1 MSDTFK
7 NQLVNMGTRAAAFQA
22 RLRCLHDSHVR
33 LLQNTQP
40 APSGDDIAN
49 NIKYFVQTLL
59 AVLKDVR
66 TSPHD
71 LIRDPSEDPTR
82 MSAYPNLE
90 YGNLYN
96 ALTMLIDVA
105 PCVQCGQI
113 AFGKYLLQG
122 LCCLLPFLDKD
133 LIDNLPYLVSSTM
146 SVLPTALHQD
156 IINALCYYILPF
168 TITRRTADEE
178 CQACQAVSSV
188 IMMVLQYSHNPA
200 HHCQLLECLMTLKH
214 NVVKDILCVIA
225 YGTSVSRSSA
235 AKLLFYYWPA
245 FDPNLF
251 DRKVLLSKL
260 TNDMV
265 PFVCQCDQCPN
276 TGNAEAAKVCFDHG
290 ISTSYAA
297 ERAPPLYLCIECA
310 NEIHRKHANL
320 EFGDILHPM
329 QQVSMVCE
337 NKNCRSTDKAAFS
350 ICFSTECASYN
361 GYHPIRYC
369 AQCHSNRHNSR
380 RGGDHV
386 VHRSLQIIWQ
396 MDPEIQMH
404 MVESV
409 ISLLR
414 EAKPLNFEPGKD
426 GTDPKKNGDNG
437 TPDTISL
444 EERQMLGRYGIW
456 LLVGRC
462 TPTPEMPV
470 EVLGRILSMLF
481 HWFHVTACSY
491 DVGSQIESTI
501 EKLKVEHV
509 CNWLKEICRLHYNVF
524 ISCLLPHPPEYA
536 RVGGHWETLAS
547 RTSHLKEGLQR
558 LICLV
563 PYEVITSEIWDY
575 VMPHWM
581 EAITNDVGE
590 KELIELKI
598 VLSKIL
604 DPEMSP
610 LGFDAKTMYNFVA
623 MRFEKT
629 TAKVQQQA
637 LHWLQILTKLGILIP
652 LVQLFAMF
660 GDGVRIMKYGVQ
672 HELMREKE
680 GQTKSPKTPSKE
692 QKNELGNPPRRSS
705 ISPVVEDDSGN
716 TSAISDD
723 EAPTNRH
730 MEFSTD
736 AEHNLTCCILML
748 DILLKQMELQ
758 DVEQHMGIHTSVC
771 ENVSRLI
778 KCMVTAARVGLSSH
792 VCSLKVAECAY
803 CEASIMWHQLSTKLV
818 QFMAPLN
825 PVRAP
830 DVPIEDIIEEEKS
843 SRKSPPES
851 DKEKSRDR
859 DVSLSMAPLP
869 IPLGP
874 LGGFA
879 DILKLDQF
887 FSDDGKIII
896 MAGPVPVA
904 VPQPEPHSVGGVLVH
919 MPHVCSNND
928 NGRSVGSI
936 ELRKVHA
943 TDEIMTATVET
954 VSEQLDLA
962 SILPADRAIARS
974 ITLSDADVGSANVS
988 VTKAS
993 VIGENGG
1000 ANGSTAGGAGENG
1013 SVSDDEEDEED
1024 GEDFWHTSV
1033 GKFKFTLEQLPQT
1046 LQYIHQLLTE
1056 IPTIKKPEI
1065 LYYILQCLNVMA
1077 LHGDALAKAA
1087 REHRGFFI
1095 WCQENLLIRNLWELC
1110 NAEHSH
1116 ICQAGVPLL
1125 LHCITLPLGSDV
1137 FWRVVQ
1143 EAFHDTDWRV
1153 RFTAVERVTVITRFM
1168 DSTPLRT
1175 EVGLQTALATAFC
1188 HLIASM
1194 DDINVYVAQRAT
1206 LYIGTIHD
1214 TAIRSLL
1221 FCLESQFDLFIV
1233 DRPVVL
1239 QSVYQLHNSL
1249 SDRRILTWEFFL
1261 NRFDTLF
1268 VEAQINLEKCGD
1280 ISYLRDLRNSENGS
1294 EALSSK
1300 ILKARE
1306 ALSQSDTSGSMAK
1319 TLSAS
1324 FGTKWPYKRTMS
1336 APASMIPRQDSK
1348 FVPEKEKIY
1357 SRQISAPILKRKTS
1371 RFGLGQFLGSSGNHA
1386 NVTSHS
1392 YASSSH
1398 PPTQHTRGGHNHSH
1412 PYAHPHSSHAT
1423 TSSKHYSSTIASTTQ
1438 PCPVHNPCT
1447 TNTTTTTTS
1456 ISHSHFFFS
1465 SNSPSTSTNTFT
1477 THFAHF
1483 TSSNA
1488 LPPTSQPQSVATFST
1503 LASSASHSQSH
1514 QYLVHCVAP
1523 TPNQTF
1529 IAHSPMPTLR
1539 EAEPPQSSM
1548 HILSTQKSSLPPHQ
1562 SHHASYHSHFQ
1573 KHPSAPNLLPPPS
1586 VTAMPSPSPATST
1599 NPLLHCTCDGGG
1611 PGGAGIGG
1619 SGSGSGG
1626 GGGGASSNAPASAHQ
1641 DGHIHSLGG
1650 INDDNLIGLLSR
1662 ITELEESD
1670 RETIHLLVFLLM
1682 QFMSRTDQAFPSED
1696 KPISK
1701 TQNIVLK
1708 HLFLLLGHNQIDKTF
1723 HTAPENLRA
1732 SAVFN
1737 AFLANLPQVLDQ
1749 NHLIGGLILPSIMQI
1764 ILYAPNPSNTAADCY
1779 QNLVFNY
1786 SLWYL
1791 EQYPRR
1797 NWMLTIL
1804 VVLYKYSYT
1813 QPPHSA
1819 YVISAMRMVMN
1830 SLRNHFHQ
1838 CRRIPTTTI
1847 LDIQGASRSRD
1858 VSQPSL
1864 GTDPDEKDPSPPA
1877 SPMFPSE
1884 GTSAASKSKGQNVAF
1899 TPKLQHAFRKY
1910 NDSSLE
1916 ADETES
1922 ELVAI
1927 PESDLSDSTLHGS
1940 SAPGSFDDTVHYDE
1954 TPLSKGDIQRSRAMR
1969 AIEYEE
1975 KTTKPHHKSM
1985 ITTKTGDTYTTKI
1998 RTSGAQEAVSTTVV
2012 TTHAR
2017 HSLQEGVRM
2026 IVTPLVGT
2034 DTAAETA
2041 IVSPPVDVHRAITVR
2056 NKSLENAAASTS
2068 KMFAA
2073 IATNHL
2079 KALGALQD
2087 IQTKSS
2093 DSNSKSL
2100 TSSNGNRSTNSSTES
2115 SDKRQQQQQQPCT
2128 SQQTQQQHQAAISKK
2143 PIGRHKTIVECSA
2156 GTSSSSTGTDDSRLS
2171 ANHKKPT
2178 GKSLKRSDKAY
2189 GSPDSPLSK
2198 MSVMPNPVD
2207 EMDATKLPAPKSI
2220 AALEIPTPE
2229 RLLPI
2234 GTHESVGGLVERM
2247 REGLNLPDI
2256 SHLKQDSLD
2265 VSESTK
2271 DDVTPSSRTTSP
2283 RRLIKQVA
2291 LESPPN
2297 AGIAGQQDL
2306 HSSILK
2312 SVTQEVRSATSAA
2325 ATTSISGTHITTKP
2339 EAPKRPR
2346 QKLAP
2351 FNVDASAIP
2360 DVRSRFAGAWPPPP
2374 YQPPEEV
2381 DDDGEE
2387 SNENGNGH
2395 SSAAAQPNRVSS
2407 RRVGD
2412 YTVCDRCTD
2421 CGALIEE
2428 YTDEDIGILIVI
2440 LGTFIHREPAMAAPF
2455 LPEILTLTSR
2465 ICLTSTHSWQGENG
2479 PALVCSAQAVALQF
2493 IRCVLHQLA
2502 PNGIFL
2508 QVFQTQVKMKVR
2520 HNSFRSIA
2528 RALQDFQELNAT
2540 HPIYMVCESLQ
2551 SKKSLPIEQLPVIF
2565 RNMAEYLQCV
2575 PTELTTGPGVWQQAM
2590 QAMESLLRQVIV
2602 LLPNLDNPEHLLGI
2616 MVATLKLNI
2625 VPKTLLDPYS
2635 KIMGFCVQNTNL
2647 EYNSLYELCT
2657 LNMRTFSK
2665 DRDKMLLCRQLIFE
2679 FVQALK
2685 FKTNIPDNN
2694 LLMIIGFVLH
2704 DAGGALPPGTIAGLP
2719 ETAPPLTTNA
2729 ADCMRQYVN
2738 DVIDFLADFH
2748 TLSKIKNF
2756 KNGHVQNGLG
2766 EDTLGGVL
2774 KGAVAQYLALEM
2786 SRGNTRDNKSSSRY
2800 LPWLN
2805 NAPSSLQQG
2814 PKEFTE
2820 CVGHMRLLSWLLLG
2834 SLTHLALTQRRNEH
2848 HTVPIPLQQVPPT
2861 VPPAAVHYQ
2870 HHHQH
2875 PSATAPIAMPVSQ
2888 ESSCH
2893 IADHIQVIFAGFAEQ
2908 SKTSVLHMSSLFH
2921 AFTLCQLWTVYLEH
2935 IARTSSNAEGN
2946 TMGVLFEFWA
2956 KVTPCILQLVSHARP
2971 PKESAGA
2978 NVGSGGIADFT
2989 QNPNAKTPNA
2999 KLSEMVN
3006 LHFLSLLEALKET
3019 NSTILGKL
3027 LPLWSPVLSSQTQLS
3042 DTLHVRLQNVRD
3054 YAPDYVEQQTHPSD
3068 ALLKWLQRLQFKM
3081 GQIELQASTATQF
3094 YSI

>member
-22 RLRCLHDSHVR
+22 KLRCLHDSHVR

-40 APSGDDIAN
+40 TPSGVDIAN
-49 NIKYFVQTLL
+49 NIKYFSQTLL
-59 AVLKDVR
+59 TVLKDVR
-66 TSPHD
+66 TSPHE

-105 PCVQCGQI
+105 PCIQYGQI
-113 AFGKYLLQG
+113 VFGKALLQC
-122 LCCLLPFLDKD
+122 LCCILPFLDKD

-146 SVLPTALHQD
+146 SVLPPALHQD
-156 IINALCYYILPF
+156 IVNALCYYILPF
-168 TITRRTADEE
+168 TITRRSADEQE

-225 YGTSVSRSSA
+225 YGTSMSRSSA

-265 PFVCQCDQCPN
+265 PFVCQCEQCPN
-276 TGNAEAAKVCFDHG
+276 AGNAEAAKVCFDHS
-290 ISTSYAA
+290 ISISYAPDCP
-297 ERAPPLYLCIECA
+297 PPLYLCIECA

-361 GYHPIRYC
+361 GNHPIRYC
-369 AQCHSNRHNSR
+369 SLCHSNRHNSR

-426 GTDPKKNGDNG
+426 GSDPKKNGGNG
-437 TPDTISL
+437 TPDTITL

-491 DVGSQIESTI
+491 DVASQIESTI

-509 CNWLKEICRLHYNVF
+509 CNWLKEICRIHYNVF

-590 KELIELKI
+590 KELNELKI

-623 MRFEKT
+623 IRFEKT

-680 GQTKSPKTPSKE
+680 GQGKEPKTPLKE
-692 QKNELGNPPRRSS
+692 TKNELGNPPRRSS

-730 MEFSTD
+730 TEFSTD

-803 CEASIMWHQLSTKLV
+803 CEASIMWHQLATKLV

-825 PVRAP
+825 PVRPP
-830 DVPIEDIIEEEKS
+830 DIPIEDIIEEEKS

-851 DKEKSRDR
+851 DKEKSRER

-874 LGGFA
+874 LGGF
-879 DILKLDQF
+879 
-887 FSDDGKIII
+887 
-896 MAGPVPVA
+896 AGPVPVA

-928 NGRSVGSI
+928 NGHSVDSI

-988 VTKAS
+988 VTRAS
-993 VIGENGG
+993 VLGENGG
-1000 ANGSTAGGAGENG
+1000 ANGSTGGGAGENG
-1013 SVSDDEEDEED
+1013 SVSDEEEDEEE

-1033 GKFKFTLEQLPQT
+1033 GKFKFTLDQLPQT

-1065 LYYILQCLNVMA
+1065 LYYVLQCLNVMA

-1095 WCQENLLIRNLWELC
+1095 WCQENLLIKNLWGLC

-1116 ICQAGVPLL
+1116 ICQASVPLL

-1143 EAFHDTDWRV
+1143 EAFHDTDWRI

-1249 SDRRILTWEFFL
+1249 SDRKILNWEFFL

-1348 FVPEKEKIY
+1348 FMPEKEKIY

-1371 RFGLGQFLGSSGNHA
+1371 RFGL
-1386 NVTSHS
+1386 
-1392 YASSSH
+1392 
-1398 PPTQHTRGGHNHSH
+1398 
-1412 PYAHPHSSHAT
+1412 
-1423 TSSKHYSSTIASTTQ
+1423 
-1438 PCPVHNPCT
+1438 
-1447 TNTTTTTTS
+1447 
-1456 ISHSHFFFS
+1456 
-1465 SNSPSTSTNTFT
+1465 
-1477 THFAHF
+1477 
-1483 TSSNA
+1483 
-1488 LPPTSQPQSVATFST
+1488 
-1503 LASSASHSQSH
+1503 
-1514 QYLVHCVAP
+1514 
-1523 TPNQTF
+1523 
-1529 IAHSPMPTLR
+1529 
-1539 EAEPPQSSM
+1539 
-1548 HILSTQKSSLPPHQ
+1548 
-1562 SHHASYHSHFQ
+1562 
-1573 KHPSAPNLLPPPS
+1573 
-1586 VTAMPSPSPATST
+1586 
-1599 NPLLHCTCDGGG
+1599 
-1611 PGGAGIGG
+1611 
-1619 SGSGSGG
+1619 
-1626 GGGGASSNAPASAHQ
+1626 

-1696 KPISK
+1696 KPVSK

-1723 HTAPENLRA
+1723 HTTPENLRV

-1797 NWMLTIL
+1797 NWMLTVL

-1813 QPPHSA
+1813 QPPYSA

-1847 LDIQGASRSRD
+1847 LDIQGTSRSRD

-1940 SAPGSFDDTVHYDE
+1940 SAPGSFDDTVHFEE
-1954 TPLSKGDIQRSRAMR
+1954 TSLTKGDMQRARTAR

-1975 KTTKPHHKSM
+1975 KTSKAQHKSL

-1998 RTSGAQEAVSTTVV
+1998 RTTGGQEAVSTTVV
-2012 TTHAR
+2012 TTQAR

-2034 DTAAETA
+2034 DAAAETA

-2087 IQTKSS
+2087 IQAKSS

-2100 TSSNGNRSTNSSTES
+2100 TSSNGNRSTNSSTENS
-2115 SDKRQQQQQQPCT
+2115 GKCPQQLPPVTSQHVQNQQQQPPHHPPA
-2128 SQQTQQQHQAAISKK
+2128 SSKK

-2171 ANHKKPT
+2171 ANHKKPA

-2207 EMDATKLPAPKSI
+2207 EVDTTKLPAPKSI

-2234 GTHESVGGLVERM
+2234 GTHESVGGLIDRL

-2265 VSESTK
+2265 VSDSTK
-2271 DDVTPSSRTTSP
+2271 DDITPSSRTTSP

-2297 AGIAGQQDL
+2297 ASAAGQQDL

-2312 SVTQEVRSATSAA
+2312 SVTQEVKTATSVTVTAS
-2325 ATTSISGTHITTKP
+2325 TSGVHTATKP

-2351 FNVDASAIP
+2351 FNMDASAMP
-2360 DVRSRFAGAWPPPP
+2360 DIRSRFAGAWPPPP
-2374 YQPPEEV
+2374 YQPPEEL
-2381 DDDGEE
+2381 DDDLDDGI
-2387 SNENGNGH
+2387 ENGNGH
-2395 SSAAAQPNRVSS
+2395 SGAAAQPNRVST

-2412 YTVCDRCTD
+2412 YTICDRCTD

-2455 LPEILTLTSR
+2455 LPEILTITSR

-2479 PALVCSAQAVALQF
+2479 PALVCSAQAVSLQF

-2502 PNGIFL
+2502 PNGIFV

-2551 SKKSLPIEQLPVIF
+2551 SKKSLPVEQLPVIF
-2565 RNMAEYLQCV
+2565 RNMAEYLHCV

-2602 LLPNLDNPEHLLGI
+2602 LLPNLANPEHLLDI

-2635 KIMGFCVQNTNL
+2635 KIIGFCVQNTNL
-2647 EYNSLYELCT
+2647 EYHSLYELCT
-2657 LNMRTFSK
+2657 LNMRSFSK

-2704 DAGGALPPGTIAGLP
+2704 DAGGTLPPGTIVGFP
-2719 ETAPPLTTNA
+2719 EAPLPLTTNA

-2756 KNGHVQNGLG
+2756 KNGQIQNGLG

-2834 SLTHLALTQRRNEH
+2834 SLTHLALTQRRNERH
-2848 HTVPIPLQQVPPT
+2848 AIPIPPQQVPPT

-2870 HHHQH
+2870 HHHQQ
-2875 PSATAPIAMPVSQ
+2875 PSGMAPFAMPVSQ

-2935 IARTSSNAEGN
+2935 VARSSSNAEGN

-2971 PKESAGA
+2971 PKESSSSGVGGA
-2978 NVGSGGIADFT
+2978 GIADFT
-2989 QNPNAKTPNA
+2989 QNPNA

-3042 DTLHVRLQNVRD
+3042 KTLHVRLQNVRD
-3054 YAPDYVEQQTHPSD
+3054 NAPDFEEQQTHPSD

>member
-22 RLRCLHDSHVR
+22 KLRCLHDSHVR

-40 APSGDDIAN
+40 TPSGVDIAN
-49 NIKYFVQTLL
+49 NIKYFSQTLL
-59 AVLKDVR
+59 TVLKDVR
-66 TSPHD
+66 TSPHE

-105 PCVQCGQI
+105 PCIQYGQI
-113 AFGKYLLQG
+113 VFGKALLQC
-122 LCCLLPFLDKD
+122 LCCILPFLDKD

-146 SVLPTALHQD
+146 SVLPPALHQD
-156 IINALCYYILPF
+156 IVNALCYYILPF
-168 TITRRTADEE
+168 TITRRSADEQE

-225 YGTSVSRSSA
+225 YGTSMSRSSA

-265 PFVCQCDQCPN
+265 PFVCQCEQCPN
-276 TGNAEAAKVCFDHG
+276 AGNAEAAKVCFDHS
-290 ISTSYAA
+290 ISISYAPDCP
-297 ERAPPLYLCIECA
+297 PPLYLCIECA

-361 GYHPIRYC
+361 GNHPIRYC
-369 AQCHSNRHNSR
+369 SLCHSNRHNSR

-426 GTDPKKNGDNG
+426 GSDPKKNGGNG
-437 TPDTISL
+437 TPDTITL

-491 DVGSQIESTI
+491 DVASQIESTI

-509 CNWLKEICRLHYNVF
+509 CNWLKEICRIHYNVF

-590 KELIELKI
+590 KELNELKI

-623 MRFEKT
+623 IRFEKT

-680 GQTKSPKTPSKE
+680 GQGKEPKTPLKE
-692 QKNELGNPPRRSS
+692 TKNELGNPPRRSS

-730 MEFSTD
+730 TEFSTD

-803 CEASIMWHQLSTKLV
+803 CEASIMWHQLATKLV

-825 PVRAP
+825 PVRPP
-830 DVPIEDIIEEEKS
+830 DIPIEDIIEEEKS

-851 DKEKSRDR
+851 DKEKSRER

-874 LGGFA
+874 LGGF
-879 DILKLDQF
+879 
-887 FSDDGKIII
+887 
-896 MAGPVPVA
+896 AGPVPVA

-928 NGRSVGSI
+928 NGHSVDSI

-988 VTKAS
+988 VTRAS
-993 VIGENGG
+993 VLGENGG
-1000 ANGSTAGGAGENG
+1000 ANGSTGGGAGENG
-1013 SVSDDEEDEED
+1013 SVSDEEEDEEE

-1033 GKFKFTLEQLPQT
+1033 GKFKFTLDQLPQT

-1065 LYYILQCLNVMA
+1065 LYYVLQCLNVMA

-1095 WCQENLLIRNLWELC
+1095 WCQENLLIKNLWGLC

-1116 ICQAGVPLL
+1116 ICQASVPLL

-1143 EAFHDTDWRV
+1143 EAFHDTDWRI

-1249 SDRRILTWEFFL
+1249 SDRKILNWEFFL

-1348 FVPEKEKIY
+1348 FMPEKEKIY

-1371 RFGLGQFLGSSGNHA
+1371 RFGL
-1386 NVTSHS
+1386 
-1392 YASSSH
+1392 
-1398 PPTQHTRGGHNHSH
+1398 
-1412 PYAHPHSSHAT
+1412 
-1423 TSSKHYSSTIASTTQ
+1423 
-1438 PCPVHNPCT
+1438 
-1447 TNTTTTTTS
+1447 
-1456 ISHSHFFFS
+1456 
-1465 SNSPSTSTNTFT
+1465 
-1477 THFAHF
+1477 
-1483 TSSNA
+1483 
-1488 LPPTSQPQSVATFST
+1488 
-1503 LASSASHSQSH
+1503 
-1514 QYLVHCVAP
+1514 
-1523 TPNQTF
+1523 
-1529 IAHSPMPTLR
+1529 
-1539 EAEPPQSSM
+1539 
-1548 HILSTQKSSLPPHQ
+1548 
-1562 SHHASYHSHFQ
+1562 
-1573 KHPSAPNLLPPPS
+1573 
-1586 VTAMPSPSPATST
+1586 
-1599 NPLLHCTCDGGG
+1599 
-1611 PGGAGIGG
+1611 
-1619 SGSGSGG
+1619 
-1626 GGGGASSNAPASAHQ
+1626 

-1696 KPISK
+1696 KPVSK

-1723 HTAPENLRA
+1723 HTTPENLRV

-1797 NWMLTIL
+1797 NWMLTVL

-1813 QPPHSA
+1813 QPPYSA

-1847 LDIQGASRSRD
+1847 LDIQGTSRSRD

-1940 SAPGSFDDTVHYDE
+1940 SAPGSFDDTVHFEE
-1954 TPLSKGDIQRSRAMR
+1954 TSLTKGDMQRARTAR

-1975 KTTKPHHKSM
+1975 KTSKAQHKSL

-1998 RTSGAQEAVSTTVV
+1998 RTTGGQEAVSTTVV
-2012 TTHAR
+2012 TTQAR

-2034 DTAAETA
+2034 DAAAETA

-2087 IQTKSS
+2087 IQAKSS

-2100 TSSNGNRSTNSSTES
+2100 TSSNGNRSTNSSTENS
-2115 SDKRQQQQQQPCT
+2115 GKCPQQLPPVTSQHVQNQQQQPPHHPPA
-2128 SQQTQQQHQAAISKK
+2128 SSKK

-2171 ANHKKPT
+2171 ANHKKPA

-2207 EMDATKLPAPKSI
+2207 EVDTTKLPAPKSI

-2234 GTHESVGGLVERM
+2234 GTHESVGGLIDRL

-2265 VSESTK
+2265 VSDSTK
-2271 DDVTPSSRTTSP
+2271 DDITPSSRTTSP

-2297 AGIAGQQDL
+2297 ASAAGQQDL

-2312 SVTQEVRSATSAA
+2312 SVTQEVKTATSVTVTAS
-2325 ATTSISGTHITTKP
+2325 TSGVHTATKP

-2351 FNVDASAIP
+2351 FNMDASAMP
-2360 DVRSRFAGAWPPPP
+2360 DIRSRFAGAWPPPP
-2374 YQPPEEV
+2374 YQPPEEL
-2381 DDDGEE
+2381 DDDLDDGI
-2387 SNENGNGH
+2387 ENGNGH
-2395 SSAAAQPNRVSS
+2395 SGAAAQPNRVST

-2412 YTVCDRCTD
+2412 YTICDRCTD

-2455 LPEILTLTSR
+2455 LPEILTITSR

-2479 PALVCSAQAVALQF
+2479 PALVCSAQAVSLQF

-2502 PNGIFL
+2502 PNGIFV

-2551 SKKSLPIEQLPVIF
+2551 SKKSLPVEQLPVIF
-2565 RNMAEYLQCV
+2565 RNMAEYLHCV

-2602 LLPNLDNPEHLLGI
+2602 LLPNLANPEHLLDI

-2635 KIMGFCVQNTNL
+2635 KIIGFCVQNTNL
-2647 EYNSLYELCT
+2647 EYHSLYELCT
-2657 LNMRTFSK
+2657 LNMRSFSK

-2704 DAGGALPPGTIAGLP
+2704 DAGGTLPPGTIVGFP
-2719 ETAPPLTTNA
+2719 EAPLPLTTNA

-2756 KNGHVQNGLG
+2756 KNGQIQNGLG

-2834 SLTHLALTQRRNEH
+2834 SLTHLALTQRRNERH
-2848 HTVPIPLQQVPPT
+2848 AIPIPPQQVPPT

-2870 HHHQH
+2870 HHHQQ
-2875 PSATAPIAMPVSQ
+2875 PSGMAPFAMPVSQ

-2935 IARTSSNAEGN
+2935 VARSSSNAEGN

-2971 PKESAGA
+2971 PKESSSSGVGGA
-2978 NVGSGGIADFT
+2978 GIADFT
-2989 QNPNAKTPNA
+2989 QNPNAKSPNA

-3042 DTLHVRLQNVRD
+3042 KTLHVRLQNVRD
-3054 YAPDYVEQQTHPSD
+3054 NAPDFEEQQTHPSD

>member
-1 MSDTFK
+1 MTGSFK
-7 NQLVNMGTRAAAFQA
+7 VQLINMGTRAAAFQA
-22 RLRCLHDSHVR
+22 KLRALHEYHVR
-33 LLQNTQP
+33 LLHNVLP
-40 APSGDDIAN
+40 APSGVDIAN
-49 NIKYFVQTLL
+49 NIKYFSQTLL
-59 AVLKDVR
+59 TVLKDVR
-66 TSPHD
+66 TSPHE
-71 LIRDPSEDPTR
+71 LIRDPLEDPTR

-105 PCVQCGQI
+105 PCIQYGQI
-113 AFGKYLLQG
+113 VFGKALLQ
-122 LCCLLPFLDKD
+122 CLSCILPFLDKD
-133 LIDNLPYLVSSTM
+133 LIDNLPYLVSSTI
-146 SVLPTALHQD
+146 SVLPPALHQC

-168 TITRRTADEE
+168 TITRRSSDEQE
-178 CQACQAVSSV
+178 CQACQSVSSV
-188 IMMVLQYSHNPA
+188 IMMVLQYSNNPA

-214 NVVKDILCVIA
+214 NVVKDILCVVA
-225 YGTSVSRSSA
+225 YGTAVSRTSA

-245 FDPNLF
+245 FNANLF

-260 TNDMV
+260 TNDLV
-265 PFVCQCDQCPN
+265 PFTCQREHCPN
-276 TGNAEAAKVCFDHG
+276 SGNAEAAKVCYDHS
-290 ISTSYAA
+290 ISIAYAPDCP
-297 ERAPPLYLCIECA
+297 PPLYLCIECA
-310 NEIHRKHANL
+310 NEIHREHGSL

-337 NKNCRSTDKAAFS
+337 NKNCRSNEKSAFS
-350 ICFSTECASYN
+350 ICFSTECASFN
-361 GYHPIRYC
+361 GNHPIRYC
-369 AQCHSNRHNSR
+369 SQCHSNRHNSR

-386 VHRSLQIIWQ
+386 VHRSLQPAWQ
-396 MDPEIQMH
+396 MDPEMQMH

-409 ISLLR
+409 VSLLR
-414 EAKPLNFEPGKD
+414 EAKPLNFEPGKESFSSES
-426 GTDPKKNGDNG
+426 KKNGSGITADN
-437 TPDTISL
+437 ISL
-444 EERQMLGRYGIW
+444 EERQRLGRYGIW

-462 TPTPEMPV
+462 TPTADTPV

-481 HWFHVTACSY
+481 HWFHVTAYSY
-491 DVGSQIESTI
+491 DAAGQVESTI
-501 EKLKVEHV
+501 EKLKVDHV
-509 CNWLKEICRLHYNVF
+509 CNWLKDICRIHYNVF

-581 EAITNDVGE
+581 EAITNDVAE
-590 KELIELKI
+590 KELNELKI

-623 MRFEKT
+623 IRFEKT

-637 LHWLQILTKLGILIP
+637 LHWLQILTKLEILIP

-660 GDGVRIMKYGVQ
+660 GDGVRIMKYGIQ
-672 HELMREKE
+672 HELMREKDA
-680 GQTKSPKTPSKE
+680 QSQSLAKAPKTPCKESKE
-692 QKNELGNPPRRSS
+692 TKADMANPPRRSS

-730 MEFSTD
+730 TEFSTD

-792 VCSLKVAECAY
+792 VCALKVAECAY
-803 CEASIMWHQLSTKLV
+803 CEASIMWHQLATKLV

-825 PVRAP
+825 PVRPP

-851 DKEKSRDR
+851 DKEKTRDR

-874 LGGFA
+874 LGGF
-879 DILKLDQF
+879 
-887 FSDDGKIII
+887 
-896 MAGPVPVA
+896 AGPVPVA

-919 MPHVCSNND
+919 MPHVCSNNE
-928 NGRSVGSI
+928 NGHSVDSN

-962 SILPADRAIARS
+962 SILPTDRAIARS

-993 VIGENGG
+993 VMGENG
-1000 ANGSTAGGAGENG
+1000 ANGGAACGGGENG
-1013 SVSDDEEDEED
+1013 SGSEDDEEEED
-1024 GEDFWHTSV
+1024 SDDFWHTSV
-1033 GKFKFTLEQLPQT
+1033 GKFKFTLDTLPQP

-1065 LYYILQCLNVMA
+1065 LYYVLQCLNTMA

-1087 REHRGFFI
+1087 REQRGFFI
-1095 WCQENLLIRNLWELC
+1095 WCQENLLIKNLWELC

-1116 ICQAGVPLL
+1116 ICQVGVPLL

-1168 DSTPLRT
+1168 DSTPLRS

-1194 DDINVYVAQRAT
+1194 DDVNVYVAQRAT

-1249 SDRRILTWEFFL
+1249 SDRKMLGWEFFL

-1280 ISYLRDLRNSENGS
+1280 ISYLRDLRNSDNGS
-1294 EALSSK
+1294 EALSAK
-1300 ILKARE
+1300 IQKARE
-1306 ALSQSDTSGSMAK
+1306 ALSQSDTSGGMAK

-1336 APASMIPRQDSK
+1336 APASMAPRQDSK

-1357 SRQISAPILKRKTS
+1357 SRQVSAPILKRKTS
-1371 RFGLGQFLGSSGNHA
+1371 RFGLGQFLGSSSGGASGSSQSVNPA
-1386 NVTSHS
+1386 ATA
-1392 YASSSH
+1392 ASSSRPKPPPCPIHQPGHTAFPYHTHHHH
-1398 PPTQHTRGGHNHSH
+1398 PHAHH
-1412 PYAHPHSSHAT
+1412 PYPHPHPHHHPHHHAGSSAHL
-1423 TSSKHYSSTIASTTQ
+1423 ASTATA
-1438 PCPVHNPCT
+1438 CT
-1447 TNTTTTTTS
+1447 
-1456 ISHSHFFFS
+1456 
-1465 SNSPSTSTNTFT
+1465 
-1477 THFAHF
+1477 
-1483 TSSNA
+1483 
-1488 LPPTSQPQSVATFST
+1488 
-1503 LASSASHSQSH
+1503 SASLVSTHSQSH
-1514 QYLVHCVAP
+1514 QYLVHCVP
-1523 TPNQTF
+1523 PSH
-1529 IAHSPMPTLR
+1529 HSPMPTLQ
-1539 EAEPPQSSM
+1539 EAETLLRSQAAADAAAASGSLGGSLGHPGQEAAAVGTGTAGG
-1548 HILSTQKSSLPPHQ
+1548 STGNPTPHH
-1562 SHHASYHSHFQ
+1562 SFHSHFQ
-1573 KHPSAPNLLPPPS
+1573 KHPSAPNLLPPPP
-1586 VTAMPSPSPATST
+1586 APSPSPSSLAF
-1599 NPLLHCTCDGGG
+1599 PMHCTCDAA
-1611 PGGAGIGG
+1611 PHPHPQVSGAAATG
-1619 SGSGSGG
+1619 S
-1626 GGGGASSNAPASAHQ
+1626 AANQ

-1650 INDDNLIGLLSR
+1650 LNDDNLIGLLSR

-1670 RETIHLLVFLLM
+1670 RETIHLLVFMLM
-1682 QFMSRTDQAFPSED
+1682 QFMSRTDQAYPSEE
-1696 KPISK
+1696 KPMTK

-1723 HTAPENLRA
+1723 HTTPESLRV

-1749 NHLIGGLILPSIMQI
+1749 NHLIGGLIMPSVMQI
-1764 ILYAPNPSNTAADCY
+1764 ILYAPNPTSTSGESY
-1779 QNLVFNY
+1779 QNIIFNY
-1786 SLWYL
+1786 SLWHL

-1797 NWMLTIL
+1797 NWLFTLL

-1813 QPPHSA
+1813 QPPLSG
-1819 YVISAMRMVMN
+1819 YVIAGIRLIMN
-1830 SLRNHFHQ
+1830 SLRGHFHQ

-1847 LDIQGASRSRD
+1847 LDIQGVGGAARSRD

-1864 GTDPDEKDPSPPA
+1864 GTDPDDKEASPPA

-1884 GTSAASKSKGQNVAF
+1884 GTSAASKSKGNVAF

-1910 NDSSLE
+1910 NDSSLD

-1940 SAPGSFDDTVHYDE
+1940 SAPGSFDDTIHFEDVM
-1954 TPLSKGDIQRSRAMR
+1954 PRSRR
-1969 AIEYEE
+1969 TLEYTEE
-1975 KTTKPHHKSM
+1975 KSTKSHKSM
-1985 ITTKTGDTYTTKI
+1985 ITTKVGDTYTTKI
-1998 RTSGAQEAVSTTVV
+1998 KATTTNETLV
-2012 TTHAR
+2012 TTHTR

-2026 IVTPLVGT
+2026 IVTPLVGAET
-2034 DTAAETA
+2034 TETA
-2041 IVSPPVDVHRAITVR
+2041 IVSPPVDVHRAVTVR

-2087 IQTKSS
+2087 MSPAVERKAGSSSGSGSRSANGNGNGNGSGGSAPAAIQA
-2093 DSNSKSL
+2093 
-2100 TSSNGNRSTNSSTES
+2100 TSST
-2115 SDKRQQQQQQPCT
+2115 
-2128 SQQTQQQHQAAISKK
+2128 AASK

-2156 GTSSSSTGTDDSRLS
+2156 GNSSSSADDSRQ
-2171 ANHKKPT
+2171 KKSQT
-2178 GKSLKRSDKAY
+2178 KSLRRTDKNY

-2198 MSVMPNPVD
+2198 MSVMPNPRD
-2207 EMDATKLPAPKSI
+2207 EMDESIQSLPPPKSI

-2234 GTHESVGGLVERM
+2234 GTQDTVATLVERV
-2247 REGLNLPDI
+2247 RDGLNLPDI

-2271 DDVTPSSRTTSP
+2271 DDVTPSSRTNSP

-2297 AGIAGQQDL
+2297 PNAQLQSQPSADLHTSILKNVQQDL
-2306 HSSILK
+2306 RQNAPEGNGL
-2312 SVTQEVRSATSAA
+2312 
-2325 ATTSISGTHITTKP
+2325 TTSNSI
-2339 EAPKRPR
+2339 KRPR

-2351 FNVDASAIP
+2351 FNVDSNAIP
-2360 DVRSRFAGAWPPPP
+2360 DIRSRFAGSWPPPP
-2374 YQPPEEV
+2374 FQPVDHDP
-2381 DDDGEE
+2381 DDDDEIGAEA
-2387 SNENGNGH
+2387 SNGH
-2395 SSAAAQPNRVSS
+2395 GTHSTTHAPRGSS

-2412 YTVCDRCTD
+2412 YTIVERCSD
-2421 CGALIEE
+2421 CGAHIEE
-2428 YTDEDIGILIVI
+2428 YTDEEIGIFIVI

-2455 LPEILTLTSR
+2455 LPEILTMTSR
-2465 ICLTSTHSWQGENG
+2465 ICLSSTHAWQGENG
-2479 PALVCSAQAVALQF
+2479 PPLASSAQAVACQF
-2493 IRCVLHQLA
+2493 FRCVLHQLA

-2508 QVFQTQVKMKVR
+2508 QVFQTQMKMKIR
-2520 HNSFRSIA
+2520 HHHFRSIA
-2528 RALQDFQELNAT
+2528 KALQDFQDLNST
-2540 HPIYMVCESLQ
+2540 SPIYMVCESLT
-2551 SKKSLPIEQLPVIF
+2551 SKKALPIDQLPVIF
-2565 RNMAEYLQCV
+2565 RNMAEYLNLQCV
-2575 PTELTTGPGVWQQAM
+2575 PTEAGVGLAVWSQAM

-2602 LLPNLDNPEHLLGI
+2602 IMPSLTNAEYMLDI
-2616 MVATLKLNI
+2616 MAATLRLNC

-2635 KIMGFCVQNTNL
+2635 KIMAYCVQHTNL
-2647 EYNSLYELCT
+2647 EYQTLYELCT
-2657 LNMRTFSK
+2657 LNIRSFSK
-2665 DRDKMLLCRQLIFE
+2665 DRDKNLLCRQMIFE

-2685 FKTNIPDNN
+2685 FKSNIPDHN
-2694 LLMIIGFVLH
+2694 LLTIIGFVLL
-2704 DAGGALPPGTIAGLP
+2704 DAGGTLPPGAAPGLP
-2719 ETAPPLTTNA
+2719 DAAPMMTTNS
-2729 ADCMRQYVN
+2729 ADCLRQYIN

-2756 KNGHVQNGLG
+2756 KNGQTSSGLG

-2786 SRGNTRDNKSSSRY
+2786 SRGNSRDNKAVSRY

-2834 SLTHLALTQRRNEH
+2834 SLTHMALMQRRQETH
-2848 HTVPIPLQQVPPT
+2848 SIPTPMPQQNSQGTGPT
-2861 VPPAAVHYQ
+2861 ASVHYQ
-2870 HHHQH
+2870 HQGVTY
-2875 PSATAPIAMPVSQ
+2875 SQPVPQ
-2888 ESSCH
+2888 EASCH

-2921 AFTLCQLWTVYLEH
+2921 AFTLCQLWTVYLEQMAH
-2935 IARTSSNAEGN
+2935 NTNSNAEGS
-2946 TMGVLFEFWA
+2946 TLGVLFEFWA
-2956 KVTPCILQLVSHARP
+2956 KVTPCILQLVSHAKP
-2971 PKESAGA
+2971 TVNKDQPQTPLDFQTQSA
-2978 NVGSGGIADFT
+2978 NS
-2989 QNPNAKTPNA
+2989 

-3006 LHFLSLLEALKET
+3006 LHFLSLLEALKDT
-3019 NSTILGKL
+3019 NSTVLGKL
-3027 LPLWSPVLSSQTQLS
+3027 LPMWSPVLSSQTQLS

-3054 YAPDYVEQQTHPSD
+3054 YAPDYEEQQTYKSE

>member
-1 MSDTFK
+1 MTGSFK
-7 NQLVNMGTRAAAFQA
+7 VQLINMGTRAAAFQA
-22 RLRCLHDSHVR
+22 KLRALHEYHVR
-33 LLQNTQP
+33 LLHNVLP
-40 APSGDDIAN
+40 APSGVDIAN
-49 NIKYFVQTLL
+49 NIKYFSQTLL
-59 AVLKDVR
+59 TVLKDVR
-66 TSPHD
+66 TSPHE
-71 LIRDPSEDPTR
+71 LIRDPLEDPTR

-105 PCVQCGQI
+105 PCIQYGQI
-113 AFGKYLLQG
+113 VFGKALLQ
-122 LCCLLPFLDKD
+122 CLSCILPFLDKD
-133 LIDNLPYLVSSTM
+133 LIDNLPYLVSSTI
-146 SVLPTALHQD
+146 SVLPPALHQC

-168 TITRRTADEE
+168 TITRRSSDEQE
-178 CQACQAVSSV
+178 CQACQSVSSV
-188 IMMVLQYSHNPA
+188 IMMVLQYSNNPA

-214 NVVKDILCVIA
+214 NVVKDILCVVA
-225 YGTSVSRSSA
+225 YGTAVSRTSA

-245 FDPNLF
+245 FNANLF

-260 TNDMV
+260 TNDLV
-265 PFVCQCDQCPN
+265 PFTCQREHCPN
-276 TGNAEAAKVCFDHG
+276 SGNAEAAKVCYDHS
-290 ISTSYAA
+290 ISIAYAPDCP
-297 ERAPPLYLCIECA
+297 PPLYLCIECA
-310 NEIHRKHANL
+310 NEIHREHGSL

-337 NKNCRSTDKAAFS
+337 NKNCRSNEKSAFS
-350 ICFSTECASYN
+350 ICFSTECASFN
-361 GYHPIRYC
+361 GNHPIRYC
-369 AQCHSNRHNSR
+369 SQCHSNRHNSR

-386 VHRSLQIIWQ
+386 VHRSLQPAWQ
-396 MDPEIQMH
+396 MDPEMQMH

-409 ISLLR
+409 VSLLR
-414 EAKPLNFEPGKD
+414 EAKPLNFEPGKESLSSES
-426 GTDPKKNGDNG
+426 KKNGSGITADN
-437 TPDTISL
+437 ISL
-444 EERQMLGRYGIW
+444 EERQRLGRYGIW

-462 TPTPEMPV
+462 TPTADTPV

-481 HWFHVTACSY
+481 HWFHVTAYSY
-491 DVGSQIESTI
+491 DAAGQVESTI
-501 EKLKVEHV
+501 EKLKVDHV
-509 CNWLKEICRLHYNVF
+509 CNWLKDICRIHYNVF

-581 EAITNDVGE
+581 EAITNDVAE
-590 KELIELKI
+590 KELNELKI

-623 MRFEKT
+623 IRFEKT

-637 LHWLQILTKLGILIP
+637 LHWLQILTKLEILIP

-660 GDGVRIMKYGVQ
+660 GDGVRIMKYGIQ
-672 HELMREKE
+672 HELMREKDA
-680 GQTKSPKTPSKE
+680 QSQSQSLAKAPKTPCKESKE
-692 QKNELGNPPRRSS
+692 TKADMANPPRRSS

-730 MEFSTD
+730 TEFSTD

-792 VCSLKVAECAY
+792 VCALKVAECAY
-803 CEASIMWHQLSTKLV
+803 CEASIMWHQLATKLV

-825 PVRAP
+825 PVRPP

-851 DKEKSRDR
+851 DKEKTRDR

-879 DILKLDQF
+879 DIFKLDQF

-919 MPHVCSNND
+919 MPHVCS
-928 NGRSVGSI
+928 
-936 ELRKVHA
+936 
-943 TDEIMTATVET
+943 IMTATVET

-962 SILPADRAIARS
+962 SILPTDRAIARS

-993 VIGENGG
+993 VMGENG
-1000 ANGSTAGGAGENG
+1000 ANGGAACGGGENG
-1013 SVSDDEEDEED
+1013 SGSEDDEEEED
-1024 GEDFWHTSV
+1024 SDDFWHTSV
-1033 GKFKFTLEQLPQT
+1033 GKFKFTLDTLPQP

-1065 LYYILQCLNVMA
+1065 LYYVLQCLNTMA

-1087 REHRGFFI
+1087 REQRGFFI
-1095 WCQENLLIRNLWELC
+1095 WCQENLLIKNLWELC

-1116 ICQAGVPLL
+1116 ICQVGVPLL

-1168 DSTPLRT
+1168 DSTPLRS

-1194 DDINVYVAQRAT
+1194 DDVNVYVAQRAT

-1249 SDRRILTWEFFL
+1249 SDRKMLGWEFFL

-1280 ISYLRDLRNSENGS
+1280 ISYLRDLRNSDNGS
-1294 EALSSK
+1294 EALSAK
-1300 ILKARE
+1300 IQKARE
-1306 ALSQSDTSGSMAK
+1306 ALSQSDTSGGMAK

-1336 APASMIPRQDSK
+1336 APASMAPRQDSK

-1357 SRQISAPILKRKTS
+1357 SRQVSAPILKRKTS
-1371 RFGLGQFLGSSGNHA
+1371 RFGL
-1386 NVTSHS
+1386 
-1392 YASSSH
+1392 
-1398 PPTQHTRGGHNHSH
+1398 
-1412 PYAHPHSSHAT
+1412 
-1423 TSSKHYSSTIASTTQ
+1423 
-1438 PCPVHNPCT
+1438 
-1447 TNTTTTTTS
+1447 
-1456 ISHSHFFFS
+1456 
-1465 SNSPSTSTNTFT
+1465 
-1477 THFAHF
+1477 
-1483 TSSNA
+1483 
-1488 LPPTSQPQSVATFST
+1488 
-1503 LASSASHSQSH
+1503 
-1514 QYLVHCVAP
+1514 
-1523 TPNQTF
+1523 
-1529 IAHSPMPTLR
+1529 
-1539 EAEPPQSSM
+1539 
-1548 HILSTQKSSLPPHQ
+1548 
-1562 SHHASYHSHFQ
+1562 
-1573 KHPSAPNLLPPPS
+1573 
-1586 VTAMPSPSPATST
+1586 
-1599 NPLLHCTCDGGG
+1599 
-1611 PGGAGIGG
+1611 
-1619 SGSGSGG
+1619 
-1626 GGGGASSNAPASAHQ
+1626 

-1650 INDDNLIGLLSR
+1650 LNDDNLIGLLSR

-1670 RETIHLLVFLLM
+1670 RETIHLLVFMLM
-1682 QFMSRTDQAFPSED
+1682 QFMSRTDQAYPSEE
-1696 KPISK
+1696 KPMTK

-1723 HTAPENLRA
+1723 HTTPESLRV

-1749 NHLIGGLILPSIMQI
+1749 NHLIGGLIMPSVMQI
-1764 ILYAPNPSNTAADCY
+1764 ILYAPNPTSTSGESY
-1779 QNLVFNY
+1779 QNIVFNY
-1786 SLWYL
+1786 SLWHL

-1797 NWMLTIL
+1797 NWLFTLL

-1813 QPPHSA
+1813 QPPLSG
-1819 YVISAMRMVMN
+1819 YVIAGIRLIMN
-1830 SLRNHFHQ
+1830 SLRGHFHQ

-1847 LDIQGASRSRD
+1847 LDIQGVGGAARSRD

-1864 GTDPDEKDPSPPA
+1864 GTDPDDKEASPPA

-1884 GTSAASKSKGQNVAF
+1884 GTSAASKSKGNVAF

-1910 NDSSLE
+1910 NDSSLD

-1940 SAPGSFDDTVHYDE
+1940 SAPGSFDDTIHFEDVMPRNRR
-1954 TPLSKGDIQRSRAMR
+1954 TL
-1969 AIEYEE
+1969 EYTEE
-1975 KTTKPHHKSM
+1975 KSTKSHKSM
-1985 ITTKTGDTYTTKI
+1985 ITTKVGDTYTTKI
-1998 RTSGAQEAVSTTVV
+1998 KATTTSETLV
-2012 TTHAR
+2012 TTHTR

-2026 IVTPLVGT
+2026 IVTPLVGAET
-2034 DTAAETA
+2034 TETA
-2041 IVSPPVDVHRAITVR
+2041 IVSPPVDVHRAVTVR

-2087 IQTKSS
+2087 MSPAVDRKAGSSSGSGSRSANGNGSGGSAPAAIQA
-2093 DSNSKSL
+2093 
-2100 TSSNGNRSTNSSTES
+2100 TSST
-2115 SDKRQQQQQQPCT
+2115 
-2128 SQQTQQQHQAAISKK
+2128 AASK

-2156 GTSSSSTGTDDSRLS
+2156 GNSSSSADDSRQ
-2171 ANHKKPT
+2171 KKSQT
-2178 GKSLKRSDKAY
+2178 KSLRRTDKNY

-2198 MSVMPNPVD
+2198 MSVMPNPRD
-2207 EMDATKLPAPKSI
+2207 EMDESMQSLPPPKSI

-2234 GTHESVGGLVERM
+2234 GTQDTVATLVERV
-2247 REGLNLPDI
+2247 RDGLNLPDI

-2271 DDVTPSSRTTSP
+2271 DDVTPSSRTNSP

-2297 AGIAGQQDL
+2297 PNAQLPSQPSADLHTSILKNVQQDL
-2306 HSSILK
+2306 KQNAPEGNGL
-2312 SVTQEVRSATSAA
+2312 
-2325 ATTSISGTHITTKP
+2325 TTSNSI
-2339 EAPKRPR
+2339 KRPR

-2351 FNVDASAIP
+2351 FNVDSNAIP
-2360 DVRSRFAGAWPPPP
+2360 DIRSRFAGSWPPPP
-2374 YQPPEEV
+2374 FQPVDPDP
-2381 DDDGEE
+2381 DDDDEIGAEA
-2387 SNENGNGH
+2387 SNGH
-2395 SSAAAQPNRVSS
+2395 GTHSTPHAPRGSS

-2412 YTVCDRCTD
+2412 YTIVERCSD
-2421 CGALIEE
+2421 CGAHIEE
-2428 YTDEDIGILIVI
+2428 YTDEEIGIFIVI

-2455 LPEILTLTSR
+2455 LPEILTMTSR
-2465 ICLTSTHSWQGENG
+2465 ICLSSTHAWQGENG
-2479 PALVCSAQAVALQF
+2479 PPLASSAQAVACQF
-2493 IRCVLHQLA
+2493 FRCVLHQLA

-2508 QVFQTQVKMKVR
+2508 QVFQTQMKMKIR
-2520 HNSFRSIA
+2520 HHHFRSIA
-2528 RALQDFQELNAT
+2528 KALQDFQDLNST
-2540 HPIYMVCESLQ
+2540 SPIYMVCESLT
-2551 SKKSLPIEQLPVIF
+2551 SKKALPIDQLPVIF
-2565 RNMAEYLQCV
+2565 RNMAEYLNLQCV
-2575 PTELTTGPGVWQQAM
+2575 PTEAGVGLAVWSQAM

-2602 LLPNLDNPEHLLGI
+2602 IMPSLTNAEYMLDI
-2616 MVATLKLNI
+2616 VAATLRLNC

-2635 KIMGFCVQNTNL
+2635 KIMAYCVQHTNL
-2647 EYNSLYELCT
+2647 EYQTLYELCT
-2657 LNMRTFSK
+2657 LNIRSFSK
-2665 DRDKMLLCRQLIFE
+2665 DRDKNLLCRQMIFE

-2685 FKTNIPDNN
+2685 FKSNIPDHN
-2694 LLMIIGFVLH
+2694 LLTIIGFVLL
-2704 DAGGALPPGTIAGLP
+2704 DAGGTLPPGAAPGLP
-2719 ETAPPLTTNA
+2719 DAAPMMTTNS
-2729 ADCMRQYVN
+2729 ADCLRQYIN

-2756 KNGHVQNGLG
+2756 KNGQTSSGLG

-2786 SRGNTRDNKSSSRY
+2786 SRGNSRDNKAVSRY

-2834 SLTHLALTQRRNEH
+2834 SLTHMALMQRRQETH
-2848 HTVPIPLQQVPPT
+2848 SIPTPLPQQNSQGTGPT
-2861 VPPAAVHYQ
+2861 ASVHYQ
-2870 HHHQH
+2870 HQGVTY
-2875 PSATAPIAMPVSQ
+2875 SQPVPQ
-2888 ESSCH
+2888 EASCH

-2921 AFTLCQLWTVYLEH
+2921 AFTLCQLWTVYLEQMAH
-2935 IARTSSNAEGN
+2935 NTNSNAEGS
-2946 TMGVLFEFWA
+2946 TLGVLFEFWA
-2956 KVTPCILQLVSHARP
+2956 KVTPCILQLVSHAKP
-2971 PKESAGA
+2971 TVNKDQPQTPLDFQTQSA
-2978 NVGSGGIADFT
+2978 NS
-2989 QNPNAKTPNA
+2989 

-3006 LHFLSLLEALKET
+3006 LHFLSLLEALKDT
-3019 NSTILGKL
+3019 NSTVLGKL
-3027 LPLWSPVLSSQTQLS
+3027 LPMWSPVLSSQTQLS

-3054 YAPDYVEQQTHPSD
+3054 YAPDYEEQQTYKSE

>member
-1 MSDTFK
+1 MTGSFK
-7 NQLVNMGTRAAAFQA
+7 VQLINMGTRAAAFQA
-22 RLRCLHDSHVR
+22 KLRALHDYHVR
-33 LLQNTQP
+33 LLHNVLP
-40 APSGDDIAN
+40 APSGVDIAN
-49 NIKYFVQTLL
+49 NIKYFSQTLL
-59 AVLKDVR
+59 TVLKDVR
-66 TSPHD
+66 TSPHE
-71 LIRDPSEDPTR
+71 LIRDPHEDPTR

-105 PCVQCGQI
+105 PCIQYGQI
-113 AFGKYLLQG
+113 VFGKALLQ
-122 LCCLLPFLDKD
+122 CLSCILPFLDKD
-133 LIDNLPYLVSSTM
+133 LIDNLPYLVSSTI
-146 SVLPTALHQD
+146 SVLPPALHQD
-156 IINALCYYILPF
+156 IVNALCYYILPF
-168 TITRRTADEE
+168 TITRRSSDEQE
-178 CQACQAVSSV
+178 CQACQSVSSV
-188 IMMVLQYSHNPA
+188 IMMVLQYSNNPA

-214 NVVKDILCVIA
+214 NVVKDILCVVA
-225 YGTSVSRSSA
+225 YGTAVSRSSA

-245 FDPNLF
+245 FDANLF

-260 TNDMV
+260 TNDLV
-265 PFVCQCDQCPN
+265 PFTCQREHCPN
-276 TGNAEAAKVCFDHG
+276 AGNAEAAKVCYDHS
-290 ISTSYAA
+290 ISIAYAPDCP
-297 ERAPPLYLCIECA
+297 PPLYLCIECA
-310 NEIHRKHANL
+310 NEIHREHANL

-337 NKNCRSTDKAAFS
+337 NKNCRSNEKSAFS
-350 ICFSTECASYN
+350 ICFSTECATFN
-361 GYHPIRYC
+361 GNHPIRYC
-369 AQCHSNRHNSR
+369 SQCHSNRHNSR

-386 VHRSLQIIWQ
+386 VHRSLQPAWQ
-396 MDPEIQMH
+396 MDPEMQMH

-409 ISLLR
+409 VSLLR
-414 EAKPLNFEPGKD
+414 ESKPLNFEPGKESSSSEA
-426 GTDPKKNGDNG
+426 KKNGSAATADN
-437 TPDTISL
+437 ISR
-444 EERQMLGRYGIW
+444 EERQRLGRYGIW

-462 TPTPEMPV
+462 TPTADTPV

-481 HWFHVTACSY
+481 HWFHVTAYSY
-491 DVGSQIESTI
+491 DAAGQVESTI
-501 EKLKVEHV
+501 EKLKVDHV
-509 CNWLKEICRLHYNVF
+509 CNWLKEICRIHYNVF
-524 ISCLLPHPPEYA
+524 IACLLPHPPEYA

-547 RTSHLKEGLQR
+547 RTSHLKEGMQR

-581 EAITNDVGE
+581 EAITNDVAE
-590 KELIELKI
+590 KELNELKI

-610 LGFDAKTMYNFVA
+610 LGFDGKTMYNFVA
-623 MRFEKT
+623 IRFEKT

-637 LHWLQILTKLGILIP
+637 LHWLQILTKLEILIP

-660 GDGVRIMKYGVQ
+660 GDGVRIMKYGIQ
-672 HELMREKE
+672 HELMREKDAAQLQLPKAPKVPCKE
-680 GQTKSPKTPSKE
+680 TKAE
-692 QKNELGNPPRRSS
+692 MANPPRRSS

-730 MEFSTD
+730 TEFSTD

-792 VCSLKVAECAY
+792 VCALKVAECAY
-803 CEASIMWHQLSTKLV
+803 CEASIMWHQLATKLV

-825 PVRAP
+825 PVRPP

-851 DKEKSRDR
+851 DKEKTR

-874 LGGFA
+874 LGGF
-879 DILKLDQF
+879 
-887 FSDDGKIII
+887 
-896 MAGPVPVA
+896 AGPVPVA

-919 MPHVCSNND
+919 MPHVCSNNE
-928 NGRSVGSI
+928 NGHSVDSN

-962 SILPADRAIARS
+962 SILPTDRAIARS

-993 VIGENGG
+993 VMGENG
-1000 ANGSTAGGAGENG
+1000 ANGSTACGGENG
-1013 SVSDDEEDEED
+1013 SGSDEDEEEED
-1024 GEDFWHTSV
+1024 SDDFWHTSV
-1033 GKFKFTLEQLPQT
+1033 GKFKFTLDTLPQP

-1065 LYYILQCLNVMA
+1065 LYYVLQCLNTMA

-1087 REHRGFFI
+1087 KEQRGFFI
-1095 WCQENLLIRNLWELC
+1095 WCQENLLIKNLWELC

-1116 ICQAGVPLL
+1116 ICQVGVPLL

-1168 DSTPLRT
+1168 DSTPLRS

-1249 SDRRILTWEFFL
+1249 SDRKLLGWDFFL

-1280 ISYLRDLRNSENGS
+1280 ISYLRDLRNSDNGS
-1294 EALSSK
+1294 EALSAK

-1336 APASMIPRQDSK
+1336 APASMASRQDSK

-1357 SRQISAPILKRKTS
+1357 SRQVSAPILKRKTS
-1371 RFGLGQFLGSSGNHA
+1371 RFGL
-1386 NVTSHS
+1386 
-1392 YASSSH
+1392 
-1398 PPTQHTRGGHNHSH
+1398 
-1412 PYAHPHSSHAT
+1412 
-1423 TSSKHYSSTIASTTQ
+1423 
-1438 PCPVHNPCT
+1438 
-1447 TNTTTTTTS
+1447 
-1456 ISHSHFFFS
+1456 
-1465 SNSPSTSTNTFT
+1465 
-1477 THFAHF
+1477 
-1483 TSSNA
+1483 
-1488 LPPTSQPQSVATFST
+1488 
-1503 LASSASHSQSH
+1503 
-1514 QYLVHCVAP
+1514 
-1523 TPNQTF
+1523 
-1529 IAHSPMPTLR
+1529 
-1539 EAEPPQSSM
+1539 
-1548 HILSTQKSSLPPHQ
+1548 
-1562 SHHASYHSHFQ
+1562 
-1573 KHPSAPNLLPPPS
+1573 
-1586 VTAMPSPSPATST
+1586 
-1599 NPLLHCTCDGGG
+1599 
-1611 PGGAGIGG
+1611 
-1619 SGSGSGG
+1619 
-1626 GGGGASSNAPASAHQ
+1626 

-1650 INDDNLIGLLSR
+1650 LNDENLIGLLSR

-1670 RETIHLLVFLLM
+1670 RETIHLLVFMLM

-1696 KPISK
+1696 KPVTR

-1723 HTAPENLRA
+1723 HTTPESLRV

-1749 NHLIGGLILPSIMQI
+1749 NHLIGGLILPSVMQI
-1764 ILYAPNPSNTAADCY
+1764 TLYAPYPTNTSGESY
-1779 QNLVFNY
+1779 QNIVFNY
-1786 SLWYL
+1786 SLWHL

-1797 NWMLTIL
+1797 NWLFTLL

-1813 QPPHSA
+1813 QPPLSG
-1819 YVISAMRMVMN
+1819 YIISGIRMIMN
-1830 SLRNHFHQ
+1830 SLRGHFHQ

-1847 LDIQGASRSRD
+1847 LDIQGVGGAARSRD

-1864 GTDPDEKDPSPPA
+1864 GTDPDDKEASPPV

-1884 GTSAASKSKGQNVAF
+1884 ATSAASKSKGNVAF

-1910 NDSSLE
+1910 NDSSLD

-1940 SAPGSFDDTVHYDE
+1940 APGSFDDTIHFEDVMP
-1954 TPLSKGDIQRSRAMR
+1954 TRKRL
-1969 AIEYEE
+1969 EYTEE
-1975 KTTKPHHKSM
+1975 KSTKSHKSM
-1985 ITTKTGDTYTTKI
+1985 ITTKVGDTYTTKI
-1998 RTSGAQEAVSTTVV
+1998 KATTTSETLV
-2012 TTHAR
+2012 TTR

-2026 IVTPLVGT
+2026 IVTPLV
-2034 DTAAETA
+2034 AAETTETA
-2041 IVSPPVDVHRAITVR
+2041 IVSPPVDVHRAVTVR

-2087 IQTKSS
+2087 VPGTADRKPGSSSGSGSRSVNGNATAAPAPSAAPTKS
-2093 DSNSKSL
+2093 
-2100 TSSNGNRSTNSSTES
+2100 
-2115 SDKRQQQQQQPCT
+2115 
-2128 SQQTQQQHQAAISKK
+2128 
-2143 PIGRHKTIVECSA
+2143 IGRHKTIVECSA
-2156 GTSSSSTGTDDSRLS
+2156 GTSSSSMDDSR
-2171 ANHKKPT
+2171 HQKKSQT
-2178 GKSLKRSDKAY
+2178 KSLKRTDKNY

-2198 MSVMPNPVD
+2198 MSVMPNPRD
-2207 EMDATKLPAPKSI
+2207 EMDAAMQGLPPPKNI

-2234 GTHESVGGLVERM
+2234 GTQDTVAALVERV

-2271 DDVTPSSRTTSP
+2271 DDVTPCSRTNSP

-2297 AGIAGQQDL
+2297 PNAPSTSQQPTQPPADL
-2306 HSSILK
+2306 HTSILK
-2312 SVTQEVRSATSAA
+2312 NVQQELKQSAGGAPAGGAAGGGLTSSN
-2325 ATTSISGTHITTKP
+2325 SI
-2339 EAPKRPR
+2339 KRPR

-2351 FNVDASAIP
+2351 FNVDTNAIP
-2360 DVRSRFAGAWPPPP
+2360 DIRSRFAGSWPPPP
-2374 YQPPEEV
+2374 FQPAEPDPDDEG
-2381 DDDGEE
+2381 DDGVGEAT
-2387 SNENGNGH
+2387 NGH
-2395 SSAAAQPNRVSS
+2395 GTSHGTAHVPRGSA

-2412 YTVCDRCTD
+2412 YTIVERCSD
-2421 CGALIEE
+2421 CGAHIEE
-2428 YTDEDIGILIVI
+2428 YTDEEIGIFIVI

-2455 LPEILTLTSR
+2455 LPEILTMTSR
-2465 ICLTSTHSWQGENG
+2465 ICLSSTHSWQGENG
-2479 PALVCSAQAVALQF
+2479 PPLACSAQAVALQF

-2508 QVFQTQVKMKVR
+2508 QVFQTQMKMKIR
-2520 HNSFRSIA
+2520 HYHFRSIA
-2528 RALQDFQELNAT
+2528 KALQDFQDLNAT
-2540 HPIYMVCESLQ
+2540 SPIYMVCESLT
-2551 SKKSLPIEQLPVIF
+2551 SKKALPVDQLPVIF
-2565 RNMAEYLQCV
+2565 RNMAEYLNLQCV
-2575 PTELTTGPGVWQQAM
+2575 PAEAGVGLAMWSQAM

-2602 LLPNLDNPEHLLGI
+2602 IMPSLTNAEYMLDI
-2616 MVATLKLNI
+2616 IAATLRLNC

-2635 KIMGFCVQNTNL
+2635 KIMAYCVQHTNL
-2647 EYNSLYELCT
+2647 EYQTVYELCT
-2657 LNMRTFSK
+2657 LNTRSFSK
-2665 DRDKMLLCRQLIFE
+2665 DRDKNLLCRQMIFE

-2685 FKTNIPDNN
+2685 FKSNIPDHN
-2694 LLMIIGFVLH
+2694 LLVIIGVVLL
-2704 DAGGALPPGTIAGLP
+2704 DAGGTLPPGS
-2719 ETAPPLTTNA
+2719 APGMPDAAPMLTTNS
-2729 ADCMRQYVN
+2729 ADCLRQYIN

-2748 TLSKIKNF
+2748 TLSKIKHL
-2756 KNGHVQNGLG
+2756 KNGQTSNGLG

-2786 SRGNTRDNKSSSRY
+2786 SRGNSRDNRAVSRY

-2834 SLTHLALTQRRNEH
+2834 SLTHMVLMQRRQET
-2848 HTVPIPLQQVPPT
+2848 HTIPTPP
-2861 VPPAAVHYQ
+2861 PNPPPGQGQAPAASVHYQ
-2870 HHHQH
+2870 HQGVTY
-2875 PSATAPIAMPVSQ
+2875 SQPVPQ
-2888 ESSCH
+2888 EASCH

-2921 AFTLCQLWTVYLEH
+2921 AFTLCQLWTVYLEQMAH
-2935 IARTSSNAEGN
+2935 NTTSNVEGG
-2946 TMGVLFEFWA
+2946 TLGVLFEFWA
-2956 KVTPCILQLVSHARP
+2956 KVTPCILQLVSHAKP
-2971 PKESAGA
+2971 TINKDQPQSSVDFQTQSA
-2978 NVGSGGIADFT
+2978 NS
-2989 QNPNAKTPNA
+2989 

-3006 LHFLSLLEALKET
+3006 LHFLSLLEALKDT
-3019 NSTILGKL
+3019 NSTVLGKL
-3027 LPLWSPVLSSQTQLS
+3027 LPMWSPVLSSQTQLS

-3054 YAPDYVEQQTHPSD
+3054 CAPDYEEQQAFRSE

>member
-1 MSDTFK
+1 MTENFRT
-7 NQLVNMGTRAAAFQA
+7 QLVNMGTRAQAFKA
-22 RLRCLHDSHVR
+22 KLRCLHEHHVR
-33 LLQNTQP
+33 LLHNVLP
-40 APSGDDIAN
+40 APSGVDIAN
-49 NIKYFVQTLL
+49 NIKYFSQTLL
-59 AVLKDVR
+59 TVLKDVR

-71 LIRDPSEDPTR
+71 LIRNPSEDPTR
-82 MSAYPNLE
+82 MSAYPTLE

-105 PCVQCGQI
+105 PCIQYGQI
-113 AFGKYLLQG
+113 VFGKALLQC
-122 LCCLLPFLDKD
+122 LCCILPFLDKD
-133 LIDNLPYLVSSTM
+133 LIDNLPYLASSTI
-146 SVLPTALHQD
+146 SVLPPALHQD
-156 IINALCYYILPF
+156 IVNALCYYILPF
-168 TITRRTADEE
+168 TITRRNADEQE
-178 CQACQAVSSV
+178 SQACQSVSSV
-188 IMMVLQYSHNPA
+188 IMMVLQYSNNPA

-260 TNDMV
+260 TNDLV
-265 PFVCQCDQCPN
+265 PFVCQREHCPN
-276 TGNAEAAKVCFDHG
+276 AGNAEAAKVCFDHS
-290 ISTSYAA
+290 ISITYAPDCP
-297 ERAPPLYLCIECA
+297 PPLYLCIECA
-310 NEIHRKHANL
+310 NEIHREHANL

-337 NKNCRSTDKAAFS
+337 NKNCRSTEKSAFS

-361 GYHPIRYC
+361 GNHPIRYC
-369 AQCHSNRHNSR
+369 SQCHSNRHNSR

-386 VHRSLQIIWQ
+386 VHRSLPPAWQ
-396 MDPEIQMH
+396 MDPEMQMH
-404 MVESV
+404 MVECV
-409 ISLLR
+409 VSLLR
-414 EAKPLNFEPGKD
+414 EAKPVNFEPGKESSD
-426 GTDPKKNGDNG
+426 SKKNGSGGVGGAGGGNG
-437 TPDTISL
+437 SMPDAISP

-462 TPTPEMPV
+462 TPTADTPV
-470 EVLGRILSMLF
+470 EILGRILSMLF
-481 HWFHVTACSY
+481 HWFHVTAYSY
-491 DVGSQIESTI
+491 DAGQIESTI
-501 EKLKVEHV
+501 EKLKTEHV
-509 CNWLKEICRLHYNVF
+509 VDWLKEICRIHYNVF
-524 ISCLLPHPPEYA
+524 TSCLLPHPPEYA

-581 EAITNDVGE
+581 EAITNDVAE
-590 KELIELKI
+590 KELNELKI

-623 MRFEKT
+623 IRFEKT

-637 LHWLQILTKLGILIP
+637 LRWLQILSKLGILIP

-672 HELMREKE
+672 HELMREKDGGICRSGVKAIPRE
-680 GQTKSPKTPSKE
+680 PKHD
-692 QKNELGNPPRRSS
+692 PPRRSS

-730 MEFSTD
+730 TEFSTD
-736 AEHNLTCCILML
+736 SEHNLTCCILML

-758 DVEQHMGIHTSVC
+758 DIEQHLGIHTSVC
-771 ENVSRLI
+771 ENVSRLL

-825 PVRAP
+825 PLRPP
-830 DVPIEDIIEEEKS
+830 DVPIEEIIEEEKS

-851 DKEKSRDR
+851 DKDKTRDR

-874 LGGFA
+874 LGGFS
-879 DILKLDQF
+879 DLFKLDPII
-887 FSDDGKIII
+887 SDDGKIII

-919 MPHVCSNND
+919 MPHVCS
-928 NGRSVGSI
+928 
-936 ELRKVHA
+936 
-943 TDEIMTATVET
+943 IMTATVET

-962 SILPADRAIARS
+962 SILPPDRAIARS

-993 VIGENGG
+993 VLGGDNG
-1000 ANGSTAGGAGENG
+1000 NGSTGGAVGMENG
-1013 SVSDDEEDEED
+1013 SLSDEDEED
-1024 GEDFWHTSV
+1024 DDDENFWHTSV
-1033 GKFKFTLEQLPQT
+1033 GKFKFTLDTLPQT

-1065 LYYILQCLNVMA
+1065 LYYVLQCLNVMA
-1077 LHGDALAKAA
+1077 LHGDALTKAA

-1095 WCQENLLIRNLWELC
+1095 WCQENLLIKNLWDLC

-1116 ICQAGVPLL
+1116 ICQVGVPLL

-1249 SDRRILTWEFFL
+1249 SDRRVLTWEFFL

-1268 VEAQINLEKCGD
+1268 VEAQITLEKCGD

-1306 ALSQSDTSGSMAK
+1306 ALSQNDSAHVGMAK

-1348 FVPEKEKIY
+1348 FVPDKEKIY

-1371 RFGLGQFLGSSGNHA
+1371 RFGLDLWLNFHRP
-1386 NVTSHS
+1386 SH
-1392 YASSSH
+1392 
-1398 PPTQHTRGGHNHSH
+1398 
-1412 PYAHPHSSHAT
+1412 
-1423 TSSKHYSSTIASTTQ
+1423 
-1438 PCPVHNPCT
+1438 CMD
-1447 TNTTTTTTS
+1447 
-1456 ISHSHFFFS
+1456 F
-1465 SNSPSTSTNTFT
+1465 
-1477 THFAHF
+1477 
-1483 TSSNA
+1483 
-1488 LPPTSQPQSVATFST
+1488 
-1503 LASSASHSQSH
+1503 
-1514 QYLVHCVAP
+1514 
-1523 TPNQTF
+1523 
-1529 IAHSPMPTLR
+1529 
-1539 EAEPPQSSM
+1539 
-1548 HILSTQKSSLPPHQ
+1548 
-1562 SHHASYHSHFQ
+1562 
-1573 KHPSAPNLLPPPS
+1573 
-1586 VTAMPSPSPATST
+1586 
-1599 NPLLHCTCDGGG
+1599 
-1611 PGGAGIGG
+1611 PGTY
-1619 SGSGSGG
+1619 
-1626 GGGGASSNAPASAHQ
+1626 
-1641 DGHIHSLGG
+1641 GHIHSLSGM
-1650 INDDNLIGLLSR
+1650 NDDALVGLLSR

-1701 TQNIVLK
+1701 TQGIVLK

-1723 HTAPENLRA
+1723 HTSPENLRA

-1737 AFLANLPQVLDQ
+1737 AFMANLPQVLDQ
-1749 NHLIGGLILPSIMQI
+1749 NHLIGGLILPSVMQV
-1764 ILYAPNPSNTAADCY
+1764 ILYAPNPNNNAADSY

-1797 NWMLTIL
+1797 NWMFTML

-1813 QPPHSA
+1813 QPPQSGYVNSA
-1819 YVISAMRMVMN
+1819 IRIIMN

-1847 LDIQGASRSRD
+1847 LDIQGTSRSRD

-1864 GTDPDEKDPSPPA
+1864 GTDPDDKEQSPPA

-1884 GTSAASKSKGQNVAF
+1884 GTSGASKSKGQNVAF

-1910 NDSSLE
+1910 NDSSLD

-1940 SAPGSFDDTVHYDE
+1940 SAPGSFDDTIHFE
-1954 TPLSKGDIQRSRAMR
+1954 EITPSKLEVLRNRRTAEDNLKNQ
-1969 AIEYEE
+1969 
-1975 KTTKPHHKSM
+1975 KTM

-1998 RTSGAQEAVSTTVV
+1998 KTTAAETVSTTVV
-2012 TTHAR
+2012 ATHSR

-2034 DTAAETA
+2034 EPSETA
-2041 IVSPPVDVHRAITVR
+2041 IISPPVDVHRAVTVR
-2056 NKSLENAAASTS
+2056 NKSQTSDMATSSTS

-2087 IQTKSS
+2087 IPAKIT
-2093 DSNSKSL
+2093 DSKSQ
-2100 TSSNGNRSTNSSTES
+2100 SSASCSRSANGSSAES
-2115 SDKRQQQQQQPCT
+2115 SDKKSSGKSSLTVEQPPVQ
-2128 SQQTQQQHQAAISKK
+2128 SAASKK
-2143 PIGRHKTIVECSA
+2143 PMGRHKTIIECSA
-2156 GTSSSSTGTDDSRLS
+2156 GTSSSSNGNDDSRLS
-2171 ANHKKPT
+2171 ANHKKSSA
-2178 GKSLKRSDKAY
+2178 KSFKTKSEKAY

-2207 EMDATKLPAPKSI
+2207 EIEQNNLPPPKNI

-2234 GTHESVGGLVERM
+2234 GTQESVAAIAERM

-2271 DDVTPSSRTTSP
+2271 GDATPSSRTTSP

-2291 LESPPN
+2291 LEEPSAQHGGAATPQPKED
-2297 AGIAGQQDL
+2297 GGGHDL
-2306 HSSILK
+2306 HTSILK
-2312 SVTQEVRSATSAA
+2312 AVQDVKPNGGSGGGGG
-2325 ATTSISGTHITTKP
+2325 ATTGAASAGAGTGNGSANIPTNTATRSDSSK
-2339 EAPKRPR
+2339 KPR
-2346 QKLAP
+2346 QKMIP
-2351 FNVDASAIP
+2351 FAVDINAVP
-2360 DVRSRFAGAWPPPP
+2360 DIRSRYAGSWPPPP
-2374 YQPPEEV
+2374 FQPPEDP
-2381 DDDGEE
+2381 DDDLDEGQEC
-2387 SNENGNGH
+2387 STQAPH
-2395 SSAAAQPNRVSS
+2395 IAHPNRVST

-2412 YTVCDRCTD
+2412 YTVCDRCSE
-2421 CGALIEE
+2421 CGALLEE
-2428 YTDEDIGILIVI
+2428 YTDEEIGLLIVI

-2455 LPEILTLTSR
+2455 LPEILTIASK
-2465 ICLTSTHSWQGENG
+2465 ISSVSTFAWQGENG
-2479 PALVCSAQAVALQF
+2479 PPLVCSAQAMALQF
-2493 IRCVLHQLA
+2493 LRCVLHQLA

-2508 QVFQTQVKMKVR
+2508 QIMQTEVVMKVR
-2520 HNSFRSIA
+2520 RTTFRSIA
-2528 RALQDFQELNAT
+2528 KALQDFQELNASS
-2540 HPIYMVCESLQ
+2540 PIYMVCEALQ
-2551 SKKSLPIEQLPVIF
+2551 AKKSLPLENLPIIF
-2565 RNMAEYLQCV
+2565 RNMSEYLQCV
-2575 PTELTTGPGVWQQAM
+2575 GPDANVVQSAWPQAM
-2590 QAMESLLRQVIV
+2590 ASLESLLRQVIV
-2602 LLPNLDNPEHLLGI
+2602 ILPNITNHDYLLDLI
-2616 MVATLKLNI
+2616 VSTLRLNC

-2635 KIMGFCVQNTNL
+2635 KIVAYCVQHTNL
-2647 EYNSLYELCT
+2647 EYSVLYDICVYS
-2657 LNMRTFSK
+2657 RSFSR
-2665 DRDKMLLCRQLIFE
+2665 DRDKQYLCRQLIFE

-2685 FKTNIPDNN
+2685 FKINIPDHN
-2694 LLMIIGFVLH
+2694 LLMIIGFVLL
-2704 DAGGALPPGTIAGLP
+2704 DAGGTLPPGTLTGIPEIPSALP
-2719 ETAPPLTTNA
+2719 TNA
-2729 ADCMRQYVN
+2729 SDCLRQYIN

-2756 KNGHVQNGLG
+2756 KNSQTQNGLG

-2774 KGAVAQYLALEM
+2774 KGAVSQYLALEM
-2786 SRGNTRDNKSSSRY
+2786 SRGNSRDNKAVARY
-2800 LPWLN
+2800 LPWLY

-2834 SLTHLALTQRRNEH
+2834 SLTHMALMQRRASIH
-2848 HTVPIPLQQVPPT
+2848 ISPT
-2861 VPPAAVHYQ
+2861 ANQPTTTTTNNPQTGSH
-2870 HHHQH
+2870 H
-2875 PSATAPIAMPVSQ
+2875 PSSHSNSSHQPVPQ
-2888 ESSCH
+2888 EASCH

-2921 AFTLCQLWTVYLEH
+2921 AFTLCQLWTVYLEQ
-2935 IARTSSNAEGN
+2935 IAHTSNNPEGN

-2956 KVTPCILQLVSHARP
+2956 KVTPCILQLVSHS
-2971 PKESAGA
+2971 KHKDS
-2978 NVGSGGIADFT
+2978 NDYS
-2989 QNPNAKTPNA
+2989 QNSNA

-3019 NSTILGKL
+3019 NSTILSKL
-3027 LPLWSPVLSSQTQLS
+3027 LPLWSPVLSSHTQLS
-3042 DTLHVRLQNVRD
+3042 DTLHVRLQNVRN
-3054 YAPDYVEQQTHPSD
+3054 YAPDYEEQQTSN
-3068 ALLKWLQRLQFKM
+3068 AEVLLKWLQRLQFKM

>member
-1 MSDTFK
+1 MTGSFK
-7 NQLVNMGTRAAAFQA
+7 VQLINMGTRAAAFQA
-22 RLRCLHDSHVR
+22 KLRALHEYHVR
-33 LLQNTQP
+33 LLHNVLP
-40 APSGDDIAN
+40 APSGVDIAN
-49 NIKYFVQTLL
+49 NIKYFSQTLL
-59 AVLKDVR
+59 TVLKDVR
-66 TSPHD
+66 TSPHE
-71 LIRDPSEDPTR
+71 LIRDPLEDPTR

-105 PCVQCGQI
+105 PCIQYGQI
-113 AFGKYLLQG
+113 VFGKALLQ
-122 LCCLLPFLDKD
+122 CLSCILPFLDKD
-133 LIDNLPYLVSSTM
+133 LIDNLPYLVSSTI
-146 SVLPTALHQD
+146 SVLPPALHQD
-156 IINALCYYILPF
+156 IVNALCYYILPF
-168 TITRRTADEE
+168 TITRRSSDEQE
-178 CQACQAVSSV
+178 CQACQSVSSV
-188 IMMVLQYSHNPA
+188 IMMVLQYSNNPA

-214 NVVKDILCVIA
+214 NVVKDILCVVA
-225 YGTSVSRSSA
+225 YGTAVSRSSA

-245 FDPNLF
+245 FDANLF

-260 TNDMV
+260 TNDLV
-265 PFVCQCDQCPN
+265 PFTCQREHCPN
-276 TGNAEAAKVCFDHG
+276 AGNAEAAKVCYDHS
-290 ISTSYAA
+290 ISITYAPDCP
-297 ERAPPLYLCIECA
+297 PPLYLCIECA
-310 NEIHRKHANL
+310 NEIHREHANL

-337 NKNCRSTDKAAFS
+337 NKNCRSNEKSAFS
-350 ICFSTECASYN
+350 ICFSTECATFN
-361 GYHPIRYC
+361 GNHPIRYC
-369 AQCHSNRHNSR
+369 SQCHSNRHNSR

-386 VHRSLQIIWQ
+386 VHRSLQPAWQ
-396 MDPEIQMH
+396 MDPEMQMH

-409 ISLLR
+409 VSLLR
-414 EAKPLNFEPGKD
+414 ESKPLNFEPGKESSSSD
-426 GTDPKKNGDNG
+426 AKKNGSSATADN
-437 TPDTISL
+437 ISR
-444 EERQMLGRYGIW
+444 EERQRLGRYGIW

-462 TPTPEMPV
+462 TPTADTPV

-481 HWFHVTACSY
+481 HWFHVTAYSY
-491 DVGSQIESTI
+491 DAAGQVESTI
-501 EKLKVEHV
+501 EKLKVDHV
-509 CNWLKEICRLHYNVF
+509 CNWLKEICRIHYNVF
-524 ISCLLPHPPEYA
+524 IACLLPHPPEYA

-581 EAITNDVGE
+581 EAITNDVAE
-590 KELIELKI
+590 KELNELKI

-623 MRFEKT
+623 IRFEKT

-637 LHWLQILTKLGILIP
+637 LHWLQILTKLEILIP
-652 LVQLFAMF
+652 LLQLFAMF
-660 GDGVRIMKYGVQ
+660 GDGVRIMKYGIQ
-672 HELMREKE
+672 HELMREKDAAQLQLPKAPKVPCKE
-680 GQTKSPKTPSKE
+680 TKAE
-692 QKNELGNPPRRSS
+692 MANPPRRSS

-730 MEFSTD
+730 TEFSTD

-792 VCSLKVAECAY
+792 VCALKVAECAY

-825 PVRAP
+825 PVRPP
-830 DVPIEDIIEEEKS
+830 DIPIEDIIEEEKS

-851 DKEKSRDR
+851 DKEKTR

-874 LGGFA
+874 LGGF
-879 DILKLDQF
+879 
-887 FSDDGKIII
+887 
-896 MAGPVPVA
+896 AGPVPVA

-919 MPHVCSNND
+919 MPHVCS
-928 NGRSVGSI
+928 
-936 ELRKVHA
+936 
-943 TDEIMTATVET
+943 IMTATVET

-962 SILPADRAIARS
+962 SILPTDRAIARS

-993 VIGENGG
+993 VMGENG
-1000 ANGSTAGGAGENG
+1000 ANGSNACGGENG
-1013 SVSDDEEDEED
+1013 SGSDEDEEEED
-1024 GEDFWHTSV
+1024 SDDFWHTSV
-1033 GKFKFTLEQLPQT
+1033 GKFKFTLDTLPQP

-1065 LYYILQCLNVMA
+1065 LYYVLQCLNTMA

-1087 REHRGFFI
+1087 REQRGFFI
-1095 WCQENLLIRNLWELC
+1095 WCQENLLIKNLWELC

-1116 ICQAGVPLL
+1116 ICQVGVPLL

-1143 EAFHDTDWRV
+1143 EAFHDSDWRV

-1168 DSTPLRT
+1168 DSTPLRS

-1249 SDRRILTWEFFL
+1249 SDRRLLGWDFFL

-1280 ISYLRDLRNSENGS
+1280 ISYLRDLRNSDNGS
-1294 EALSSK
+1294 EALSAK

-1336 APASMIPRQDSK
+1336 APASMAPRQDSK

-1357 SRQISAPILKRKTS
+1357 SRQVSAPILKRKTS
-1371 RFGLGQFLGSSGNHA
+1371 RFGL
-1386 NVTSHS
+1386 
-1392 YASSSH
+1392 
-1398 PPTQHTRGGHNHSH
+1398 
-1412 PYAHPHSSHAT
+1412 
-1423 TSSKHYSSTIASTTQ
+1423 
-1438 PCPVHNPCT
+1438 
-1447 TNTTTTTTS
+1447 
-1456 ISHSHFFFS
+1456 
-1465 SNSPSTSTNTFT
+1465 
-1477 THFAHF
+1477 
-1483 TSSNA
+1483 
-1488 LPPTSQPQSVATFST
+1488 
-1503 LASSASHSQSH
+1503 
-1514 QYLVHCVAP
+1514 
-1523 TPNQTF
+1523 
-1529 IAHSPMPTLR
+1529 
-1539 EAEPPQSSM
+1539 
-1548 HILSTQKSSLPPHQ
+1548 
-1562 SHHASYHSHFQ
+1562 
-1573 KHPSAPNLLPPPS
+1573 
-1586 VTAMPSPSPATST
+1586 
-1599 NPLLHCTCDGGG
+1599 
-1611 PGGAGIGG
+1611 
-1619 SGSGSGG
+1619 
-1626 GGGGASSNAPASAHQ
+1626 

-1650 INDDNLIGLLSR
+1650 LNDENLIGLLSR

-1670 RETIHLLVFLLM
+1670 RETIHLLVFMLM

-1696 KPISK
+1696 KPVTR

-1723 HTAPENLRA
+1723 HTTPESLRV

-1749 NHLIGGLILPSIMQI
+1749 NHLIGGLILPSVMQI
-1764 ILYAPNPSNTAADCY
+1764 ILYAPYPTNTSGESY
-1779 QNLVFNY
+1779 QNIVFNY
-1786 SLWYL
+1786 SLWHL

-1797 NWMLTIL
+1797 NWLFTML

-1813 QPPHSA
+1813 QPPLSG
-1819 YVISAMRMVMN
+1819 YIISGIRMIMN
-1830 SLRNHFHQ
+1830 SLRGHFHQ

-1847 LDIQGASRSRD
+1847 LDIQGVGGAARSRD

-1864 GTDPDEKDPSPPA
+1864 GTDPDDKEASPPV

-1884 GTSAASKSKGQNVAF
+1884 ATSAASKSKGNVAF

-1910 NDSSLE
+1910 NDSSLD

-1940 SAPGSFDDTVHYDE
+1940 SAPGSFDDTIHFEDVMP
-1954 TPLSKGDIQRSRAMR
+1954 TTRKRL
-1969 AIEYEE
+1969 EYTEE
-1975 KTTKPHHKSM
+1975 KSTKSHKSM
-1985 ITTKTGDTYTTKI
+1985 ITTKVGDTYTTKI
-1998 RTSGAQEAVSTTVV
+1998 KATTTSETLV
-2012 TTHAR
+2012 TTHTTR

-2026 IVTPLVGT
+2026 IVTPLVGAET
-2034 DTAAETA
+2034 TETA
-2041 IVSPPVDVHRAITVR
+2041 IVSPPVDVHRAVTVR

-2087 IQTKSS
+2087 VPGTADRKPCSGS
-2093 DSNSKSL
+2093 G
-2100 TSSNGNRSTNSSTES
+2100 NGNGSGSGSRSANGNGGN
-2115 SDKRQQQQQQPCT
+2115 
-2128 SQQTQQQHQAAISKK
+2128 AAAAPSAGPAKS
-2143 PIGRHKTIVECSA
+2143 IGRHKTIVECSA
-2156 GTSSSSTGTDDSRLS
+2156 GTSSSSMDDSR
-2171 ANHKKPT
+2171 HQKKSQT
-2178 GKSLKRSDKAY
+2178 KSLKRTDKNY

-2198 MSVMPNPVD
+2198 MSVMPNPRD
-2207 EMDATKLPAPKSI
+2207 EMDAAMQGLPPPKNI

-2234 GTHESVGGLVERM
+2234 GTQDTVAALVERV

-2271 DDVTPSSRTTSP
+2271 DDVTPSSRTNSP

-2297 AGIAGQQDL
+2297 PNAPSTSQQPSQQPPADL
-2306 HSSILK
+2306 HTSILK
-2312 SVTQEVRSATSAA
+2312 NVQQELKHSSGVAAGGGLTSSN
-2325 ATTSISGTHITTKP
+2325 SI
-2339 EAPKRPR
+2339 KRPR

-2351 FNVDASAIP
+2351 FNVDTNAIP
-2360 DVRSRFAGAWPPPP
+2360 DIRSRFAGSWPPPP
-2374 YQPPEEV
+2374 FQPAEPDP
-2381 DDDGEE
+2381 DDDGEDGVGE
-2387 SNENGNGH
+2387 ATNGH
-2395 SSAAAQPNRVSS
+2395 GTSHGTAHVPRGSA

-2412 YTVCDRCTD
+2412 YTIVERCSD
-2421 CGALIEE
+2421 CGAHIEE
-2428 YTDEDIGILIVI
+2428 YTDEEIGIFIVI

-2455 LPEILTLTSR
+2455 LPEILTMTSR
-2465 ICLTSTHSWQGENG
+2465 ICLSSTHSWQGENG
-2479 PALVCSAQAVALQF
+2479 PPLACSAQAVALQF

-2508 QVFQTQVKMKVR
+2508 QVFQTQMKMKIR
-2520 HNSFRSIA
+2520 HNHFRSIA
-2528 RALQDFQELNAT
+2528 KALQDFQDLNAT
-2540 HPIYMVCESLQ
+2540 SPIYMVCESLT
-2551 SKKSLPIEQLPVIF
+2551 SKKALPVDQLPVIF
-2565 RNMAEYLQCV
+2565 RNMAEYLNLQCV
-2575 PTELTTGPGVWQQAM
+2575 PAESGVGLAMWSQAM

-2602 LLPNLDNPEHLLGI
+2602 IMPSLSNAEYMLDI
-2616 MVATLKLNI
+2616 IAATLRLNC

-2635 KIMGFCVQNTNL
+2635 KIMAYCVQHTNL
-2647 EYNSLYELCT
+2647 EYQTIYELCT
-2657 LNMRTFSK
+2657 LNTRSFSK
-2665 DRDKMLLCRQLIFE
+2665 DRDKNLLCRQMIFE

-2685 FKTNIPDNN
+2685 FKSNIPDHN
-2694 LLMIIGFVLH
+2694 LLVIIGFVLL
-2704 DAGGALPPGTIAGLP
+2704 DAGGTLPPGS
-2719 ETAPPLTTNA
+2719 APGMPDAAPMLTTNS
-2729 ADCMRQYVN
+2729 ADCLRQYIN

-2748 TLSKIKNF
+2748 TLSKIKN
-2756 KNGHVQNGLG
+2756 GQTSNGLG

-2786 SRGNTRDNKSSSRY
+2786 SRGNSRDNKAVSRY

-2834 SLTHLALTQRRNEH
+2834 SLTHMVLMQRRQET
-2848 HTVPIPLQQVPPT
+2848 HTIPTPP
-2861 VPPAAVHYQ
+2861 PNPPPGQGQAPAASVHYQ
-2870 HHHQH
+2870 HQGVTY
-2875 PSATAPIAMPVSQ
+2875 SQPVPQ
-2888 ESSCH
+2888 EASCH

-2921 AFTLCQLWTVYLEH
+2921 AFTLCQLWTVYLEQMAH
-2935 IARTSSNAEGN
+2935 NTSSNVEGG
-2946 TMGVLFEFWA
+2946 TLGVLFEFWA
-2956 KVTPCILQLVSHARP
+2956 KVTPCILQLVSHAKP
-2971 PKESAGA
+2971 TINKDQPQSSVDFQTQSA
-2978 NVGSGGIADFT
+2978 NS
-2989 QNPNAKTPNA
+2989 

-3006 LHFLSLLEALKET
+3006 LHFLSLLEALKDT
-3019 NSTILGKL
+3019 NSTVLGKL
-3027 LPLWSPVLSSQTQLS
+3027 LPMWSPVLSSQTQLS

-3054 YAPDYVEQQTHPSD
+3054 CAPDYEEQQAFRSE

>member
-1 MSDTFK
+1 MTGSFK
-7 NQLVNMGTRAAAFQA
+7 VQLINMGTRAAAFQA
-22 RLRCLHDSHVR
+22 KLRALHDYHVR
-33 LLQNTQP
+33 LLHNVLP
-40 APSGDDIAN
+40 APSGVDIAN
-49 NIKYFVQTLL
+49 NIKYFSQTLL
-59 AVLKDVR
+59 TVLKDVR
-66 TSPHD
+66 TSPHE
-71 LIRDPSEDPTR
+71 LIRDPLEDPTR

-105 PCVQCGQI
+105 PCIQYGQI
-113 AFGKYLLQG
+113 VFGKALLQ
-122 LCCLLPFLDKD
+122 CLSCILPFLDKD
-133 LIDNLPYLVSSTM
+133 LIDNLPYLVSSTI
-146 SVLPTALHQD
+146 SVLPPALHQD
-156 IINALCYYILPF
+156 IVNALCYYILPF
-168 TITRRTADEE
+168 TITRRSSDEQE
-178 CQACQAVSSV
+178 CQACQSVSSV
-188 IMMVLQYSHNPA
+188 IMMVLQYSNNPA

-214 NVVKDILCVIA
+214 NVVKDILCVVA
-225 YGTSVSRSSA
+225 YGTAVSRSSA

-245 FDPNLF
+245 FDANLF

-260 TNDMV
+260 TNDLV
-265 PFVCQCDQCPN
+265 PFTCQREHCPN
-276 TGNAEAAKVCFDHG
+276 AGNAEAAKVCYDHS
-290 ISTSYAA
+290 ISIAYAPDCP
-297 ERAPPLYLCIECA
+297 PPLYLCIECA
-310 NEIHRKHANL
+310 NEIHREHANL

-337 NKNCRSTDKAAFS
+337 NKNCRSNEKSAFS
-350 ICFSTECASYN
+350 ICFSTECATFN
-361 GYHPIRYC
+361 GNHPIRYC
-369 AQCHSNRHNSR
+369 SQCHSNRHNSR

-386 VHRSLQIIWQ
+386 VHRSLQPAWQ
-396 MDPEIQMH
+396 MDPEMQMH

-409 ISLLR
+409 VSLLR
-414 EAKPLNFEPGKD
+414 ESKPLNFEPGKESSSSD
-426 GTDPKKNGDNG
+426 AKKNGSSGTADN
-437 TPDTISL
+437 ISR
-444 EERQMLGRYGIW
+444 EERQRLGRYGIW

-462 TPTPEMPV
+462 TPTADTPV

-481 HWFHVTACSY
+481 HWFHVTAYSY
-491 DVGSQIESTI
+491 DAAGQVESTI
-501 EKLKVEHV
+501 EKLKVDHV
-509 CNWLKEICRLHYNVF
+509 CNWLKEICRIHYNVF
-524 ISCLLPHPPEYA
+524 IACLLPHPPEYA

-581 EAITNDVGE
+581 EAITNDVAE
-590 KELIELKI
+590 KELNELKI

-623 MRFEKT
+623 IRFEKT

-637 LHWLQILTKLGILIP
+637 LHWLQILTKLEILIP

-660 GDGVRIMKYGVQ
+660 GDGVRIMKYGIQ
-672 HELMREKE
+672 HELMREKDAAQLQQPKAPKVPCKE
-680 GQTKSPKTPSKE
+680 TKAE
-692 QKNELGNPPRRSS
+692 MANPPRRSS

-730 MEFSTD
+730 TEFSTD

-792 VCSLKVAECAY
+792 VCALKVAECAY
-803 CEASIMWHQLSTKLV
+803 CEASIMWHQLATKLV

-825 PVRAP
+825 PVRPP
-830 DVPIEDIIEEEKS
+830 DIPIEDIIEEEKS

-851 DKEKSRDR
+851 DKEKTR

-874 LGGFA
+874 LGGF
-879 DILKLDQF
+879 
-887 FSDDGKIII
+887 
-896 MAGPVPVA
+896 AGPVPVA

-919 MPHVCSNND
+919 MPHVCSNNE
-928 NGRSVGSI
+928 NGHSVDSVN

-962 SILPADRAIARS
+962 SILPTDRAIARS

-993 VIGENGG
+993 VMGENG
-1000 ANGSTAGGAGENG
+1000 ANGSTACGGENG
-1013 SVSDDEEDEED
+1013 SGSDEEEEEED
-1024 GEDFWHTSV
+1024 SDDFWHTSV
-1033 GKFKFTLEQLPQT
+1033 GKFKFTLDTLPQP

-1065 LYYILQCLNVMA
+1065 LYYVLQCLNTMA

-1087 REHRGFFI
+1087 KEQRGFFI
-1095 WCQENLLIRNLWELC
+1095 WCQENLLIKNLWELC

-1116 ICQAGVPLL
+1116 ICQVGVPLL

-1168 DSTPLRT
+1168 DSTPLRS

-1249 SDRRILTWEFFL
+1249 SDRRLLGWDFFL

-1280 ISYLRDLRNSENGS
+1280 ISYLRDLRNSDNGS
-1294 EALSSK
+1294 EALSAK

-1306 ALSQSDTSGSMAK
+1306 ALSQSDTTGSMAK

-1336 APASMIPRQDSK
+1336 APASMAPRQDSK

-1357 SRQISAPILKRKTS
+1357 SRQVSAPILKRKTS
-1371 RFGLGQFLGSSGNHA
+1371 RFGL
-1386 NVTSHS
+1386 
-1392 YASSSH
+1392 
-1398 PPTQHTRGGHNHSH
+1398 
-1412 PYAHPHSSHAT
+1412 
-1423 TSSKHYSSTIASTTQ
+1423 
-1438 PCPVHNPCT
+1438 
-1447 TNTTTTTTS
+1447 
-1456 ISHSHFFFS
+1456 
-1465 SNSPSTSTNTFT
+1465 
-1477 THFAHF
+1477 
-1483 TSSNA
+1483 
-1488 LPPTSQPQSVATFST
+1488 
-1503 LASSASHSQSH
+1503 
-1514 QYLVHCVAP
+1514 
-1523 TPNQTF
+1523 
-1529 IAHSPMPTLR
+1529 
-1539 EAEPPQSSM
+1539 
-1548 HILSTQKSSLPPHQ
+1548 
-1562 SHHASYHSHFQ
+1562 
-1573 KHPSAPNLLPPPS
+1573 
-1586 VTAMPSPSPATST
+1586 
-1599 NPLLHCTCDGGG
+1599 
-1611 PGGAGIGG
+1611 
-1619 SGSGSGG
+1619 
-1626 GGGGASSNAPASAHQ
+1626 

-1650 INDDNLIGLLSR
+1650 LNDENLIGLLSR

-1670 RETIHLLVFLLM
+1670 RETIHLLVFMLM

-1696 KPISK
+1696 KPVTR

-1723 HTAPENLRA
+1723 HTTPESLRV

-1749 NHLIGGLILPSIMQI
+1749 NHLIGGLILPSVMQI
-1764 ILYAPNPSNTAADCY
+1764 ILYAPYPTNTSGESY
-1779 QNLVFNY
+1779 QNIVFNY
-1786 SLWYL
+1786 SLWHL

-1797 NWMLTIL
+1797 NWLFTML
-1804 VVLYKYSYT
+1804 VALYKYSYT
-1813 QPPHSA
+1813 QPPLSG
-1819 YVISAMRMVMN
+1819 YIISGIRMIMN
-1830 SLRNHFHQ
+1830 SLRGHFHQ

-1847 LDIQGASRSRD
+1847 LDIQGVGGAARSRD

-1864 GTDPDEKDPSPPA
+1864 GTDPDDKEASPPV

-1884 GTSAASKSKGQNVAF
+1884 ATSAASKSKGNVAF

-1910 NDSSLE
+1910 NDSSLD

-1940 SAPGSFDDTVHYDE
+1940 SAPGSFDD
-1954 TPLSKGDIQRSRAMR
+1954 
-1969 AIEYEE
+1969 AIHFEDVMPTRKRLEYTEE
-1975 KTTKPHHKSM
+1975 KSTKSHKSM
-1985 ITTKTGDTYTTKI
+1985 ITTKVGDTYTTKI
-1998 RTSGAQEAVSTTVV
+1998 KATTTSETLV
-2012 TTHAR
+2012 TTHSTR

-2026 IVTPLVGT
+2026 IVTPLVGAET
-2034 DTAAETA
+2034 TETA
-2041 IVSPPVDVHRAITVR
+2041 IVSPPVDVHRAVTVR

-2087 IQTKSS
+2087 VPGTADRKPGSS
-2093 DSNSKSL
+2093 SGSGSR
-2100 TSSNGNRSTNSSTES
+2100 SANGNGN
-2115 SDKRQQQQQQPCT
+2115 
-2128 SQQTQQQHQAAISKK
+2128 AAAAASAAPAPSAAPAKS
-2143 PIGRHKTIVECSA
+2143 IGRHKTIVECSA
-2156 GTSSSSTGTDDSRLS
+2156 GTSTSSSMDDSR
-2171 ANHKKPT
+2171 HQKKSQT
-2178 GKSLKRSDKAY
+2178 KSLKRTDKNY

-2198 MSVMPNPVD
+2198 MSVMPNPRD
-2207 EMDATKLPAPKSI
+2207 EMDAAMQGLPPPKNI

-2234 GTHESVGGLVERM
+2234 GTQDTVAALVERM

-2271 DDVTPSSRTTSP
+2271 DDVTPSSRTNSP

-2297 AGIAGQQDL
+2297 PNAPSTSQQPTQPPADL
-2306 HSSILK
+2306 HTSILK
-2312 SVTQEVRSATSAA
+2312 NVQQELKQGAVVGGAGGAA
-2325 ATTSISGTHITTKP
+2325 GGGLTASNSI
-2339 EAPKRPR
+2339 KRPR

-2351 FNVDASAIP
+2351 FNVDTNAIP
-2360 DVRSRFAGAWPPPP
+2360 DIRSRFAGSWPPPP
-2374 YQPPEEV
+2374 FQPAEPDP
-2381 DDDGEE
+2381 DDEGEDGVGEAT
-2387 SNENGNGH
+2387 NGH
-2395 SSAAAQPNRVSS
+2395 GTSHGAAHVPRGSA

-2412 YTVCDRCTD
+2412 YTIVERCSD
-2421 CGALIEE
+2421 CGAHIEE
-2428 YTDEDIGILIVI
+2428 YTDEEIGIFIVI
-2440 LGTFIHREPAMAAPF
+2440 LGTFIHREPAIAAPF
-2455 LPEILTLTSR
+2455 LPEILTMTSR
-2465 ICLTSTHSWQGENG
+2465 ICLSSTHSWQGENG
-2479 PALVCSAQAVALQF
+2479 LPLACSAQAVALQF

-2508 QVFQTQVKMKVR
+2508 QVFQTQMKMKIR
-2520 HNSFRSIA
+2520 HNHFRSIA
-2528 RALQDFQELNAT
+2528 KALQDFQDLNAT
-2540 HPIYMVCESLQ
+2540 SPIYMVCESLT
-2551 SKKSLPIEQLPVIF
+2551 SKKALPVDQLPVIF
-2565 RNMAEYLQCV
+2565 RNMAEYLNLQCV
-2575 PTELTTGPGVWQQAM
+2575 PAEAGVGLAMWSQAM

-2602 LLPNLDNPEHLLGI
+2602 IMPSLSNAEYMLDI
-2616 MVATLKLNI
+2616 IAATLRLNC

-2635 KIMGFCVQNTNL
+2635 KIMAYCVQHTNL
-2647 EYNSLYELCT
+2647 EYQTIYELCT
-2657 LNMRTFSK
+2657 LNTRSFSK
-2665 DRDKMLLCRQLIFE
+2665 DRDKNLLCRQMIFE

-2685 FKTNIPDNN
+2685 FKSNIPDHN
-2694 LLMIIGFVLH
+2694 LLVIIGFVLL
-2704 DAGGALPPGTIAGLP
+2704 DAGGTLPPGSAPGMP
-2719 ETAPPLTTNA
+2719 EAAPMLTTNS
-2729 ADCMRQYVN
+2729 ADCLRQYIN

-2748 TLSKIKNF
+2748 TLSKIKN
-2756 KNGHVQNGLG
+2756 GQTSNGLG

-2786 SRGNTRDNKSSSRY
+2786 SRGNSRDNKAVARY

-2834 SLTHLALTQRRNEH
+2834 SLTHMVLMQRRQET
-2848 HTVPIPLQQVPPT
+2848 HTIPTPP
-2861 VPPAAVHYQ
+2861 PNPPPGQGQAPAASVHYQ
-2870 HHHQH
+2870 HQGVTY
-2875 PSATAPIAMPVSQ
+2875 SQPVPQ
-2888 ESSCH
+2888 EASCH

-2921 AFTLCQLWTVYLEH
+2921 AFTLCQLWTVYLEQMAH
-2935 IARTSSNAEGN
+2935 NTSSNVEGG
-2946 TMGVLFEFWA
+2946 TLGVLFEFWA
-2956 KVTPCILQLVSHARP
+2956 KVTPCILQLVSHAKP
-2971 PKESAGA
+2971 AINKDQPQSSVDFQTQSA
-2978 NVGSGGIADFT
+2978 NS
-2989 QNPNAKTPNA
+2989 

-3006 LHFLSLLEALKET
+3006 LHFLSLLEALKDT
-3019 NSTILGKL
+3019 NSTVLGKL
-3027 LPLWSPVLSSQTQLS
+3027 LPMWSPVLSSQTQLS

-3054 YAPDYVEQQTHPSD
+3054 CAPDYEEQQAFRSE

>member
-1 MSDTFK
+1 MTGSFK
-7 NQLVNMGTRAAAFQA
+7 VQLINMGTRAAAFQA
-22 RLRCLHDSHVR
+22 KLRALHEYHVR
-33 LLQNTQP
+33 LLHNVLP
-40 APSGDDIAN
+40 APSGVDIAN
-49 NIKYFVQTLL
+49 NIKYFSQTLL
-59 AVLKDVR
+59 TVLKDVR
-66 TSPHD
+66 TSPHE
-71 LIRDPSEDPTR
+71 LIRDPLEDPTR

-105 PCVQCGQI
+105 PCIQYGQI
-113 AFGKYLLQG
+113 VFGKALLQ
-122 LCCLLPFLDKD
+122 CLSCILPFLDKD
-133 LIDNLPYLVSSTM
+133 LIDNLPYLVSSTI
-146 SVLPTALHQD
+146 SVLPPALHQD
-156 IINALCYYILPF
+156 IVNALCYYILPF
-168 TITRRTADEE
+168 TITRRSADEQE
-178 CQACQAVSSV
+178 CQACQSVSSV
-188 IMMVLQYSHNPA
+188 IMMVLQYSNNPA

-214 NVVKDILCVIA
+214 NVVKDILCVVA
-225 YGTSVSRSSA
+225 YGTAVSRTSA

-245 FDPNLF
+245 FNANLF

-260 TNDMV
+260 TNDLV
-265 PFVCQCDQCPN
+265 PFTCQREHCPN
-276 TGNAEAAKVCFDHG
+276 SGNAEAAKVCYDHSVS
-290 ISTSYAA
+290 IAYAPDCP
-297 ERAPPLYLCIECA
+297 PPLYLCIECA
-310 NEIHRKHANL
+310 NEIHREHGSL

-337 NKNCRSTDKAAFS
+337 NKNCRSNEKSAFS
-350 ICFSTECASYN
+350 ICFSTECASFN
-361 GYHPIRYC
+361 GNHPIRYC
-369 AQCHSNRHNSR
+369 SQCHSNRHNSR

-386 VHRSLQIIWQ
+386 VHRSLQPAWQ
-396 MDPEIQMH
+396 MDPEMQMH

-409 ISLLR
+409 VSLLR
-414 EAKPLNFEPGKD
+414 EAKPLNFEPGKESSSSD
-426 GTDPKKNGDNG
+426 SKKNGSPLTADN
-437 TPDTISL
+437 ISL
-444 EERQMLGRYGIW
+444 EERQRLGRYGIW

-462 TPTPEMPV
+462 TPTADTPV

-481 HWFHVTACSY
+481 HWFHVTAYSY
-491 DVGSQIESTI
+491 DAAGQVESTI
-501 EKLKVEHV
+501 EKLKVDHV
-509 CNWLKEICRLHYNVF
+509 CDWLKDICRIHYNVF

-581 EAITNDVGE
+581 EAITNDVAE
-590 KELIELKI
+590 KELNELKI

-623 MRFEKT
+623 IRFEKT

-637 LHWLQILTKLGILIP
+637 LHWLQILTKLEILIP

-660 GDGVRIMKYGVQ
+660 GDGVRIMKYGIQ
-672 HELMREKE
+672 HELMREKDA
-680 GQTKSPKTPSKE
+680 QSQSLAKAPKTPCKESKE
-692 QKNELGNPPRRSS
+692 TKADMANPPRRSS

-730 MEFSTD
+730 TEFSTD

-792 VCSLKVAECAY
+792 VCALKVAECAY
-803 CEASIMWHQLSTKLV
+803 CEASIMWHQLATKLV

-825 PVRAP
+825 PVRPP

-851 DKEKSRDR
+851 DKEKTR

-879 DILKLDQF
+879 DIFKLDQF

-919 MPHVCSNND
+919 MPHVCS
-928 NGRSVGSI
+928 
-936 ELRKVHA
+936 
-943 TDEIMTATVET
+943 IMTATVET

-962 SILPADRAIARS
+962 SILPTDRAIARS

-993 VIGENGG
+993 VMGENG
-1000 ANGSTAGGAGENG
+1000 ANGGAACGGGENG
-1013 SVSDDEEDEED
+1013 SGSEEDEEEED
-1024 GEDFWHTSV
+1024 SDDFWHTSV
-1033 GKFKFTLEQLPQT
+1033 GKFKFTLDTLPQP

-1065 LYYILQCLNVMA
+1065 LYYVLQCLNTMA

-1087 REHRGFFI
+1087 REQRGFFI
-1095 WCQENLLIRNLWELC
+1095 WCQENLLIKNLWELC

-1116 ICQAGVPLL
+1116 ICQVGVPLL

-1168 DSTPLRT
+1168 DSTPLRS

-1249 SDRRILTWEFFL
+1249 SDRKMLGWEFFL

-1280 ISYLRDLRNSENGS
+1280 ISYLRDLRNSDNGS
-1294 EALSSK
+1294 EALSAK
-1300 ILKARE
+1300 IQKARE

-1336 APASMIPRQDSK
+1336 APASMAPRQDSK

-1357 SRQISAPILKRKTS
+1357 SRQVSAPILKRKTS
-1371 RFGLGQFLGSSGNHA
+1371 RFGL
-1386 NVTSHS
+1386 
-1392 YASSSH
+1392 
-1398 PPTQHTRGGHNHSH
+1398 
-1412 PYAHPHSSHAT
+1412 
-1423 TSSKHYSSTIASTTQ
+1423 
-1438 PCPVHNPCT
+1438 
-1447 TNTTTTTTS
+1447 
-1456 ISHSHFFFS
+1456 
-1465 SNSPSTSTNTFT
+1465 
-1477 THFAHF
+1477 
-1483 TSSNA
+1483 
-1488 LPPTSQPQSVATFST
+1488 
-1503 LASSASHSQSH
+1503 
-1514 QYLVHCVAP
+1514 
-1523 TPNQTF
+1523 
-1529 IAHSPMPTLR
+1529 
-1539 EAEPPQSSM
+1539 
-1548 HILSTQKSSLPPHQ
+1548 
-1562 SHHASYHSHFQ
+1562 
-1573 KHPSAPNLLPPPS
+1573 
-1586 VTAMPSPSPATST
+1586 
-1599 NPLLHCTCDGGG
+1599 
-1611 PGGAGIGG
+1611 
-1619 SGSGSGG
+1619 
-1626 GGGGASSNAPASAHQ
+1626 

-1650 INDDNLIGLLSR
+1650 LNDDNLIGLLSR

-1670 RETIHLLVFLLM
+1670 RETIHLLVFMLM
-1682 QFMSRTDQAFPSED
+1682 QFMSRTDQAYPSEE
-1696 KPISK
+1696 KPMTK

-1723 HTAPENLRA
+1723 HTTPESLRV

-1749 NHLIGGLILPSIMQI
+1749 NHLIGGLILPSVMQI
-1764 ILYAPNPSNTAADCY
+1764 ILYAPNPTSTSGESY
-1779 QNLVFNY
+1779 QNIVFNY
-1786 SLWYL
+1786 SLWHL

-1797 NWMLTIL
+1797 NWVFTLL

-1813 QPPHSA
+1813 QPPLSG
-1819 YVISAMRMVMN
+1819 YVIAGIRLIMN
-1830 SLRNHFHQ
+1830 SLRGHFHQ

-1847 LDIQGASRSRD
+1847 LDIQGVGGAARSRD

-1864 GTDPDEKDPSPPA
+1864 GTDPDDKEASPPA

-1910 NDSSLE
+1910 NDSSLD

-1940 SAPGSFDDTVHYDE
+1940 SAPGSFDDTIHFEDVMPRNRR
-1954 TPLSKGDIQRSRAMR
+1954 TV
-1969 AIEYEE
+1969 EYTEE
-1975 KTTKPHHKSM
+1975 KSTKSHKSM
-1985 ITTKTGDTYTTKI
+1985 ITTKVGDTYTTKI
-1998 RTSGAQEAVSTTVV
+1998 KATTTSETMV

-2026 IVTPLVGT
+2026 IVTPLVGAET
-2034 DTAAETA
+2034 TETA
-2041 IVSPPVDVHRAITVR
+2041 IVSPPVDVHRAVTVR

-2087 IQTKSS
+2087 LPTPGERKNGSS
-2093 DSNSKSL
+2093 SGSGSR
-2100 TSSNGNRSTNSSTES
+2100 SANGNGNGSGGSA
-2115 SDKRQQQQQQPCT
+2115 P
-2128 SQQTQQQHQAAISKK
+2128 AAIQASSSAAASK

-2156 GTSSSSTGTDDSRLS
+2156 GNSSSSADDSRQ
-2171 ANHKKPT
+2171 KKSQT
-2178 GKSLKRSDKAY
+2178 KSLKRTDKNY
-2189 GSPDSPLSK
+2189 GSPESPLSK
-2198 MSVMPNPVD
+2198 MSVMPNPRDEVD
-2207 EMDATKLPAPKSI
+2207 EGIQSLPPPKNI

-2234 GTHESVGGLVERM
+2234 GTQDTVATLVERV
-2247 REGLNLPDI
+2247 RDGLNLPDI

-2271 DDVTPSSRTTSP
+2271 DDVTPSSRTNSP

-2297 AGIAGQQDL
+2297 PNAQLPTQTSTDLHTSILKNVQQDL
-2306 HSSILK
+2306 KQTAGASGGGGL
-2312 SVTQEVRSATSAA
+2312 
-2325 ATTSISGTHITTKP
+2325 TTSNSI
-2339 EAPKRPR
+2339 KRPR

-2351 FNVDASAIP
+2351 FNVDSNAIP
-2360 DVRSRFAGAWPPPP
+2360 DIRSRFAGSWPPPP
-2374 YQPPEEV
+2374 FQPVDPDP
-2381 DDDGEE
+2381 DDDEDVGAEA
-2387 SNENGNGH
+2387 SNGH
-2395 SSAAAQPNRVSS
+2395 GNHSTAHAPRGQSS
-2407 RRVGD
+2407 RRVGN
-2412 YTVCDRCTD
+2412 YTIVERCSD
-2421 CGALIEE
+2421 CGAHIEE
-2428 YTDEDIGILIVI
+2428 YTDEEIGIFIVI

-2455 LPEILTLTSR
+2455 LPEILTMTSR
-2465 ICLTSTHSWQGENG
+2465 ICLSSTHAWQGENG
-2479 PALVCSAQAVALQF
+2479 PPLANSAQAVALQF
-2493 IRCVLHQLA
+2493 FRCVLHQLA

-2508 QVFQTQVKMKVR
+2508 QVFQTQMKMKIR
-2520 HNSFRSIA
+2520 HNHFRSIA
-2528 RALQDFQELNAT
+2528 KALQDFQDLNAT
-2540 HPIYMVCESLQ
+2540 SPIYMVCDSLT
-2551 SKKSLPIEQLPVIF
+2551 SKKALPVEQLPVIF
-2565 RNMAEYLQCV
+2565 RNMAEYLNLQCV
-2575 PTELTTGPGVWQQAM
+2575 PAEAGVGLAVWSQAM
-2590 QAMESLLRQVIV
+2590 QAMESLMRQVIV
-2602 LLPNLDNPEHLLGI
+2602 IMPSLTNAEYMLDI
-2616 MVATLKLNI
+2616 MAATLRLNC

-2635 KIMGFCVQNTNL
+2635 KIMAYCVQHTNL
-2647 EYNSLYELCT
+2647 EYQTLYDLCT
-2657 LNMRTFSK
+2657 LNIRSFSK
-2665 DRDKMLLCRQLIFE
+2665 DRDKNLLCRQMIFE

-2685 FKTNIPDNN
+2685 FKTNIPDHN
-2694 LLMIIGFVLH
+2694 LLTIIGFVLL
-2704 DAGGALPPGTIAGLP
+2704 DAGGTLPPGAAPGLP
-2719 ETAPPLTTNA
+2719 DAAPMMTTNS
-2729 ADCMRQYVN
+2729 ADCLRQYIN

-2756 KNGHVQNGLG
+2756 KNGQTSNGLG

-2786 SRGNTRDNKSSSRY
+2786 SRGNSRDNKAVARY

-2834 SLTHLALTQRRNEH
+2834 SLTHMALMQRRQETH
-2848 HTVPIPLQQVPPT
+2848 SIPTPLPPQT
-2861 VPPAAVHYQ
+2861 GQGTGPTASVHYQ
-2870 HHHQH
+2870 HQGVTY
-2875 PSATAPIAMPVSQ
+2875 SQPVPQ
-2888 ESSCH
+2888 EASCH

-2921 AFTLCQLWTVYLEH
+2921 AFTLCQLWTVYLEQMAH
-2935 IARTSSNAEGN
+2935 NTNSNAEGS
-2946 TMGVLFEFWA
+2946 TLGVLFEFWA
-2956 KVTPCILQLVSHARP
+2956 KVTPCILQLVSHAKP
-2971 PKESAGA
+2971 TVNKDQPQTPLDFQTQSA
-2978 NVGSGGIADFT
+2978 NS
-2989 QNPNAKTPNA
+2989 

-3006 LHFLSLLEALKET
+3006 LHFLSLLEALKDT
-3019 NSTILGKL
+3019 NSTVLGKL
-3027 LPLWSPVLSSQTQLS
+3027 LPMWSPVLSSQTQLS

-3054 YAPDYVEQQTHPSD
+3054 YAPDYEEQQAFKSE

>member
-49 NIKYFVQTLL
+49 NIKYFVQTLI

-680 GQTKSPKTPSKE
+680 GQTKSPKTSSKE

-919 MPHVCSNND
+919 MPHVCS
-928 NGRSVGSI
+928 
-936 ELRKVHA
+936 
-943 TDEIMTATVET
+943 IMTATVET

-1000 ANGSTAGGAGENG
+1000 ANGSTVGGAGENG
-1013 SVSDDEEDEED
+1013 SVSDDEEDEEE

-1371 RFGLGQFLGSSGNHA
+1371 RFGL
-1386 NVTSHS
+1386 
-1392 YASSSH
+1392 
-1398 PPTQHTRGGHNHSH
+1398 
-1412 PYAHPHSSHAT
+1412 
-1423 TSSKHYSSTIASTTQ
+1423 
-1438 PCPVHNPCT
+1438 
-1447 TNTTTTTTS
+1447 
-1456 ISHSHFFFS
+1456 
-1465 SNSPSTSTNTFT
+1465 
-1477 THFAHF
+1477 
-1483 TSSNA
+1483 
-1488 LPPTSQPQSVATFST
+1488 
-1503 LASSASHSQSH
+1503 
-1514 QYLVHCVAP
+1514 
-1523 TPNQTF
+1523 
-1529 IAHSPMPTLR
+1529 
-1539 EAEPPQSSM
+1539 
-1548 HILSTQKSSLPPHQ
+1548 
-1562 SHHASYHSHFQ
+1562 
-1573 KHPSAPNLLPPPS
+1573 
-1586 VTAMPSPSPATST
+1586 
-1599 NPLLHCTCDGGG
+1599 
-1611 PGGAGIGG
+1611 
-1619 SGSGSGG
+1619 
-1626 GGGGASSNAPASAHQ
+1626 

-2034 DTAAETA
+2034 DTAVETA

-2312 SVTQEVRSATSAA
+2312 SVTQEARSATSAA

-2508 QVFQTQVKMKVR
+2508 QIFQTQVKMKVR

-2989 QNPNAKTPNA
+2989 QNPNAK
-2999 KLSEMVN
+2999 LSEMVN

>member
-1 MSDTFK
+1 MTDSFK
-7 NQLVNMGTRAAAFQA
+7 TQLVNMGTRAQAFKA
-22 RLRCLHDSHVR
+22 KLRCLHEYHVR
-33 LLQNTQP
+33 LLHNVLP
-40 APSGDDIAN
+40 APSGADIAN
-49 NIKYFVQTLL
+49 NIKYFSQTLL
-59 AVLKDVR
+59 TVLKDVR
-66 TSPHD
+66 TSPHE
-71 LIRDPSEDPTR
+71 LIRDPTEDPTR

-105 PCVQCGQI
+105 PCIQYGQL
-113 AFGKYLLQG
+113 AFGRALLQC
-122 LCCLLPFLDKD
+122 LCCILPFLDKD
-133 LIDNLPYLVSSTM
+133 LIDNLPYLASSTI
-146 SVLPTALHQD
+146 SVLPPALHQD
-156 IINALCYYILPF
+156 IVNALCYYILPF
-168 TITRRTADEE
+168 TITRRSADEQE
-178 CQACQAVSSV
+178 SQACQSVSSV
-188 IMMVLQYSHNPA
+188 IMMVLQYSNNPA

-214 NVVKDILCVIA
+214 NVVKDILCVVA
-225 YGTSVSRSSA
+225 YGTAVSRSSA

-260 TNDMV
+260 TNDLV
-265 PFVCQCDQCPN
+265 PFVCQRENCPN
-276 TGNAEAAKVCFDHG
+276 SGNAEAAKVCFDHS
-290 ISTSYAA
+290 ISITYAPDCP
-297 ERAPPLYLCIECA
+297 PPLYLCIECA
-310 NEIHRKHANL
+310 NEIHREHANL

-337 NKNCRSTDKAAFS
+337 NKNCRSTEKSAFS

-361 GYHPIRYC
+361 GNHPIRYC
-369 AQCHSNRHNSR
+369 SQCHSNRHNSR

-386 VHRSLQIIWQ
+386 VHRSLPPAWQ
-396 MDPEIQMH
+396 MDPEMQMH
-404 MVESV
+404 MVECV
-409 ISLLR
+409 VSLLR
-414 EAKPLNFEPGKD
+414 EAKPINFEPGKESSD
-426 GTDPKKNGDNG
+426 SKKNGASATGGNG
-437 TPDTISL
+437 IMPDAITL

-462 TPTPEMPV
+462 TPTADTPV
-470 EVLGRILSMLF
+470 EILGRILSMLF
-481 HWFHVTACSY
+481 HWFHVTAYSY
-491 DVGSQIESTI
+491 DAGQIESTI
-501 EKLKVEHV
+501 EKLKTEHV
-509 CNWLKEICRLHYNVF
+509 VDWLKEICRIHYSVF
-524 ISCLLPHPPEYA
+524 TSCLLPHPPEYG

-547 RTSHLKEGLQR
+547 RTAHLKEGLQR

-581 EAITNDVGE
+581 EAITNDVSE
-590 KELIELKI
+590 KELNELKI

-623 MRFEKT
+623 IRFEKT

-637 LHWLQILTKLGILIP
+637 LRWLQILSKLGILIP

-672 HELMREKE
+672 HELMREKD
-680 GQTKSPKTPSKE
+680 GAPKGGVKAVSKDTKD
-692 QKNELGNPPRRSS
+692 NPPRRSS

-730 MEFSTD
+730 TEFSTD

-758 DVEQHMGIHTSVC
+758 DIEQHMGIHTSVC
-771 ENVSRLI
+771 EDVSRLM

-803 CEASIMWHQLSTKLV
+803 CEASIMWHQLSTKIV

-825 PVRAP
+825 PLRPP

-851 DKEKSRDR
+851 DKEKSRER

-874 LGGFA
+874 LGG
-879 DILKLDQF
+879 

-919 MPHVCSNND
+919 MPHVCSKND
-928 NGRSVGSI
+928 NGQSVDSI

-993 VIGENGG
+993 VLGGDNGVGNGSSGG
-1000 ANGSTAGGAGENG
+1000 ACGLDNGSLSGE
-1013 SVSDDEEDEED
+1013 DEEEED

-1033 GKFKFTLEQLPQT
+1033 GKFKFSLDQLPQS

-1065 LYYILQCLNVMA
+1065 LYYVLHCLNVMT

-1095 WCQENLLIRNLWELC
+1095 WCQENLLIKNLWELC

-1116 ICQAGVPLL
+1116 ICQVGVPLL

-1143 EAFHDTDWRV
+1143 EAFHDTDWRI

-1249 SDRRILTWEFFL
+1249 SDRKILTWEFFL

-1268 VEAQINLEKCGD
+1268 VEAQITLEKCGD

-1306 ALSQSDTSGSMAK
+1306 ALSQSDTATGGMAK

-1348 FVPEKEKIY
+1348 FVPDKEKIY

-1371 RFGLGQFLGSSGNHA
+1371 RFGLGQFLGSSSGASQTCTSYSYPTASNTLSHRA
-1386 NVTSHS
+1386 AYSAHITTHSVTSSHS
-1392 YASSSH
+1392 HHSQPSAPPTNTAANSH
-1398 PPTQHTRGGHNHSH
+1398 PTNNPLQPPCPIHSSTHNHPMS
-1412 PYAHPHSSHAT
+1412 
-1423 TSSKHYSSTIASTTQ
+1423 Q
-1438 PCPVHNPCT
+1438 Q
-1447 TNTTTTTTS
+1447 
-1456 ISHSHFFFS
+1456 HFFFS
-1465 SNSPSTSTNTFT
+1465 STS
-1477 THFAHF
+1477 HQ
-1483 TSSNA
+1483 SSSSA
-1488 LPPTSQPQSVATFST
+1488 PVATTST
-1503 LASSASHSQSH
+1503 LASTHSQSH

-1523 TPNQTF
+1523 SQTL
-1529 IAHSPMPTLR
+1529 IHSPMPTLQ
-1539 EAEPPQSSM
+1539 EADHHRQQTKSQP
-1548 HILSTQKSSLPPHQ
+1548 STQ
-1562 SHHASYHSHFQ
+1562 SHHYPHPSTHSYHSHFQ
-1573 KHPSAPNLLPPPS
+1573 KHPSAPNLLPPPPP
-1586 VTAMPSPSPATST
+1586 APAPSPSPSASAI
-1599 NPLLHCTCDGGG
+1599 PMICTCDVGCTQ
-1611 PGGAGIGG
+1611 
-1619 SGSGSGG
+1619 
-1626 GGGGASSNAPASAHQ
+1626 ASTSASAPAPQ
-1641 DGHIHSLGG
+1641 DGHIHSLSGM
-1650 INDDNLIGLLSR
+1650 NDDSLIGLLSR

-1682 QFMSRTDQAFPSED
+1682 QFMSRPDQAYPSED

-1701 TQNIVLK
+1701 TQGIVLK

-1723 HTAPENLRA
+1723 HTSPENLRA

-1737 AFLANLPQVLDQ
+1737 AFMANLPQVLDQ
-1749 NHLIGGLILPSIMQI
+1749 NHLIGGLILSSVMQV
-1764 ILYAPNPSNTAADCY
+1764 ILYAPNPNNNAADLY
-1779 QNLVFNY
+1779 QNQVFNY

-1791 EQYPRR
+1791 ELYPRR
-1797 NWMLTIL
+1797 NWMFTML

-1813 QPPHSA
+1813 QPPQSA
-1819 YVISAMRMVMN
+1819 YVNSAIRIIMN

-1847 LDIQGASRSRD
+1847 LDMQGTSRSRD

-1864 GTDPDEKDPSPPA
+1864 GTDPEDKEQSPPA

-1884 GTSAASKSKGQNVAF
+1884 GTSGASKGKGQNVAF

-1910 NDSSLE
+1910 NDSSLD

-1940 SAPGSFDDTVHYDE
+1940 SAPGSFDDTIHFE
-1954 TPLSKGDIQRSRAMR
+1954 EINSSKLDVLRSRR
-1969 AIEYEE
+1969 TTEE
-1975 KTTKPHHKSM
+1975 TMKNQKTM

-1998 RTSGAQEAVSTTVV
+1998 KSTVSETVSTTVV
-2012 TTHAR
+2012 ATHSR

-2034 DTAAETA
+2034 EPSETA
-2041 IVSPPVDVHRAITVR
+2041 IISPPVDVHRAITVR
-2056 NKSLENAAASTS
+2056 NKSQDSAATSTS

-2087 IQTKSS
+2087 ITSPRVTE
-2093 DSNSKSL
+2093 SKSQ
-2100 TSSNGNRSTNSSTES
+2100 SSTNGSRSTNGNGES
-2115 SDKRQQQQQQPCT
+2115 SDKRPVVAK
-2128 SQQTQQQHQAAISKK
+2128 QTTVEQSKK
-2143 PIGRHKTIVECSA
+2143 PLGRHKTIIECSA
-2156 GTSSSSTGTDDSRLS
+2156 GTSSSSNGNDDSRLS
-2171 ANHKKPT
+2171 ANHKKLT
-2178 GKSLKRSDKAY
+2178 SKTLKRSDKAY

-2207 EMDATKLPAPKSI
+2207 EIDPATLPPPKNI
-2220 AALEIPTPE
+2220 GTLEIPTPE

-2234 GTHESVGGLVERM
+2234 GTQESVAAIADRL

-2271 DDVTPSSRTTSP
+2271 DDVTPSSRTNSP

-2291 LESPPN
+2291 LEEPHTTHHVS
-2297 AGIAGQQDL
+2297 AQQAAHKDETQHDL
-2306 HSSILK
+2306 HTSILK
-2312 SVTQEVRSATSAA
+2312 TVQEDKMNGALGPSTTSAGAQIPHNTA
-2325 ATTSISGTHITTKP
+2325 ARTDSAK
-2339 EAPKRPR
+2339 KPR
-2346 QKLAP
+2346 QKMAP
-2351 FNVDASAIP
+2351 FAVDVNAIP
-2360 DVRSRFAGAWPPPP
+2360 DIRSRYAGSWPPPP
-2374 YQPPEEV
+2374 YQPPEEQ
-2381 DDDGEE
+2381 DDDLDDGL
-2387 SNENGNGH
+2387 ENGLGGQTIP
-2395 SSAAAQPNRVSS
+2395 QPDRVST

-2412 YTVCDRCTD
+2412 YTVCERCSE

-2428 YTDEDIGILIVI
+2428 YTDEEIGLLIVI
-2440 LGTFIHREPAMAAPF
+2440 LGTFIHREPSMAAPF
-2455 LPEILTLTSR
+2455 LPEILTITSK
-2465 ICLTSTHSWQGENG
+2465 ISSTCTYAWQGENG
-2479 PALVCSAQAVALQF
+2479 PPLLCSAQAVALQF
-2493 IRCVLHQLA
+2493 LRCVLHQLA

-2508 QVFQTQVKMKVR
+2508 QILQTEVIMKVR
-2520 HNSFRSIA
+2520 RNTFRSIA
-2528 RALQDFQELNAT
+2528 KALQDFQELNASS
-2540 HPIYMVCESLQ
+2540 PIYMVCEALQ
-2551 SKKSLPIEQLPVIF
+2551 AKKSLPIENLPIIF

-2575 PTELTTGPGVWQQAM
+2575 VPDGTVQSAWPQAM
-2590 QAMESLLRQVIV
+2590 TSLENLLRQVIV
-2602 LLPNLDNPEHLLGI
+2602 ILPTLTNHEYLLDL
-2616 MVATLKLNI
+2616 MVATLRLNC

-2635 KIMGFCVQNTNL
+2635 KILAYCVQHTNL
-2647 EYNSLYELCT
+2647 DYSVLYDICIYS
-2657 LNMRTFSK
+2657 RSFSR
-2665 DRDKMLLCRQLIFE
+2665 DRDKQYLCRQLIFE

-2685 FKTNIPDNN
+2685 FKTNIPDHN
-2694 LLMIIGFVLH
+2694 LLMIIGFVLL
-2704 DAGGALPPGTIAGLP
+2704 DAGGTLPPGTLQDIP
-2719 ETAPPLTTNA
+2719 EVPPNISTNS
-2729 ADCMRQYVN
+2729 ADCLRQYIN

-2756 KNGHVQNGLG
+2756 KNSQTQNGLG

-2774 KGAVAQYLALEM
+2774 KGAVSQYLALEM
-2786 SRGNTRDNKSSSRY
+2786 SRGNSRDNKAVARY
-2800 LPWLN
+2800 LPWLY

-2834 SLTHLALTQRRNEH
+2834 SLTHMALLQRRSTIHIATNANATTNQPTNANNPAGGH
-2848 HTVPIPLQQVPPT
+2848 HSAAAGHANFSQPVP
-2861 VPPAAVHYQ
+2861 
-2870 HHHQH
+2870 
-2875 PSATAPIAMPVSQ
+2875 Q
-2888 ESSCH
+2888 EASCH

-2921 AFTLCQLWTVYLEH
+2921 AFTLCQLWTVYLEQ
-2935 IARTSSNAEGN
+2935 IAHTSNNPEGN

-2956 KVTPCILQLVSHARP
+2956 KVTPCILQLVSHSKP
-2971 PKESAGA
+2971 TKET
-2978 NVGSGGIADFT
+2978 NDFS
-2989 QNPNAKTPNA
+2989 QNSNA

-3019 NSTILGKL
+3019 NSTVLSKL

-3054 YAPDYVEQQTHPSD
+3054 YAPDYEEKQTHH
-3068 ALLKWLQRLQFKM
+3068 AENLLKWLQHLQFKM

>member
-1 MSDTFK
+1 MTENFRT
-7 NQLVNMGTRAAAFQA
+7 QLVNMGTRAQAFKA
-22 RLRCLHDSHVR
+22 KLRCLHEHHVR
-33 LLQNTQP
+33 LLHNVLP
-40 APSGDDIAN
+40 APSGVDIAN
-49 NIKYFVQTLL
+49 NIKYFSQTLL
-59 AVLKDVR
+59 TVLKDVR

-71 LIRDPSEDPTR
+71 LIRNPSEDPTR
-82 MSAYPNLE
+82 MSAYPTLE

-105 PCVQCGQI
+105 PCIQYGQI
-113 AFGKYLLQG
+113 VFGKALLQC
-122 LCCLLPFLDKD
+122 LCCILPFLDKD
-133 LIDNLPYLVSSTM
+133 LIDNLPYLASSTI
-146 SVLPTALHQD
+146 SVLPPALHQD
-156 IINALCYYILPF
+156 IVNALCYYILPF
-168 TITRRTADEE
+168 TITRRNADEQE
-178 CQACQAVSSV
+178 SQACQSVSSV
-188 IMMVLQYSHNPA
+188 IMMVLQYSNNPA

-260 TNDMV
+260 TNDLV
-265 PFVCQCDQCPN
+265 PFVCQREHCPN
-276 TGNAEAAKVCFDHG
+276 AGNAEAAKVCFDHS
-290 ISTSYAA
+290 ISITYAPDCP
-297 ERAPPLYLCIECA
+297 PPLYLCIECA
-310 NEIHRKHANL
+310 NEIHREHANL

-337 NKNCRSTDKAAFS
+337 NKNCRSTEKSAFS

-361 GYHPIRYC
+361 GNHPIRYC
-369 AQCHSNRHNSR
+369 SQCHSNRHNSR

-386 VHRSLQIIWQ
+386 VHRSLPPAWQ
-396 MDPEIQMH
+396 MDPEMQMH
-404 MVESV
+404 MVECV
-409 ISLLR
+409 VSLLR
-414 EAKPLNFEPGKD
+414 EAKPVNFEPGKESSD
-426 GTDPKKNGDNG
+426 SKKNGSGGVGGAGGGNG
-437 TPDTISL
+437 SMPDAISP

-462 TPTPEMPV
+462 TPTADTPV
-470 EVLGRILSMLF
+470 EILGRILSMLF
-481 HWFHVTACSY
+481 HWFHVTAYSY
-491 DVGSQIESTI
+491 DAGQIESTI
-501 EKLKVEHV
+501 EKLKTEHV
-509 CNWLKEICRLHYNVF
+509 VDWLKEICRIHYNVF
-524 ISCLLPHPPEYA
+524 TSCLLPHPPEYA

-581 EAITNDVGE
+581 EAITNDVAE
-590 KELIELKI
+590 KELNELKI

-623 MRFEKT
+623 IRFEKT

-637 LHWLQILTKLGILIP
+637 LRWLQILSKLGILIP

-672 HELMREKE
+672 HELMREKDGGICRSGVKAIPRE
-680 GQTKSPKTPSKE
+680 PKHD
-692 QKNELGNPPRRSS
+692 PPRRSS

-730 MEFSTD
+730 TEFSTD
-736 AEHNLTCCILML
+736 SEHNLTCCILML

-758 DVEQHMGIHTSVC
+758 DIEQHLGIHTSVC
-771 ENVSRLI
+771 ENVSRLL

-825 PVRAP
+825 PLRPP
-830 DVPIEDIIEEEKS
+830 DVPIEEIIEEEKS

-851 DKEKSRDR
+851 DKDKTRDR

-874 LGGFA
+874 LGGF
-879 DILKLDQF
+879 
-887 FSDDGKIII
+887 S
-896 MAGPVPVA
+896 GPVPVA

-919 MPHVCSNND
+919 MPHVCS
-928 NGRSVGSI
+928 
-936 ELRKVHA
+936 
-943 TDEIMTATVET
+943 IMTATVET

-962 SILPADRAIARS
+962 SILPPDRAIARS

-993 VIGENGG
+993 VLGGDNG
-1000 ANGSTAGGAGENG
+1000 NGSTGGAVGMENG
-1013 SVSDDEEDEED
+1013 SLSDEDEED
-1024 GEDFWHTSV
+1024 DDDENFWHTSV
-1033 GKFKFTLEQLPQT
+1033 GKFKFTLDTLPQT

-1065 LYYILQCLNVMA
+1065 LYYVLQCLNVMA
-1077 LHGDALAKAA
+1077 LHGDALTKAA

-1095 WCQENLLIRNLWELC
+1095 WCQENLLIKNLWDLC

-1116 ICQAGVPLL
+1116 ICQVGVPLL

-1249 SDRRILTWEFFL
+1249 SDRRVLTWEFFL

-1268 VEAQINLEKCGD
+1268 VEAQITLEKCGD

-1306 ALSQSDTSGSMAK
+1306 ALSQNDSAHVGMAK

-1348 FVPEKEKIY
+1348 FVPDKEKIY

-1371 RFGLGQFLGSSGNHA
+1371 RFGL
-1386 NVTSHS
+1386 
-1392 YASSSH
+1392 
-1398 PPTQHTRGGHNHSH
+1398 
-1412 PYAHPHSSHAT
+1412 
-1423 TSSKHYSSTIASTTQ
+1423 
-1438 PCPVHNPCT
+1438 
-1447 TNTTTTTTS
+1447 
-1456 ISHSHFFFS
+1456 
-1465 SNSPSTSTNTFT
+1465 
-1477 THFAHF
+1477 
-1483 TSSNA
+1483 
-1488 LPPTSQPQSVATFST
+1488 
-1503 LASSASHSQSH
+1503 
-1514 QYLVHCVAP
+1514 
-1523 TPNQTF
+1523 
-1529 IAHSPMPTLR
+1529 
-1539 EAEPPQSSM
+1539 
-1548 HILSTQKSSLPPHQ
+1548 
-1562 SHHASYHSHFQ
+1562 
-1573 KHPSAPNLLPPPS
+1573 
-1586 VTAMPSPSPATST
+1586 
-1599 NPLLHCTCDGGG
+1599 
-1611 PGGAGIGG
+1611 
-1619 SGSGSGG
+1619 
-1626 GGGGASSNAPASAHQ
+1626 
-1641 DGHIHSLGG
+1641 DGHIHSLSGM
-1650 INDDNLIGLLSR
+1650 NDDALVGLLSR

-1701 TQNIVLK
+1701 TQGIVLK

-1723 HTAPENLRA
+1723 HTSPENLRA

-1737 AFLANLPQVLDQ
+1737 AFMANLPQVLDQ
-1749 NHLIGGLILPSIMQI
+1749 NHLIGGLILPSVMQV
-1764 ILYAPNPSNTAADCY
+1764 ILYAPNPNNNAADSY

-1797 NWMLTIL
+1797 NWMFTML

-1813 QPPHSA
+1813 QPPQSGYVNSA
-1819 YVISAMRMVMN
+1819 IRIIMN

-1847 LDIQGASRSRD
+1847 LDIQGTSRSRD

-1864 GTDPDEKDPSPPA
+1864 GTDPDDKEQSPPA

-1884 GTSAASKSKGQNVAF
+1884 GTSGASKSKGQNVAF

-1910 NDSSLE
+1910 NDSSLD

-1940 SAPGSFDDTVHYDE
+1940 SAPGSFDDTIHFE
-1954 TPLSKGDIQRSRAMR
+1954 EITPSKLEVLRNRRTAEDNLKNQ
-1969 AIEYEE
+1969 
-1975 KTTKPHHKSM
+1975 KTM

-1998 RTSGAQEAVSTTVV
+1998 KTTAAETVSTTVV
-2012 TTHAR
+2012 ATHSR

-2034 DTAAETA
+2034 EPSETA
-2041 IVSPPVDVHRAITVR
+2041 IISPPVDVHRAVTVR
-2056 NKSLENAAASTS
+2056 NKSQTSDMATSSTS

-2087 IQTKSS
+2087 IPAKIT
-2093 DSNSKSL
+2093 DSKSQ
-2100 TSSNGNRSTNSSTES
+2100 SSASCSRSANGSSAES
-2115 SDKRQQQQQQPCT
+2115 SDKKSSGKSSLTVEQPPVQ
-2128 SQQTQQQHQAAISKK
+2128 SAASKK
-2143 PIGRHKTIVECSA
+2143 PMGRHKTIIECSA
-2156 GTSSSSTGTDDSRLS
+2156 GTSSSSNGNDDSRLS
-2171 ANHKKPT
+2171 ANHKKSSA
-2178 GKSLKRSDKAY
+2178 KSFKTKSEKAY

-2207 EMDATKLPAPKSI
+2207 EIEQNNLPPPKNI

-2234 GTHESVGGLVERM
+2234 GTQESVAAIAERM

-2271 DDVTPSSRTTSP
+2271 GDATPSSRTTSP

-2291 LESPPN
+2291 LEEPSAQHGGAATPQPKED
-2297 AGIAGQQDL
+2297 GGGHDL
-2306 HSSILK
+2306 HTSILK
-2312 SVTQEVRSATSAA
+2312 AVQDVKPNGGSGGGGG
-2325 ATTSISGTHITTKP
+2325 ATTGAASAGAGTGNGSANIPTNTATRSDSSK
-2339 EAPKRPR
+2339 KPR
-2346 QKLAP
+2346 QKMIP
-2351 FNVDASAIP
+2351 FAVDINAVP
-2360 DVRSRFAGAWPPPP
+2360 DIRSRYAGSWPPPP
-2374 YQPPEEV
+2374 FQPPEDP
-2381 DDDGEE
+2381 DDDLDEGQEC
-2387 SNENGNGH
+2387 STQAPH
-2395 SSAAAQPNRVSS
+2395 IAHPNRVST

-2412 YTVCDRCTD
+2412 YTVCDRCSE
-2421 CGALIEE
+2421 CGALLEE
-2428 YTDEDIGILIVI
+2428 YTDEEIGLLIVI

-2455 LPEILTLTSR
+2455 LPEILTIASK
-2465 ICLTSTHSWQGENG
+2465 ISSVSTFAWQGENG
-2479 PALVCSAQAVALQF
+2479 PPLVCSAQAMALQF
-2493 IRCVLHQLA
+2493 LRCVLHQLA

-2508 QVFQTQVKMKVR
+2508 QIMQTEVVMKVR
-2520 HNSFRSIA
+2520 RTTFRSIA
-2528 RALQDFQELNAT
+2528 KALQDFQELNASS
-2540 HPIYMVCESLQ
+2540 PIYMVCEALQ
-2551 SKKSLPIEQLPVIF
+2551 AKKSLPLENLPIIF
-2565 RNMAEYLQCV
+2565 RNMSEYLQCV
-2575 PTELTTGPGVWQQAM
+2575 GPDANVVQSAWPQAM
-2590 QAMESLLRQVIV
+2590 ASLESLLRQVIV
-2602 LLPNLDNPEHLLGI
+2602 ILPNITNHDYLLDLI
-2616 MVATLKLNI
+2616 VSTLRLNC

-2635 KIMGFCVQNTNL
+2635 KIVAYCVQHTNL
-2647 EYNSLYELCT
+2647 EYSVLYDICVYS
-2657 LNMRTFSK
+2657 RSFSR
-2665 DRDKMLLCRQLIFE
+2665 DRDKQYLCRQLIFE

-2685 FKTNIPDNN
+2685 FKINIPDHN
-2694 LLMIIGFVLH
+2694 LLMIIGFVLL
-2704 DAGGALPPGTIAGLP
+2704 DAGGTLPPGTLTGIPEIPSALP
-2719 ETAPPLTTNA
+2719 TNA
-2729 ADCMRQYVN
+2729 SDCLRQYIN

-2756 KNGHVQNGLG
+2756 KNSQTQNGLG

-2774 KGAVAQYLALEM
+2774 KGAVSQYLALEM
-2786 SRGNTRDNKSSSRY
+2786 SRGNSRDNKAVARY
-2800 LPWLN
+2800 LPWLY

-2834 SLTHLALTQRRNEH
+2834 SLTHMALMQRRASIH
-2848 HTVPIPLQQVPPT
+2848 ISPT
-2861 VPPAAVHYQ
+2861 ANQPTTTTTNNPQTGSH
-2870 HHHQH
+2870 H
-2875 PSATAPIAMPVSQ
+2875 PSSHSNSSHQPVPQ
-2888 ESSCH
+2888 EASCH

-2921 AFTLCQLWTVYLEH
+2921 AFTLCQLWTVYLEQ
-2935 IARTSSNAEGN
+2935 IAHTSNNPEGN

-2956 KVTPCILQLVSHARP
+2956 KVTPCILQLVSHS
-2971 PKESAGA
+2971 KHKDS
-2978 NVGSGGIADFT
+2978 NDYS
-2989 QNPNAKTPNA
+2989 QNSNA

-3019 NSTILGKL
+3019 NSTILSKL
-3027 LPLWSPVLSSQTQLS
+3027 LPLWSPVLSSHTQLS
-3042 DTLHVRLQNVRD
+3042 DTLHVRLQNVRN
-3054 YAPDYVEQQTHPSD
+3054 YAPDYEEQQTSN
-3068 ALLKWLQRLQFKM
+3068 AEVLLKWLQRLQFKM

>member
-1 MSDTFK
+1 MTGSFK
-7 NQLVNMGTRAAAFQA
+7 VQLINMGTRAAAFQA
-22 RLRCLHDSHVR
+22 KLRALHEYHVR
-33 LLQNTQP
+33 LLHNVLP
-40 APSGDDIAN
+40 APSGVDIAN
-49 NIKYFVQTLL
+49 NIKYFSQTLL
-59 AVLKDVR
+59 TVLKDVR
-66 TSPHD
+66 TSPHE
-71 LIRDPSEDPTR
+71 LIRDPLEDPTR

-105 PCVQCGQI
+105 PCIQYGQI
-113 AFGKYLLQG
+113 VFGKALLQ
-122 LCCLLPFLDKD
+122 CLSCILPFLDKD
-133 LIDNLPYLVSSTM
+133 LIDNLPYLVSSTI
-146 SVLPTALHQD
+146 SVLPPALHQD
-156 IINALCYYILPF
+156 IVNALCYYILPF
-168 TITRRTADEE
+168 TITRRSSDEQE
-178 CQACQAVSSV
+178 CQACQSVSSV
-188 IMMVLQYSHNPA
+188 IMMVLQYSNNPA

-214 NVVKDILCVIA
+214 NVVKDILCVVA
-225 YGTSVSRSSA
+225 YGTAVSRTSA

-245 FDPNLF
+245 FNANLF

-260 TNDMV
+260 TNDLV
-265 PFVCQCDQCPN
+265 PFTCQREHCPN
-276 TGNAEAAKVCFDHG
+276 SGNAEAAKVCYDHS
-290 ISTSYAA
+290 ISIAYAPDCP
-297 ERAPPLYLCIECA
+297 PPLYLCIECA
-310 NEIHRKHANL
+310 NEIHREHGSL

-337 NKNCRSTDKAAFS
+337 NKNCRSNEKSAFS
-350 ICFSTECASYN
+350 ICFSTECASFN
-361 GYHPIRYC
+361 GNHPIRYC
-369 AQCHSNRHNSR
+369 SQCHSNRHNSR

-386 VHRSLQIIWQ
+386 VHRSLQPAWQ
-396 MDPEIQMH
+396 MDPEMQMH

-409 ISLLR
+409 VSLLR
-414 EAKPLNFEPGKD
+414 EAKPLNFEPGKESSSSES
-426 GTDPKKNGDNG
+426 KKNGSPLPADN
-437 TPDTISL
+437 ISL
-444 EERQMLGRYGIW
+444 EERQRLGRYGIW

-462 TPTPEMPV
+462 TPTADTPV

-481 HWFHVTACSY
+481 HWFHVTAYSY
-491 DVGSQIESTI
+491 DAAGQVESTI

-509 CNWLKEICRLHYNVF
+509 CDWLKEICRIHYNVF

-581 EAITNDVGE
+581 EAITNDVAE
-590 KELIELKI
+590 KELNELKI

-623 MRFEKT
+623 IRFEKT

-637 LHWLQILTKLGILIP
+637 LHWLQILTKLEILIP
-652 LVQLFAMF
+652 LLQLFAMF
-660 GDGVRIMKYGVQ
+660 GDGVRIMKYGIQ
-672 HELMREKE
+672 HELMREKDA
-680 GQTKSPKTPSKE
+680 QSQSLAKAPKTPCKESKE
-692 QKNELGNPPRRSS
+692 TKADMANPPRRSS

-730 MEFSTD
+730 TEFSTD

-792 VCSLKVAECAY
+792 VCALKVAECAY
-803 CEASIMWHQLSTKLV
+803 CEASIMWHQLATKLV

-825 PVRAP
+825 PVRPP
-830 DVPIEDIIEEEKS
+830 DIPIEDIIEEEKS

-851 DKEKSRDR
+851 DKEKTRDR

-879 DILKLDQF
+879 DIFKLDQF

-919 MPHVCSNND
+919 MPHVCSNNE
-928 NGRSVGSI
+928 NGHSVDSN

-962 SILPADRAIARS
+962 SILPTDRAIARS

-993 VIGENGG
+993 VMGENG
-1000 ANGSTAGGAGENG
+1000 ANGGAACGGGENG
-1013 SVSDDEEDEED
+1013 SGSEEDEEEED
-1024 GEDFWHTSV
+1024 SDDFWHTSV
-1033 GKFKFTLEQLPQT
+1033 GKFKFTLDTLPQP

-1065 LYYILQCLNVMA
+1065 LYYVLQCLNTMA

-1087 REHRGFFI
+1087 REQRGFFI
-1095 WCQENLLIRNLWELC
+1095 WCQENLLIKNLWELC

-1116 ICQAGVPLL
+1116 ICQVGVPLL

-1143 EAFHDTDWRV
+1143 EAFHDADWRV

-1168 DSTPLRT
+1168 DSTPLRS

-1249 SDRRILTWEFFL
+1249 SDRKMLGWEFFL

-1280 ISYLRDLRNSENGS
+1280 ISYLRDLRNSDNGS
-1294 EALSSK
+1294 EALSAK
-1300 ILKARE
+1300 IQKARE

-1336 APASMIPRQDSK
+1336 APASMAPRQDSK

-1357 SRQISAPILKRKTS
+1357 SRQVSAPILKRKTS
-1371 RFGLGQFLGSSGNHA
+1371 RFGL
-1386 NVTSHS
+1386 
-1392 YASSSH
+1392 
-1398 PPTQHTRGGHNHSH
+1398 
-1412 PYAHPHSSHAT
+1412 
-1423 TSSKHYSSTIASTTQ
+1423 
-1438 PCPVHNPCT
+1438 
-1447 TNTTTTTTS
+1447 
-1456 ISHSHFFFS
+1456 
-1465 SNSPSTSTNTFT
+1465 
-1477 THFAHF
+1477 
-1483 TSSNA
+1483 
-1488 LPPTSQPQSVATFST
+1488 
-1503 LASSASHSQSH
+1503 
-1514 QYLVHCVAP
+1514 
-1523 TPNQTF
+1523 
-1529 IAHSPMPTLR
+1529 
-1539 EAEPPQSSM
+1539 
-1548 HILSTQKSSLPPHQ
+1548 
-1562 SHHASYHSHFQ
+1562 
-1573 KHPSAPNLLPPPS
+1573 
-1586 VTAMPSPSPATST
+1586 
-1599 NPLLHCTCDGGG
+1599 
-1611 PGGAGIGG
+1611 
-1619 SGSGSGG
+1619 
-1626 GGGGASSNAPASAHQ
+1626 

-1650 INDDNLIGLLSR
+1650 LNDDNLIGLLSR

-1670 RETIHLLVFLLM
+1670 RETIHLLVFMLM
-1682 QFMSRTDQAFPSED
+1682 QFMSRTDQAYPSEE
-1696 KPISK
+1696 KPMTK

-1723 HTAPENLRA
+1723 HTTPESLRV

-1749 NHLIGGLILPSIMQI
+1749 NHLIGGLVLPSVMQI
-1764 ILYAPNPSNTAADCY
+1764 ILYAPNPTSTSGESY
-1779 QNLVFNY
+1779 QNIVFNY
-1786 SLWYL
+1786 SLWHL

-1797 NWMLTIL
+1797 NWLFTLL

-1813 QPPHSA
+1813 QPPLSG
-1819 YVISAMRMVMN
+1819 YVIAGIRLIMN
-1830 SLRNHFHQ
+1830 SLRGHFHQ

-1847 LDIQGASRSRD
+1847 LDIQGVGGAARSRD

-1864 GTDPDEKDPSPPA
+1864 GTDPDDKEASPPA

-1910 NDSSLE
+1910 NDSSLD

-1940 SAPGSFDDTVHYDE
+1940 SAPGSFDDTIHFEDVMPRNRR
-1954 TPLSKGDIQRSRAMR
+1954 TL
-1969 AIEYEE
+1969 EYTEE
-1975 KTTKPHHKSM
+1975 KSTKSHKSM
-1985 ITTKTGDTYTTKI
+1985 ITTKVGDTYTTKI
-1998 RTSGAQEAVSTTVV
+1998 KATTTSETLV
-2012 TTHAR
+2012 TTHTR

-2026 IVTPLVGT
+2026 IVTPLVGAET
-2034 DTAAETA
+2034 TETA
-2041 IVSPPVDVHRAITVR
+2041 IVSPPVDVHRAVTVR

-2087 IQTKSS
+2087 FPAAVERKGGSS
-2093 DSNSKSL
+2093 SGSGSR
-2100 TSSNGNRSTNSSTES
+2100 SANGNGGSGAVQASSS
-2115 SDKRQQQQQQPCT
+2115 
-2128 SQQTQQQHQAAISKK
+2128 AAASK

-2156 GTSSSSTGTDDSRLS
+2156 GNSSSSADDSRQ
-2171 ANHKKPT
+2171 KKAQS
-2178 GKSLKRSDKAY
+2178 KSLKRMVKNY
-2189 GSPDSPLSK
+2189 GSPESPLSK
-2198 MSVMPNPVD
+2198 MSVMPNPRDEVD
-2207 EMDATKLPAPKSI
+2207 EGMQSLPPPKSI

-2234 GTHESVGGLVERM
+2234 GTQDTVATLVERV
-2247 REGLNLPDI
+2247 RDGLNLPDI

-2271 DDVTPSSRTTSP
+2271 DDVTPSSRTNSP

-2297 AGIAGQQDL
+2297 PNVQLPSQPSADL
-2306 HSSILK
+2306 HTSILK
-2312 SVTQEVRSATSAA
+2312 NVQQELKQSAGASAA
-2325 ATTSISGTHITTKP
+2325 GGLTSSNSI
-2339 EAPKRPR
+2339 KRPR

-2351 FNVDASAIP
+2351 FNVDSNAIP
-2360 DVRSRFAGAWPPPP
+2360 DIRSRFAGSWPPPP
-2374 YQPPEEV
+2374 FQPVDPEP
-2381 DDDGEE
+2381 DDDDEVGAEA
-2387 SNENGNGH
+2387 SNGH
-2395 SSAAAQPNRVSS
+2395 GTQSTTHAPRGSS

-2412 YTVCDRCTD
+2412 YTIVERCSD
-2421 CGALIEE
+2421 CGAHIEE
-2428 YTDEDIGILIVI
+2428 YTDEEIGIFIVI

-2455 LPEILTLTSR
+2455 LPEILTMTSR
-2465 ICLTSTHSWQGENG
+2465 ICLSSTHAWQGENG
-2479 PALVCSAQAVALQF
+2479 PPLACSAQAVALQF
-2493 IRCVLHQLA
+2493 FRCVLHQLA

-2508 QVFQTQVKMKVR
+2508 QVFQTQMKMKIR
-2520 HNSFRSIA
+2520 HNHFRSIA
-2528 RALQDFQELNAT
+2528 KALQDFQDLNAT
-2540 HPIYMVCESLQ
+2540 SPIYMVCDSLT
-2551 SKKSLPIEQLPVIF
+2551 SKKALPVDQLPVIF
-2565 RNMAEYLQCV
+2565 RNMAEYLNLQCV
-2575 PTELTTGPGVWQQAM
+2575 PAEAGVGLAVWSQAM

-2602 LLPNLDNPEHLLGI
+2602 IMPSLTNAEYMLDI
-2616 MVATLKLNI
+2616 IAATLRLNC

-2635 KIMGFCVQNTNL
+2635 KIMAYCVQHTNL
-2647 EYNSLYELCT
+2647 EYQTLYELCT
-2657 LNMRTFSK
+2657 LNIRSFNK
-2665 DRDKMLLCRQLIFE
+2665 DRDKNLLCRQMIFE

-2685 FKTNIPDNN
+2685 FKSNIPDHN
-2694 LLMIIGFVLH
+2694 LLTIIGFVLL
-2704 DAGGALPPGTIAGLP
+2704 DAGGSLPPGAAPGLP
-2719 ETAPPLTTNA
+2719 DAAPMMTTNS
-2729 ADCMRQYVN
+2729 ADCLRQYIN

-2756 KNGHVQNGLG
+2756 KNGQTSNGLG

-2786 SRGNTRDNKSSSRY
+2786 SRGNSRDNKAVSRY

-2834 SLTHLALTQRRNEH
+2834 SLTHMALMQRRQETH
-2848 HTVPIPLQQVPPT
+2848 SIPTPLPPQPGQGSGPT
-2861 VPPAAVHYQ
+2861 ASVHYQ
-2870 HHHQH
+2870 HQGVTY
-2875 PSATAPIAMPVSQ
+2875 SQPVPQ
-2888 ESSCH
+2888 EASCH

-2921 AFTLCQLWTVYLEH
+2921 AFTLCQLWTVYLEQMAH
-2935 IARTSSNAEGN
+2935 NTNSNAEGS
-2946 TMGVLFEFWA
+2946 TLGVLFEFWA
-2956 KVTPCILQLVSHARP
+2956 KVTPCILQLVSHAKP
-2971 PKESAGA
+2971 TVNKDQPQTPLDFQTQSA
-2978 NVGSGGIADFT
+2978 NS
-2989 QNPNAKTPNA
+2989 

-3006 LHFLSLLEALKET
+3006 LHFLSLLEALKDT
-3019 NSTILGKL
+3019 NSTVLGKL
-3027 LPLWSPVLSSQTQLS
+3027 LPMWSPVLSSQTQLS

-3054 YAPDYVEQQTHPSD
+3054 YAPDYEEQQAFKSE

>member
-22 RLRCLHDSHVR
+22 KLRCLHDSHVR

-40 APSGDDIAN
+40 TPSGVDIAN
-49 NIKYFVQTLL
+49 NIKYFSQTLL
-59 AVLKDVR
+59 TVLKDVR
-66 TSPHD
+66 TSPHE

-105 PCVQCGQI
+105 PCIQYGQI
-113 AFGKYLLQG
+113 VFGKALLQC
-122 LCCLLPFLDKD
+122 LCCILPFLDKD

-146 SVLPTALHQD
+146 SVLPPALHQD
-156 IINALCYYILPF
+156 IVNALCYYILPF
-168 TITRRTADEE
+168 TITRRSADEQE

-225 YGTSVSRSSA
+225 YGTSMSRSSA

-265 PFVCQCDQCPN
+265 PFVCQCEQCPN
-276 TGNAEAAKVCFDHG
+276 AGNAEAAKVCFDHS
-290 ISTSYAA
+290 ISISYAPDCP
-297 ERAPPLYLCIECA
+297 PPLYLCIECA

-337 NKNCRSTDKAAFS
+337 NKNCRSTEKAAFS

-361 GYHPIRYC
+361 GNHPIRYC
-369 AQCHSNRHNSR
+369 SLCHSNRHNSR

-426 GTDPKKNGDNG
+426 SSDPKKNGGNG
-437 TPDTISL
+437 TPDTITL

-481 HWFHVTACSY
+481 HWFHVTACSF
-491 DVGSQIESTI
+491 DVASQIESTI

-509 CNWLKEICRLHYNVF
+509 CNWLKEICRIHYNVF

-590 KELIELKI
+590 KELNELKI

-623 MRFEKT
+623 IRFEKT

-652 LVQLFAMF
+652 LLQLFAMF

-680 GQTKSPKTPSKE
+680 GQVKGPKTPMKE
-692 QKNELGNPPRRSS
+692 TKNELGNPPRRSS

-730 MEFSTD
+730 TEFSTD

-758 DVEQHMGIHTSVC
+758 DIEQHMGIHTSVC

-803 CEASIMWHQLSTKLV
+803 CEASIMWHQLATKLV

-825 PVRAP
+825 PVRPP
-830 DVPIEDIIEEEKS
+830 DIPIEDIIEEEKS

-879 DILKLDQF
+879 
-887 FSDDGKIII
+887 
-896 MAGPVPVA
+896 GPVPVA

-928 NGRSVGSI
+928 NGHSVDSI

-988 VTKAS
+988 VTRAS
-993 VIGENGG
+993 ILGENGG
-1000 ANGSTAGGAGENG
+1000 ANGSTGGGVGENG
-1013 SVSDDEEDEED
+1013 SVSDDEEDEEE

-1065 LYYILQCLNVMA
+1065 LYYVLQCLNVMA

-1095 WCQENLLIRNLWELC
+1095 WCQENLLIKNLWGLC

-1116 ICQAGVPLL
+1116 ICQASVPLL

-1143 EAFHDTDWRV
+1143 EAFHDTDWRI

-1249 SDRRILTWEFFL
+1249 SDRKILTWEFFL

-1348 FVPEKEKIY
+1348 FMPEKEKIY

-1371 RFGLGQFLGSSGNHA
+1371 RFGL
-1386 NVTSHS
+1386 
-1392 YASSSH
+1392 
-1398 PPTQHTRGGHNHSH
+1398 
-1412 PYAHPHSSHAT
+1412 
-1423 TSSKHYSSTIASTTQ
+1423 
-1438 PCPVHNPCT
+1438 
-1447 TNTTTTTTS
+1447 
-1456 ISHSHFFFS
+1456 
-1465 SNSPSTSTNTFT
+1465 
-1477 THFAHF
+1477 
-1483 TSSNA
+1483 
-1488 LPPTSQPQSVATFST
+1488 
-1503 LASSASHSQSH
+1503 
-1514 QYLVHCVAP
+1514 
-1523 TPNQTF
+1523 
-1529 IAHSPMPTLR
+1529 
-1539 EAEPPQSSM
+1539 
-1548 HILSTQKSSLPPHQ
+1548 
-1562 SHHASYHSHFQ
+1562 
-1573 KHPSAPNLLPPPS
+1573 
-1586 VTAMPSPSPATST
+1586 
-1599 NPLLHCTCDGGG
+1599 
-1611 PGGAGIGG
+1611 
-1619 SGSGSGG
+1619 
-1626 GGGGASSNAPASAHQ
+1626 

-1696 KPISK
+1696 KPVSK

-1723 HTAPENLRA
+1723 HTTPENLRV

-1749 NHLIGGLILPSIMQI
+1749 NHLIGGLILPSVMQI

-1813 QPPHSA
+1813 QPPYSA

-1847 LDIQGASRSRD
+1847 LDIQGTSRSRD

-1884 GTSAASKSKGQNVAF
+1884 ATSAASKSKGQNVAF

-1940 SAPGSFDDTVHYDE
+1940 SAPGSFDDNVHFEE
-1954 TPLSKGDIQRSRAMR
+1954 TSLTKGDMQRARAVR
-1969 AIEYEE
+1969 AIEYED
-1975 KTTKPHHKSM
+1975 KTSKAHHKSL

-1998 RTSGAQEAVSTTVV
+1998 RPTGGQEAVSTTVV
-2012 TTHAR
+2012 TTQAR

-2034 DTAAETA
+2034 DAAAETA

-2087 IQTKSS
+2087 IQAKSS
-2093 DSNSKSL
+2093 DSNSKSV
-2100 TSSNGNRSTNSSTES
+2100 TSNNSNRSTNSSTENS
-2115 SDKRQQQQQQPCT
+2115 GKCQQQLTPTTSQHVQSPQQQPPHYQPA
-2128 SQQTQQQHQAAISKK
+2128 SSKK

-2207 EMDATKLPAPKSI
+2207 EVDTTKLPPPKSI

-2234 GTHESVGGLVERM
+2234 GTHESVGGLIDRL
-2247 REGLNLPDI
+2247 RDGLNLPDI

-2265 VSESTK
+2265 VSDSTK
-2271 DDVTPSSRTTSP
+2271 DDITPSSRTTSP

-2297 AGIAGQQDL
+2297 ASCAGQQDL

-2312 SVTQEVRSATSAA
+2312 SVTQEVKTTTNATAA
-2325 ATTSISGTHITTKP
+2325 VSTNGVHTTNKP

-2351 FNVDASAIP
+2351 FNMDASAMP
-2360 DVRSRFAGAWPPPP
+2360 DIRSRFAGAWPPLP
-2374 YQPPEEV
+2374 YQPPEEL
-2381 DDDGEE
+2381 DDDMDDC
-2387 SNENGNGH
+2387 NENGNGH
-2395 SSAAAQPNRVSS
+2395 SGAAAQPDRVST

-2412 YTVCDRCTD
+2412 YTICDRCTD

-2455 LPEILTLTSR
+2455 LPEILTITSR

-2479 PALVCSAQAVALQF
+2479 PALVCSAQAVSLQF

-2502 PNGIFL
+2502 PNGIFV

-2565 RNMAEYLQCV
+2565 RNMAEYLHCV

-2602 LLPNLDNPEHLLGI
+2602 LLPNLTNPEHLLDI

-2635 KIMGFCVQNTNL
+2635 KIIGFCVQNTNL

-2657 LNMRTFSK
+2657 LNMRSFSK
-2665 DRDKMLLCRQLIFE
+2665 DRDKMLLCRQMIFE

-2704 DAGGALPPGTIAGLP
+2704 DAGGTLPPGTLAGLP
-2719 ETAPPLTTNA
+2719 ETAPLLTTNA

-2756 KNGHVQNGLG
+2756 KNGQIQNGLG
-2766 EDTLGGVL
+2766 EDTLGGIL

-2834 SLTHLALTQRRNEH
+2834 SLTHLALTQRRNERH
-2848 HTVPIPLQQVPPT
+2848 AIPIPPQQVPPT
-2861 VPPAAVHYQ
+2861 VPPASVHYQ
-2870 HHHQH
+2870 HHHQQ
-2875 PSATAPIAMPVSQ
+2875 PSGMAPFAMPVSQ

-2935 IARTSSNAEGN
+2935 VARSSSNAEGN

-2971 PKESAGA
+2971 PKDSTGSG
-2978 NVGSGGIADFT
+2978 VGGGGIADFM
-2989 QNPNAKTPNA
+2989 QNPNA

-3042 DTLHVRLQNVRD
+3042 KTLHVRLQNVRD
-3054 YAPDYVEQQTHPSD
+3054 NAPDYEEQQTHPSD

>member
-1 MSDTFK
+1 MTGSFK
-7 NQLVNMGTRAAAFQA
+7 VQLINMGTRAAAFQA
-22 RLRCLHDSHVR
+22 KLRCLHEYHVR
-33 LLQNTQP
+33 LLHNILP
-40 APSGDDIAN
+40 APSGVDIAN
-49 NIKYFVQTLL
+49 NIKYFSQTLL
-59 AVLKDVR
+59 TVLKDVR

-96 ALTMLIDVA
+96 ALTILIDVA
-105 PCVQCGQI
+105 PCIQYGQI
-113 AFGKYLLQG
+113 VFGKALLQC
-122 LCCLLPFLDKD
+122 LCCILPFLDKD
-133 LIDNLPYLVSSTM
+133 LIDNLPYLASSTI
-146 SVLPTALHQD
+146 SVLPPALYQD
-156 IINALCYYILPF
+156 IVNALCYYILPF
-168 TITRRTADEE
+168 TITRKNADEQE
-178 CQACQAVSSV
+178 SQACQSVSSV
-188 IMMVLQYSHNPA
+188 IMMILQYSNNPA

-214 NVVKDILCVIA
+214 NVVKDILCVTA
-225 YGTSVSRSSA
+225 YGTSAARFAA

-260 TNDMV
+260 TNDLV
-265 PFVCQCDQCPN
+265 PFVCQREHCPN
-276 TGNAEAAKVCFDHG
+276 SGNAEAGKVCFDHS
-290 ISTSYAA
+290 ISITYAPDCP
-297 ERAPPLYLCIECA
+297 PPLYLCIECA
-310 NEIHRKHANL
+310 NEIHREHANL
-320 EFGDILHPM
+320 TFGDILHPM

-337 NKNCRSTDKAAFS
+337 NKNCRSTEKSAFS

-361 GYHPIRYC
+361 GNHPIRYC

-380 RGGDHV
+380 RGIDHV
-386 VHRSLQIIWQ
+386 VHRSLPPAWQ
-396 MDPEIQMH
+396 MDAEMQMH
-404 MVESV
+404 MVECV

-414 EAKPLNFEPGKD
+414 EAKPLNFEPGKESAEM
-426 GTDPKKNGDNG
+426 KKNGSSGSTAGTAYAPNGLVPDN
-437 TPDTISL
+437 ISP
-444 EERQMLGRYGIW
+444 EERQQLGRYGIW

-462 TPTPEMPV
+462 SPTADTPV
-470 EVLGRILSMLF
+470 EILGRILSMLF
-481 HWFHVTACSY
+481 HWFHVTAYSY
-491 DVGSQIESTI
+491 DAGQIESTI
-501 EKLKVEHV
+501 EKLKTDHV
-509 CNWLKEICRLHYNVF
+509 VGWLKEICRIHYNVF

-581 EAITNDVGE
+581 EAITNDVAE
-590 KELIELKI
+590 KELNDLKI

-623 MRFEKT
+623 IRFEKT

-637 LHWLQILTKLGILIP
+637 LHWLQILSKLGILIP
-652 LVQLFAMF
+652 LNQLFAMF
-660 GDGVRIMKYGVQ
+660 EDGVRIMKYGIQ
-672 HELMREKE
+672 QELMREKE
-680 GQTKSPKTPSKE
+680 CKGAAKTAPKDGKTDV
-692 QKNELGNPPRRSS
+692 NNPPRRSS

-730 MEFSTD
+730 TEFSTD

-758 DVEQHMGIHTSVC
+758 DIEQHMGIYTSVC
-771 ENVSRLI
+771 ENVSRLL

-792 VCSLKVAECAY
+792 VCSLKECAY
-803 CEASIMWHQLSTKLV
+803 CEASIMWHQLSTKIV

-825 PVRAP
+825 PSRPP
-830 DVPIEDIIEEEKS
+830 DLPLEDIIEEEKS
-843 SRKSPPES
+843 SRKSPPEG
-851 DKEKSRDR
+851 DKEKTRER

-874 LGGFA
+874 LGGFSA
-879 DILKLDQF
+879 HAPYF
-887 FSDDGKIII
+887 TDDGKIII

-919 MPHVCSNND
+919 MPHVCS
-928 NGRSVGSI
+928 
-936 ELRKVHA
+936 
-943 TDEIMTATVET
+943 IMTATVET

-962 SILPADRAIARS
+962 SLLPADRAVARS

-993 VIGENGG
+993 VIGENGV
-1000 ANGSTAGGAGENG
+1000 NGSTGGACVDNA
-1013 SVSDDEEDEED
+1013 SLSDEDEEDED
-1024 GEDFWHTSV
+1024 GDDFWHTSV
-1033 GKFKFTLEQLPQT
+1033 GKFKFALDQLPQP

-1056 IPTIKKPEI
+1056 IPTIKKPDI

-1077 LHGDALAKAA
+1077 LHGDALSKAA
-1087 REHRGFFI
+1087 KEHRGFFI
-1095 WCQENLLIRNLWELC
+1095 WCQENLLIKNLWDLC
-1110 NAEHSH
+1110 NAEQSH
-1116 ICQAGVPLL
+1116 ICQVCVPLL

-1168 DSTPLRT
+1168 DSIPLRT

-1249 SDRRILTWEFFL
+1249 SDRKVLTWEFFL

-1268 VEAQINLEKCGD
+1268 VEAQITLEKGGD
-1280 ISYLRDLRNSENGS
+1280 IAYLRDLRNSENGS

-1306 ALSQSDTSGSMAK
+1306 ALSQSDTTTGSMAK

-1324 FGTKWPYKRTMS
+1324 FGTKWPYKRTLS
-1336 APASMIPRQDSK
+1336 APASMVPRQDSK
-1348 FVPEKEKIY
+1348 FVPDKEKIY

-1371 RFGLGQFLGSSGNHA
+1371 RFGL
-1386 NVTSHS
+1386 
-1392 YASSSH
+1392 
-1398 PPTQHTRGGHNHSH
+1398 
-1412 PYAHPHSSHAT
+1412 
-1423 TSSKHYSSTIASTTQ
+1423 
-1438 PCPVHNPCT
+1438 
-1447 TNTTTTTTS
+1447 
-1456 ISHSHFFFS
+1456 
-1465 SNSPSTSTNTFT
+1465 
-1477 THFAHF
+1477 
-1483 TSSNA
+1483 
-1488 LPPTSQPQSVATFST
+1488 
-1503 LASSASHSQSH
+1503 
-1514 QYLVHCVAP
+1514 
-1523 TPNQTF
+1523 
-1529 IAHSPMPTLR
+1529 
-1539 EAEPPQSSM
+1539 
-1548 HILSTQKSSLPPHQ
+1548 
-1562 SHHASYHSHFQ
+1562 
-1573 KHPSAPNLLPPPS
+1573 
-1586 VTAMPSPSPATST
+1586 
-1599 NPLLHCTCDGGG
+1599 
-1611 PGGAGIGG
+1611 
-1619 SGSGSGG
+1619 
-1626 GGGGASSNAPASAHQ
+1626 

-1650 INDDNLIGLLSR
+1650 LNDDNIMGLLSR

-1701 TQNIVLK
+1701 TQSIVLK
-1708 HLFLLLGHNQIDKTF
+1708 HLFLLLGHNQLDKTF
-1723 HTAPENLRA
+1723 HATAECLRA

-1749 NHLIGGLILPSIMQI
+1749 NHLIGGHILPTVMQV
-1764 ILYAPNPSNTAADCY
+1764 ILYAPNPHNLTGDAY
-1779 QNLVFNY
+1779 QKQVFNY
-1786 SLWYL
+1786 SLWHL

-1797 NWMLTIL
+1797 NWIFTMLVI
-1804 VVLYKYSYT
+1804 LYKYSYT
-1813 QPPHSA
+1813 QPPQSSYTNSA
-1819 YVISAMRMVMN
+1819 IRVVMN

-1838 CRRIPTTTI
+1838 CRRIPTTI
-1847 LDIQGASRSRD
+1847 LDIPGTTRSRD

-1864 GTDPDEKDPSPPA
+1864 GTDPDDKEQSPPA

-1884 GTSAASKSKGQNVAF
+1884 GTSGASKGKGQNVAF

-1910 NDSSLE
+1910 TDSSLD

-1927 PESDLSDSTLHGS
+1927 PESDLSDSTLQGS
-1940 SAPGSFDDTVHYDE
+1940 SAPGSFDD
-1954 TPLSKGDIQRSRAMR
+1954 AMHL
-1969 AIEYEE
+1969 EE
-1975 KTTKPHHKSM
+1975 ITTTKVEVLKQRKTSELHDEKSSKTLKSM

-1998 RTSGAQEAVSTTVV
+1998 KATAADTVSTTIV
-2012 TTHAR
+2012 TTHSR

-2026 IVTPLVGT
+2026 IVTPLVARET
-2034 DTAAETA
+2034 TETA
-2041 IVSPPVDVHRAITVR
+2041 IISPPVDVHRAITVR
-2056 NKSLENAAASTS
+2056 NKTFSDSGATSTS

-2079 KALGALQD
+2079 KALGTLQD
-2087 IQTKSS
+2087 TQFKVVDAKGSQA
-2093 DSNSKSL
+2093 
-2100 TSSNGNRSTNSSTES
+2100 SSNGSRSTNGSSEGS
-2115 SDKRQQQQQQPCT
+2115 EKRGAAKAKMIE
-2128 SQQTQQQHQAAISKK
+2128 TQQSLVSARKVM
-2143 PIGRHKTIVECSA
+2143 GRQKTIVECNA
-2156 GTSSSSTGTDDSRLS
+2156 SSSSPGTDDSRLS
-2171 ANHKKPT
+2171 ANHKTKPQSKT
-2178 GKSLKRSDKAY
+2178 LKRSEKAY

-2198 MSVMPNPVD
+2198 MNVMPNPTD
-2207 EMDATKLPAPKSI
+2207 ELDSSCLPTPKSI
-2220 AALEIPTPE
+2220 TSLEIPTPE

-2234 GTHESVGGLVERM
+2234 GPQQSVTAIVERV
-2247 REGLNLPDI
+2247 REGLHLPDI

-2265 VSESTK
+2265 ASESMK
-2271 DDVTPSSRTTSP
+2271 DDVTSNSCTNSP

-2291 LESPPN
+2291 LEESLICGGNNMNKEETMDHHTSLLKTMKLKVRMNSNSGDGEN
-2297 AGIAGQQDL
+2297 AVAGPAQMPT
-2306 HSSILK
+2306 SSHTK
-2312 SVTQEVRSATSAA
+2312 SDSS
-2325 ATTSISGTHITTKP
+2325 
-2339 EAPKRPR
+2339 KRPR
-2346 QKLAP
+2346 QKMAP
-2351 FNVDASAIP
+2351 FNMDMNILP
-2360 DVRSRFAGAWPPPP
+2360 DMRSRYAGSFPPPP
-2374 YQPPEEV
+2374 YQSPDEQFDELE
-2381 DDDGEE
+2381 DGQ
-2387 SNENGNGH
+2387 ENGGTQQSGH
-2395 SSAAAQPNRVSS
+2395 QPNRVST

-2412 YTVCDRCTD
+2412 YAVCERCSE

-2428 YTDEDIGILIVI
+2428 YTDEEVGLLIVI

-2455 LPEILTLTSR
+2455 LPEILTITAKISS
-2465 ICLTSTHSWQGENG
+2465 TSTFAWQGENG
-2479 PALVCSAQAVALQF
+2479 PPLVCSAQAVALQF
-2493 IRCVLHQLA
+2493 LRCVLHQLT

-2508 QVFQTQVKMKVR
+2508 QILQTDVIKKIR
-2520 HNSFRSIA
+2520 RNTFRSIVK
-2528 RALQDFQELNAT
+2528 ALQDFQELNASS
-2540 HPIYMVCESLQ
+2540 PVYMVCEALQ
-2551 SKKSLPIEQLPVIF
+2551 AKKSLPLELLPVIF
-2565 RNMAEYLQCV
+2565 RNMAEYLQCIPV
-2575 PTELTTGPGVWQQAM
+2575 DSNISPAAWIQATTSL
-2590 QAMESLLRQVIV
+2590 ENLLRQVLV
-2602 LLPNLDNPEHLLGI
+2602 HLPTVTNHENLLSLI
-2616 MVATLKLNI
+2616 VATLRLNC

-2635 KIMGFCVQNTNL
+2635 KILAYCVQHTNL
-2647 EYNSLYELCT
+2647 EYHVLYDICIYG
-2657 LNMRTFSK
+2657 RSFSR
-2665 DRDKMLLCRQLIFE
+2665 DRDKQYLCRQLIFE
-2679 FVQALK
+2679 FIQALK
-2685 FKTNIPDNN
+2685 FKISIPDHN
-2694 LLMIIGFVLH
+2694 LLMIIGFVLL
-2704 DAGGALPPGTIAGLP
+2704 DAGCAFPPGTLQGIPDLP
-2719 ETAPPLTTNA
+2719 PALTTNA
-2729 ADCMRQYVN
+2729 AECLRQYIN

-2748 TLSKIKNF
+2748 TLNKIKNF
-2756 KNGHVQNGLG
+2756 KNSQTQNGLS

-2774 KGAVAQYLALEM
+2774 KGAVSQYLAMEM
-2786 SRGNTRDNKSSSRY
+2786 SRGNSRDNKAVARY
-2800 LPWLN
+2800 LPWLY

-2834 SLTHLALTQRRNEH
+2834 SLTHMALMQRRSTVH
-2848 HTVPIPLQQVPPT
+2848 IAGVTPAHTSGNSALLHNQPYQPVPQD
-2861 VPPAAVHYQ
+2861 A
-2870 HHHQH
+2870 
-2875 PSATAPIAMPVSQ
+2875 
-2888 ESSCH
+2888 SCH

-2908 SKTSVLHMSSLFH
+2908 SKASVLHMSSLFH
-2921 AFTLCQLWTVYLEH
+2921 AFTLCQLWTVYLEQ
-2935 IARTSSNAEGN
+2935 IAHASNNSEGN

-2956 KVTPCILQLVSHARP
+2956 KVTPCILQLVSHSKP
-2971 PKESAGA
+2971 PKDTTGEFS
-2978 NVGSGGIADFT
+2978 
-2989 QNPNAKTPNA
+2989 QNSNA

-3006 LHFLSLLEALKET
+3006 LHFLSLLEALRET
-3019 NSTILGKL
+3019 NSTVLSKL

-3054 YAPDYVEQQTHPSD
+3054 YAPDYQEQQTQQSRI
-3068 ALLKWLQRLQFKM
+3068 LLRWLQRLQFKM

>member
-1 MSDTFK
+1 MTGSFK
-7 NQLVNMGTRAAAFQA
+7 VQLINMGTRAAAFQA
-22 RLRCLHDSHVR
+22 KLRALHEYHVR
-33 LLQNTQP
+33 LLHNVLP
-40 APSGDDIAN
+40 APSGVDIAN
-49 NIKYFVQTLL
+49 NIKYFSQTLL
-59 AVLKDVR
+59 TVLKDVR
-66 TSPHD
+66 TSPHE
-71 LIRDPSEDPTR
+71 LIRDPLEDPTR

-105 PCVQCGQI
+105 PCIQYGQI
-113 AFGKYLLQG
+113 VFGKALLQ
-122 LCCLLPFLDKD
+122 CLSCILPFLDKD
-133 LIDNLPYLVSSTM
+133 LIDNLPYLVSSTI
-146 SVLPTALHQD
+146 SVLPPALHQC

-168 TITRRTADEE
+168 TITRRSSDEQE
-178 CQACQAVSSV
+178 CQACQSVSSV
-188 IMMVLQYSHNPA
+188 IMMVLQYSNNPA

-214 NVVKDILCVIA
+214 NVVKDILCVVA
-225 YGTSVSRSSA
+225 YGTAVSRTSA

-245 FDPNLF
+245 FNANLF

-260 TNDMV
+260 TNDLV
-265 PFVCQCDQCPN
+265 PFTCQREHCPN
-276 TGNAEAAKVCFDHG
+276 SGNAEAAKVCYDHS
-290 ISTSYAA
+290 ISIAYAPDCP
-297 ERAPPLYLCIECA
+297 PPLYLCIECA
-310 NEIHRKHANL
+310 NEIHREHGSL

-337 NKNCRSTDKAAFS
+337 NKNCRSNEKSAFS
-350 ICFSTECASYN
+350 ICFSTECASFN
-361 GYHPIRYC
+361 GNHPIRYC
-369 AQCHSNRHNSR
+369 SQCHSNRHNSR

-386 VHRSLQIIWQ
+386 VHRSLQPAWQ
-396 MDPEIQMH
+396 MDPEMQMH

-409 ISLLR
+409 VSLLR
-414 EAKPLNFEPGKD
+414 EAKPLNFEPGKESSSSES
-426 GTDPKKNGDNG
+426 KKNGSGITADN
-437 TPDTISL
+437 ISL
-444 EERQMLGRYGIW
+444 EERQRLGRYGIW

-462 TPTPEMPV
+462 TPTADTPV

-481 HWFHVTACSY
+481 HWFHVTAYSY
-491 DVGSQIESTI
+491 DAAGQVESTI
-501 EKLKVEHV
+501 EKLKVDHV
-509 CNWLKEICRLHYNVF
+509 CNWLKDICRIHYNVF

-581 EAITNDVGE
+581 EAITNDVAE
-590 KELIELKI
+590 KELNELKI

-623 MRFEKT
+623 IRFEKT

-637 LHWLQILTKLGILIP
+637 LHWLQILTKLEILIP

-660 GDGVRIMKYGVQ
+660 GDGVRIMKYGIQ
-672 HELMREKE
+672 HELMREKDA
-680 GQTKSPKTPSKE
+680 QSQSLAKAPKTPCKESKE
-692 QKNELGNPPRRSS
+692 TKADMANPPRRSS

-730 MEFSTD
+730 TEFSTD

-792 VCSLKVAECAY
+792 VCALKVAECAY
-803 CEASIMWHQLSTKLV
+803 CEASIMWHQLATKLV

-825 PVRAP
+825 PVRPP

-851 DKEKSRDR
+851 DKEKTRDR

-874 LGGFA
+874 LGGF
-879 DILKLDQF
+879 
-887 FSDDGKIII
+887 
-896 MAGPVPVA
+896 AGPVPVA

-919 MPHVCSNND
+919 MPHVCSNNE
-928 NGRSVGSI
+928 NGHSVDSN

-962 SILPADRAIARS
+962 SILPTDRAIARS

-993 VIGENGG
+993 VMGENG
-1000 ANGSTAGGAGENG
+1000 ANGGAACGGGENG
-1013 SVSDDEEDEED
+1013 SGSEEDEEEED
-1024 GEDFWHTSV
+1024 SDDFWHTSV
-1033 GKFKFTLEQLPQT
+1033 GKFKFTLDTLPQP

-1065 LYYILQCLNVMA
+1065 LYYVLQCLNTMA

-1087 REHRGFFI
+1087 REQRGFFI
-1095 WCQENLLIRNLWELC
+1095 WCQENLLIKNLWELC

-1116 ICQAGVPLL
+1116 ICQVGVPLL

-1168 DSTPLRT
+1168 DSTPLRS

-1249 SDRRILTWEFFL
+1249 SDRKMLGWEFFL

-1280 ISYLRDLRNSENGS
+1280 ISYLRDLRNSDNGS
-1294 EALSSK
+1294 EALSAK
-1300 ILKARE
+1300 IQKARE
-1306 ALSQSDTSGSMAK
+1306 ALSQSDTSGGMAK

-1336 APASMIPRQDSK
+1336 APASMAPRQDSK

-1357 SRQISAPILKRKTS
+1357 SRQVSAPILKRKTS
-1371 RFGLGQFLGSSGNHA
+1371 RFGL
-1386 NVTSHS
+1386 
-1392 YASSSH
+1392 
-1398 PPTQHTRGGHNHSH
+1398 
-1412 PYAHPHSSHAT
+1412 
-1423 TSSKHYSSTIASTTQ
+1423 
-1438 PCPVHNPCT
+1438 
-1447 TNTTTTTTS
+1447 
-1456 ISHSHFFFS
+1456 
-1465 SNSPSTSTNTFT
+1465 
-1477 THFAHF
+1477 
-1483 TSSNA
+1483 
-1488 LPPTSQPQSVATFST
+1488 
-1503 LASSASHSQSH
+1503 
-1514 QYLVHCVAP
+1514 
-1523 TPNQTF
+1523 
-1529 IAHSPMPTLR
+1529 
-1539 EAEPPQSSM
+1539 
-1548 HILSTQKSSLPPHQ
+1548 
-1562 SHHASYHSHFQ
+1562 
-1573 KHPSAPNLLPPPS
+1573 
-1586 VTAMPSPSPATST
+1586 
-1599 NPLLHCTCDGGG
+1599 
-1611 PGGAGIGG
+1611 
-1619 SGSGSGG
+1619 
-1626 GGGGASSNAPASAHQ
+1626 

-1650 INDDNLIGLLSR
+1650 LNDDNLIGLLSR

-1670 RETIHLLVFLLM
+1670 RETIHLLVFMLM
-1682 QFMSRTDQAFPSED
+1682 QFMSRTDQAYPSEE
-1696 KPISK
+1696 KPMTK

-1723 HTAPENLRA
+1723 HTTPESLRV

-1749 NHLIGGLILPSIMQI
+1749 NHLIGGLILPSVMQI
-1764 ILYAPNPSNTAADCY
+1764 ILYAPNPTSTSGESY
-1779 QNLVFNY
+1779 QNIVFNY
-1786 SLWYL
+1786 SLWHL

-1797 NWMLTIL
+1797 NWLFTLL

-1813 QPPHSA
+1813 QPPLSG
-1819 YVISAMRMVMN
+1819 YVIAGIRLIMN
-1830 SLRNHFHQ
+1830 SLRGHFHQ

-1847 LDIQGASRSRD
+1847 LDIQGVGGAARSRD

-1864 GTDPDEKDPSPPA
+1864 GTDPDDKEASPPA

-1884 GTSAASKSKGQNVAF
+1884 GTSAASKSKGNVAF

-1910 NDSSLE
+1910 NDSSLD

-1940 SAPGSFDDTVHYDE
+1940 SAPGSFDDTIHFEDVM
-1954 TPLSKGDIQRSRAMR
+1954 PRNRRAL
-1969 AIEYEE
+1969 EYTEE
-1975 KTTKPHHKSM
+1975 KSTKSHKSM
-1985 ITTKTGDTYTTKI
+1985 ITTKVGDTYTTKI
-1998 RTSGAQEAVSTTVV
+1998 KATTTSETLV
-2012 TTHAR
+2012 TTHTR

-2026 IVTPLVGT
+2026 IVTPLVGAET
-2034 DTAAETA
+2034 TETA
-2041 IVSPPVDVHRAITVR
+2041 IVSPPVDVHRAVTVR

-2087 IQTKSS
+2087 MPAVVERKAGSS
-2093 DSNSKSL
+2093 SGSGSR
-2100 TSSNGNRSTNSSTES
+2100 SGNGSGNGSGGSA
-2115 SDKRQQQQQQPCT
+2115 P
-2128 SQQTQQQHQAAISKK
+2128 AAIQASSSAAASK

-2156 GTSSSSTGTDDSRLS
+2156 GNSSSSADDSRQ
-2171 ANHKKPT
+2171 KKSQT
-2178 GKSLKRSDKAY
+2178 KSLRRTDKNY

-2198 MSVMPNPVD
+2198 MSVMPNPRD
-2207 EMDATKLPAPKSI
+2207 EIDESMQSLPPPKSI

-2234 GTHESVGGLVERM
+2234 GTQDTVATLVERV
-2247 REGLNLPDI
+2247 RDGLNLPDI

-2271 DDVTPSSRTTSP
+2271 DDVTPSSRTNSP

-2297 AGIAGQQDL
+2297 PNAQLPSQPSADLHTSILKNVQQDL
-2306 HSSILK
+2306 KQNAPEGNGL
-2312 SVTQEVRSATSAA
+2312 
-2325 ATTSISGTHITTKP
+2325 TTSNSI
-2339 EAPKRPR
+2339 KRPR

-2351 FNVDASAIP
+2351 FNVDSNAIP
-2360 DVRSRFAGAWPPPP
+2360 DIRSRFAGSWPPPP
-2374 YQPPEEV
+2374 FQPVDPEP
-2381 DDDGEE
+2381 DDDDEIGAEA
-2387 SNENGNGH
+2387 SNGH
-2395 SSAAAQPNRVSS
+2395 GTHSTPHAPRGSS

-2412 YTVCDRCTD
+2412 YTIVERCSD
-2421 CGALIEE
+2421 CGAHIEE
-2428 YTDEDIGILIVI
+2428 YTDEEIGIFIVI

-2455 LPEILTLTSR
+2455 LPEILTMTSR
-2465 ICLTSTHSWQGENG
+2465 ICLSSTHAWQGENG
-2479 PALVCSAQAVALQF
+2479 PPLASSAQAVACQF
-2493 IRCVLHQLA
+2493 FRCVLHQLA

-2508 QVFQTQVKMKVR
+2508 QVFQTQMKMKIR
-2520 HNSFRSIA
+2520 HHHFRSIA
-2528 RALQDFQELNAT
+2528 KALQDFQDLNST
-2540 HPIYMVCESLQ
+2540 SPIYMVCESLT
-2551 SKKSLPIEQLPVIF
+2551 SKKALPIDQLPVIF
-2565 RNMAEYLQCV
+2565 RNMAEYLNLQCV
-2575 PTELTTGPGVWQQAM
+2575 PTEAGVGLAVWSQAM

-2602 LLPNLDNPEHLLGI
+2602 IMPSLTNAEYMLDI
-2616 MVATLKLNI
+2616 MAATLRLNC

-2635 KIMGFCVQNTNL
+2635 KIMAYCVQHTNL
-2647 EYNSLYELCT
+2647 EYQTLYELCT
-2657 LNMRTFSK
+2657 LNIRSFSK
-2665 DRDKMLLCRQLIFE
+2665 DRDKNLLCRQMIFE

-2685 FKTNIPDNN
+2685 FKSNIPDHN
-2694 LLMIIGFVLH
+2694 LLTIIGFVLL
-2704 DAGGALPPGTIAGLP
+2704 DAGGTLPPGAAPGLP
-2719 ETAPPLTTNA
+2719 DAAPMMTTNS
-2729 ADCMRQYVN
+2729 ADCLRQYIN

-2756 KNGHVQNGLG
+2756 KNGQTSCGLG

-2786 SRGNTRDNKSSSRY
+2786 SRGNSRDNKAVSRY

-2834 SLTHLALTQRRNEH
+2834 SLTHMALMQRRQETH
-2848 HTVPIPLQQVPPT
+2848 SIPTPMPQQNSQGT
-2861 VPPAAVHYQ
+2861 GPAASVHYQ
-2870 HHHQH
+2870 HQGVTY
-2875 PSATAPIAMPVSQ
+2875 SQPVPQ
-2888 ESSCH
+2888 EASCH

-2921 AFTLCQLWTVYLEH
+2921 AFTLCQLWTVYLEQMAH
-2935 IARTSSNAEGN
+2935 NTNSNAEGS
-2946 TMGVLFEFWA
+2946 TLGVLFEFWA
-2956 KVTPCILQLVSHARP
+2956 KVTPCILQLVSHAKP
-2971 PKESAGA
+2971 TVNKDQPQTPLDFQTQSA
-2978 NVGSGGIADFT
+2978 NS
-2989 QNPNAKTPNA
+2989 

-3006 LHFLSLLEALKET
+3006 LHFLSLLEALKDT
-3019 NSTILGKL
+3019 NSTVLGKL
-3027 LPLWSPVLSSQTQLS
+3027 LPMWSPVLSSQTQLS

-3054 YAPDYVEQQTHPSD
+3054 YAPDYEEQQTYKSE

>member
-1 MSDTFK
+1 MTGSFK
-7 NQLVNMGTRAAAFQA
+7 VQLINMGTRAAAFQA
-22 RLRCLHDSHVR
+22 KLRALHEYHVR
-33 LLQNTQP
+33 LLHNVLP
-40 APSGDDIAN
+40 APSGVDIAN
-49 NIKYFVQTLL
+49 NIKYFSQTLL
-59 AVLKDVR
+59 TVLKDVR
-66 TSPHD
+66 TSPHE
-71 LIRDPSEDPTR
+71 LIRDPLEDPTR

-105 PCVQCGQI
+105 PCIQYGQI
-113 AFGKYLLQG
+113 VFGKALLQ
-122 LCCLLPFLDKD
+122 CLSCILPFLDKD
-133 LIDNLPYLVSSTM
+133 LIDNLPYLVSSTI
-146 SVLPTALHQD
+146 SVLPPALHQD
-156 IINALCYYILPF
+156 IVNALCYYILPF
-168 TITRRTADEE
+168 TITRRSSDEQE
-178 CQACQAVSSV
+178 CQACQSVSSV
-188 IMMVLQYSHNPA
+188 IMMVLQYSNNPA

-214 NVVKDILCVIA
+214 NVVKDILCVVA
-225 YGTSVSRSSA
+225 YGTAVSRTSA

-245 FDPNLF
+245 FNANLF

-260 TNDMV
+260 TNDLV
-265 PFVCQCDQCPN
+265 PFTCQREHCPN
-276 TGNAEAAKVCFDHG
+276 SGNAEAAKVCYDHS
-290 ISTSYAA
+290 ISIAYAPDCP
-297 ERAPPLYLCIECA
+297 PPLYLCIECA
-310 NEIHRKHANL
+310 NEIHREHGSL

-337 NKNCRSTDKAAFS
+337 NKNCRSNEKSAFS
-350 ICFSTECASYN
+350 ICFSTECASFN
-361 GYHPIRYC
+361 GNHPIRYC
-369 AQCHSNRHNSR
+369 SQCHSNRHNSR

-386 VHRSLQIIWQ
+386 VHRSLQPAWQ
-396 MDPEIQMH
+396 MDPEMQMH

-409 ISLLR
+409 VSLLR
-414 EAKPLNFEPGKD
+414 EAKPLNFEPGKESSSSES
-426 GTDPKKNGDNG
+426 KKNGSPLPADN
-437 TPDTISL
+437 ISL
-444 EERQMLGRYGIW
+444 EERQRLGRYGIW

-462 TPTPEMPV
+462 TPTADTPV

-481 HWFHVTACSY
+481 HWFHVTAYSY
-491 DVGSQIESTI
+491 DAAGQVESTI

-509 CNWLKEICRLHYNVF
+509 CDWLKEICRIHYNVF

-581 EAITNDVGE
+581 EAITNDVAE
-590 KELIELKI
+590 KELNELKI

-623 MRFEKT
+623 IRFEKT

-637 LHWLQILTKLGILIP
+637 LHWLQILTKLEILIP

-660 GDGVRIMKYGVQ
+660 GDGVRIMKYGIQ
-672 HELMREKE
+672 HELMREKDA
-680 GQTKSPKTPSKE
+680 QSQSLAKAPKTPCKESKE
-692 QKNELGNPPRRSS
+692 TKADMANPPRRSS

-730 MEFSTD
+730 TEFSTD

-792 VCSLKVAECAY
+792 VCALKVAECAY
-803 CEASIMWHQLSTKLV
+803 CEASIMWHQLATKLV

-825 PVRAP
+825 PVRPP
-830 DVPIEDIIEEEKS
+830 DIPIEDIIEEEKS

-851 DKEKSRDR
+851 DKEKTRDR

-879 DILKLDQF
+879 DIFKLDQF

-919 MPHVCSNND
+919 MPHVCS
-928 NGRSVGSI
+928 
-936 ELRKVHA
+936 
-943 TDEIMTATVET
+943 IMTATVET

-962 SILPADRAIARS
+962 SILPTDRAIARS

-993 VIGENGG
+993 VMGENG
-1000 ANGSTAGGAGENG
+1000 ANGGAACGGGENG
-1013 SVSDDEEDEED
+1013 SGSEEDEEEED
-1024 GEDFWHTSV
+1024 SDDFWHTSV
-1033 GKFKFTLEQLPQT
+1033 GKFKFTLDTLPQP

-1065 LYYILQCLNVMA
+1065 LYYVLQCLNTMA

-1087 REHRGFFI
+1087 REQRGFFI
-1095 WCQENLLIRNLWELC
+1095 WCQENLLIKNLWELC

-1116 ICQAGVPLL
+1116 ICQVGVPLL

-1143 EAFHDTDWRV
+1143 EAFHDADWRV

-1168 DSTPLRT
+1168 DSTPLRS

-1249 SDRRILTWEFFL
+1249 SDRKMLGWEFFL

-1280 ISYLRDLRNSENGS
+1280 ISYLRDLRNSDNGS
-1294 EALSSK
+1294 EALSAK
-1300 ILKARE
+1300 IQKARE

-1336 APASMIPRQDSK
+1336 APASMAPRQDSK

-1357 SRQISAPILKRKTS
+1357 SRQVSAPILKRKTS
-1371 RFGLGQFLGSSGNHA
+1371 RFGL
-1386 NVTSHS
+1386 
-1392 YASSSH
+1392 
-1398 PPTQHTRGGHNHSH
+1398 
-1412 PYAHPHSSHAT
+1412 
-1423 TSSKHYSSTIASTTQ
+1423 
-1438 PCPVHNPCT
+1438 
-1447 TNTTTTTTS
+1447 
-1456 ISHSHFFFS
+1456 
-1465 SNSPSTSTNTFT
+1465 
-1477 THFAHF
+1477 
-1483 TSSNA
+1483 
-1488 LPPTSQPQSVATFST
+1488 
-1503 LASSASHSQSH
+1503 
-1514 QYLVHCVAP
+1514 
-1523 TPNQTF
+1523 
-1529 IAHSPMPTLR
+1529 
-1539 EAEPPQSSM
+1539 
-1548 HILSTQKSSLPPHQ
+1548 
-1562 SHHASYHSHFQ
+1562 
-1573 KHPSAPNLLPPPS
+1573 
-1586 VTAMPSPSPATST
+1586 
-1599 NPLLHCTCDGGG
+1599 
-1611 PGGAGIGG
+1611 
-1619 SGSGSGG
+1619 
-1626 GGGGASSNAPASAHQ
+1626 

-1650 INDDNLIGLLSR
+1650 LNDDNLIGLLSR

-1670 RETIHLLVFLLM
+1670 RETIHLLVFMLM
-1682 QFMSRTDQAFPSED
+1682 QFMSRTDQAYPSEE
-1696 KPISK
+1696 KPMTK

-1723 HTAPENLRA
+1723 HTTPESLRV

-1749 NHLIGGLILPSIMQI
+1749 NHLIGGLVLPSVMQI
-1764 ILYAPNPSNTAADCY
+1764 ILYAPNPTSTSGESY
-1779 QNLVFNY
+1779 QNIVFNY
-1786 SLWYL
+1786 SLWHL

-1797 NWMLTIL
+1797 NWLFTLL
-1804 VVLYKYSYT
+1804 VVLYKYWYT
-1813 QPPHSA
+1813 QPPLSG
-1819 YVISAMRMVMN
+1819 YVIAGIRLIMN
-1830 SLRNHFHQ
+1830 SLRGHFHQ

-1847 LDIQGASRSRD
+1847 LDIQGVGGAARSRD

-1864 GTDPDEKDPSPPA
+1864 GTDPDDKEASPPA

-1910 NDSSLE
+1910 NDSSLD

-1940 SAPGSFDDTVHYDE
+1940 SAPGSFDDTIHFEDVMPRNRR
-1954 TPLSKGDIQRSRAMR
+1954 TL
-1969 AIEYEE
+1969 EYTEE
-1975 KTTKPHHKSM
+1975 KSTKSHKSM
-1985 ITTKTGDTYTTKI
+1985 ITTKVGDTYTTKI
-1998 RTSGAQEAVSTTVV
+1998 KATTTSETLV
-2012 TTHAR
+2012 TTHTR

-2026 IVTPLVGT
+2026 IVTPLVGAET
-2034 DTAAETA
+2034 TETA
-2041 IVSPPVDVHRAITVR
+2041 IVSPPVDVHRAVTVR

-2087 IQTKSS
+2087 FPAAVERKGGSS
-2093 DSNSKSL
+2093 SGSGSR
-2100 TSSNGNRSTNSSTES
+2100 SANGNGGSGASGGSAPAAVQASSS
-2115 SDKRQQQQQQPCT
+2115 
-2128 SQQTQQQHQAAISKK
+2128 AAAGK

-2156 GTSSSSTGTDDSRLS
+2156 GNSSSSADDTRQ
-2171 ANHKKPT
+2171 KKAQS
-2178 GKSLKRSDKAY
+2178 KALKRTDKNY
-2189 GSPDSPLSK
+2189 GSPESPLSK
-2198 MSVMPNPVD
+2198 MSVMPNPRDEVD
-2207 EMDATKLPAPKSI
+2207 EGMQSLPPPKSI

-2234 GTHESVGGLVERM
+2234 GTQDTVATLVERV
-2247 REGLNLPDI
+2247 RDGLNLPDI

-2271 DDVTPSSRTTSP
+2271 DDVTPSSRTNSP

-2297 AGIAGQQDL
+2297 PNAQLPAQPAADL
-2306 HSSILK
+2306 HTSILK
-2312 SVTQEVRSATSAA
+2312 NVQQELKQSAGASGAGGLTSSN
-2325 ATTSISGTHITTKP
+2325 SI
-2339 EAPKRPR
+2339 KRPR

-2351 FNVDASAIP
+2351 FNVDSNAIP
-2360 DVRSRFAGAWPPPP
+2360 DIRSRFAGSWPPPP
-2374 YQPPEEV
+2374 FQPVDPEP
-2381 DDDGEE
+2381 DDDDEVGAEA
-2387 SNENGNGH
+2387 SNGH
-2395 SSAAAQPNRVSS
+2395 GTQSTTHAPRGSS

-2412 YTVCDRCTD
+2412 YTIVERCSD
-2421 CGALIEE
+2421 CGAHIEE
-2428 YTDEDIGILIVI
+2428 YTDEEIGIFIVI

-2455 LPEILTLTSR
+2455 LPEILTMTSR
-2465 ICLTSTHSWQGENG
+2465 ICLSSTHAWQGENG
-2479 PALVCSAQAVALQF
+2479 PPLACSAQAVALQF
-2493 IRCVLHQLA
+2493 FRCVLHQLA

-2508 QVFQTQVKMKVR
+2508 QVFQTQMKMKIR
-2520 HNSFRSIA
+2520 HNHFRSIA
-2528 RALQDFQELNAT
+2528 KALQDFQDLNAT
-2540 HPIYMVCESLQ
+2540 SPIYMVCDSLT
-2551 SKKSLPIEQLPVIF
+2551 SKKALPVDQLPVIF
-2565 RNMAEYLQCV
+2565 RNMAEYLNLQCV
-2575 PTELTTGPGVWQQAM
+2575 PAEAGVGLAVWSQAM

-2602 LLPNLDNPEHLLGI
+2602 IMPSLTNAEYMLDI
-2616 MVATLKLNI
+2616 IAATLRLNC

-2635 KIMGFCVQNTNL
+2635 KIMAYCVQHTNL
-2647 EYNSLYELCT
+2647 EYQTLYELCT
-2657 LNMRTFSK
+2657 LNIRSFNK
-2665 DRDKMLLCRQLIFE
+2665 DRDKNLLCRQMIFE

-2685 FKTNIPDNN
+2685 FKTNIPDHN
-2694 LLMIIGFVLH
+2694 LLTIIGFVLL
-2704 DAGGALPPGTIAGLP
+2704 DAGGTLPPGAAPGLP
-2719 ETAPPLTTNA
+2719 DAAPMMTTNS
-2729 ADCMRQYVN
+2729 ADCLRQYIN

-2756 KNGHVQNGLG
+2756 KNGQTSNGLG

-2786 SRGNTRDNKSSSRY
+2786 SRGNSRDNKAVSRY

-2834 SLTHLALTQRRNEH
+2834 SLTHMALMQRRQETH
-2848 HTVPIPLQQVPPT
+2848 SIPTPLPPQPGQGSGPT
-2861 VPPAAVHYQ
+2861 ASVHYQ
-2870 HHHQH
+2870 HQGVTY
-2875 PSATAPIAMPVSQ
+2875 SQPVPQ
-2888 ESSCH
+2888 EASCH

-2921 AFTLCQLWTVYLEH
+2921 AFTLCQLWTVYLEQMAH
-2935 IARTSSNAEGN
+2935 NTNSNAEGS
-2946 TMGVLFEFWA
+2946 TLGVLFEFWA
-2956 KVTPCILQLVSHARP
+2956 KVTPCILQLVSHAKP
-2971 PKESAGA
+2971 TVNKDQPQTPLDFQTQSA
-2978 NVGSGGIADFT
+2978 NS
-2989 QNPNAKTPNA
+2989 

-3006 LHFLSLLEALKET
+3006 LHFLSLLEALKDT
-3019 NSTILGKL
+3019 NSTVLGKL
-3027 LPLWSPVLSSQTQLS
+3027 LPMWSPVLSSQTQLS

-3054 YAPDYVEQQTHPSD
+3054 YAPDYEEQQAFKSE

>member
-22 RLRCLHDSHVR
+22 KLRCLHDSHVR

-40 APSGDDIAN
+40 TPSGVDIAN
-49 NIKYFVQTLL
+49 NIKYFSQTLL
-59 AVLKDVR
+59 TVLKDVR
-66 TSPHD
+66 TSPHE

-105 PCVQCGQI
+105 PCIQYGQI
-113 AFGKYLLQG
+113 VFGKALLQC
-122 LCCLLPFLDKD
+122 LCCILPFLDKD

-146 SVLPTALHQD
+146 SVLPPALHQD
-156 IINALCYYILPF
+156 IVNALCYYILPF
-168 TITRRTADEE
+168 TITRRSADEQE

-225 YGTSVSRSSA
+225 YGTSMSRSSA

-265 PFVCQCDQCPN
+265 PFVCQCEQCPN
-276 TGNAEAAKVCFDHG
+276 AGNAEAAKVCFDHS
-290 ISTSYAA
+290 ISISYAPDCP
-297 ERAPPLYLCIECA
+297 PPLYLCIECA

-337 NKNCRSTDKAAFS
+337 NKNCRSTEKAAFS

-361 GYHPIRYC
+361 GNHPIRYC
-369 AQCHSNRHNSR
+369 SLCHSNRHNSR

-426 GTDPKKNGDNG
+426 SSDPKKNGGNG
-437 TPDTISL
+437 TPDTITL

-481 HWFHVTACSY
+481 HWFHVTACSF
-491 DVGSQIESTI
+491 DVASQIESTI

-509 CNWLKEICRLHYNVF
+509 CNWLKEICRIHYNVF

-590 KELIELKI
+590 KELNELKI

-623 MRFEKT
+623 IRFEKT

-652 LVQLFAMF
+652 LLQLFAMF

-680 GQTKSPKTPSKE
+680 GQVKGPKTPMKE
-692 QKNELGNPPRRSS
+692 TKNELGNPPRRSS

-730 MEFSTD
+730 TEFSTD

-758 DVEQHMGIHTSVC
+758 DIEQHMGIHTSVC

-803 CEASIMWHQLSTKLV
+803 CEASIMWHQLATKLV

-825 PVRAP
+825 PVRPP
-830 DVPIEDIIEEEKS
+830 DIPIEDIIEEEKS

-919 MPHVCSNND
+919 MPHVCS
-928 NGRSVGSI
+928 
-936 ELRKVHA
+936 
-943 TDEIMTATVET
+943 IMTATVET

-988 VTKAS
+988 VTRAS
-993 VIGENGG
+993 ILGENGG
-1000 ANGSTAGGAGENG
+1000 ANGSTGGGVGENG
-1013 SVSDDEEDEED
+1013 SVSDDEEDEEE

-1065 LYYILQCLNVMA
+1065 LYYVLQCLNVMA

-1095 WCQENLLIRNLWELC
+1095 WCQENLLIKNLWGLC

-1116 ICQAGVPLL
+1116 ICQASVPLL

-1143 EAFHDTDWRV
+1143 EAFHDTDWRI

-1249 SDRRILTWEFFL
+1249 SDRKILTWEFFL

-1348 FVPEKEKIY
+1348 FMPEKEKIY

-1371 RFGLGQFLGSSGNHA
+1371 RFGL
-1386 NVTSHS
+1386 
-1392 YASSSH
+1392 
-1398 PPTQHTRGGHNHSH
+1398 
-1412 PYAHPHSSHAT
+1412 
-1423 TSSKHYSSTIASTTQ
+1423 
-1438 PCPVHNPCT
+1438 
-1447 TNTTTTTTS
+1447 
-1456 ISHSHFFFS
+1456 
-1465 SNSPSTSTNTFT
+1465 
-1477 THFAHF
+1477 
-1483 TSSNA
+1483 
-1488 LPPTSQPQSVATFST
+1488 
-1503 LASSASHSQSH
+1503 
-1514 QYLVHCVAP
+1514 
-1523 TPNQTF
+1523 
-1529 IAHSPMPTLR
+1529 
-1539 EAEPPQSSM
+1539 
-1548 HILSTQKSSLPPHQ
+1548 
-1562 SHHASYHSHFQ
+1562 
-1573 KHPSAPNLLPPPS
+1573 
-1586 VTAMPSPSPATST
+1586 
-1599 NPLLHCTCDGGG
+1599 
-1611 PGGAGIGG
+1611 
-1619 SGSGSGG
+1619 
-1626 GGGGASSNAPASAHQ
+1626 

-1696 KPISK
+1696 KPVSK

-1723 HTAPENLRA
+1723 HTTPENLRV

-1749 NHLIGGLILPSIMQI
+1749 NHLIGGLILPSVMQI

-1813 QPPHSA
+1813 QPPYSA

-1847 LDIQGASRSRD
+1847 LDIQGTSRSRD

-1884 GTSAASKSKGQNVAF
+1884 ATSAASKSKGQNVAF

-1940 SAPGSFDDTVHYDE
+1940 SAPGSFDDNVHFEE
-1954 TPLSKGDIQRSRAMR
+1954 TSLTKGDMQRARAVR
-1969 AIEYEE
+1969 AIEYED
-1975 KTTKPHHKSM
+1975 KTSKAHHKSL

-1998 RTSGAQEAVSTTVV
+1998 RPTGGQEAVSTTVV
-2012 TTHAR
+2012 TTQAR

-2034 DTAAETA
+2034 DAAAETA

-2087 IQTKSS
+2087 IQAKSS
-2093 DSNSKSL
+2093 DSNSKSV
-2100 TSSNGNRSTNSSTES
+2100 TSNNSNRSTNSSTENS
-2115 SDKRQQQQQQPCT
+2115 GKCQQQLTPTTSQHVQSPQQQPPHYQPA
-2128 SQQTQQQHQAAISKK
+2128 SSKK

-2207 EMDATKLPAPKSI
+2207 EVDTTKLPPPKSI

-2234 GTHESVGGLVERM
+2234 GTHESVGGLIDRL
-2247 REGLNLPDI
+2247 RDGLNLPDI

-2265 VSESTK
+2265 VSDSTK
-2271 DDVTPSSRTTSP
+2271 DDITPSSRTTSP

-2297 AGIAGQQDL
+2297 ASCAGQQDL

-2312 SVTQEVRSATSAA
+2312 SVTQEVKTTTNATAA
-2325 ATTSISGTHITTKP
+2325 VSTNGVHTTNKP

-2351 FNVDASAIP
+2351 FNMDASAMP
-2360 DVRSRFAGAWPPPP
+2360 DIRSRFAGAWPPLP
-2374 YQPPEEV
+2374 YQPPEEL
-2381 DDDGEE
+2381 DDDMDDC
-2387 SNENGNGH
+2387 NENGNGH
-2395 SSAAAQPNRVSS
+2395 SGAAAQPDRVST

-2412 YTVCDRCTD
+2412 YTICDRCTD

-2455 LPEILTLTSR
+2455 LPEILTITSR

-2479 PALVCSAQAVALQF
+2479 PALVCSAQAVSLQF

-2502 PNGIFL
+2502 PNGIFV

-2565 RNMAEYLQCV
+2565 RNMAEYLHCV

-2602 LLPNLDNPEHLLGI
+2602 LLPNLTNPEHLLDI

-2635 KIMGFCVQNTNL
+2635 KIIGFCVQNTNL

-2657 LNMRTFSK
+2657 LNMRSFSK
-2665 DRDKMLLCRQLIFE
+2665 DRDKMLLCRQMIFE

-2704 DAGGALPPGTIAGLP
+2704 DAGGTLPPGTLAGLP
-2719 ETAPPLTTNA
+2719 ETAPLLTTNA

-2756 KNGHVQNGLG
+2756 KNGQIQNGLG
-2766 EDTLGGVL
+2766 EDTLGGIL

-2834 SLTHLALTQRRNEH
+2834 SLTHLALTQRRNERH
-2848 HTVPIPLQQVPPT
+2848 AIPIPPQQVPPT
-2861 VPPAAVHYQ
+2861 VPPASVHYQ
-2870 HHHQH
+2870 HHHQQ
-2875 PSATAPIAMPVSQ
+2875 PSGMAPFAMPVSQ

-2935 IARTSSNAEGN
+2935 VARSSSNAEGN

-2971 PKESAGA
+2971 PKDSTGSG
-2978 NVGSGGIADFT
+2978 VGGGGIADFM
-2989 QNPNAKTPNA
+2989 QNPNAKSPNA

-3042 DTLHVRLQNVRD
+3042 KTLHVRLQNVRD
-3054 YAPDYVEQQTHPSD
+3054 NAPDYEEQQTHPSD

>member
-1 MSDTFK
+1 MTENFRT
-7 NQLVNMGTRAAAFQA
+7 QLVNMGTRAQAFKA
-22 RLRCLHDSHVR
+22 KLRCLHEHHVR
-33 LLQNTQP
+33 LLHNVLP
-40 APSGDDIAN
+40 APSGVDIAN
-49 NIKYFVQTLL
+49 NIKYFSQTLL
-59 AVLKDVR
+59 TVLKDVR

-71 LIRDPSEDPTR
+71 LIRNPSEDPTR
-82 MSAYPNLE
+82 MSAYPTLE

-105 PCVQCGQI
+105 PCIQYGQI
-113 AFGKYLLQG
+113 VFGKALLQC
-122 LCCLLPFLDKD
+122 LCCILPFLDKD
-133 LIDNLPYLVSSTM
+133 LIDNLPYLASSTI
-146 SVLPTALHQD
+146 SVLPPALHQD
-156 IINALCYYILPF
+156 IVNALCYYILPF
-168 TITRRTADEE
+168 TITRRNADEQE
-178 CQACQAVSSV
+178 SQACQSVSSV
-188 IMMVLQYSHNPA
+188 IMMVLQYSNNPA

-260 TNDMV
+260 TNDLV
-265 PFVCQCDQCPN
+265 PFVCQREHCPN
-276 TGNAEAAKVCFDHG
+276 AGNAEAAKVCFDHS
-290 ISTSYAA
+290 ISITYAPDCP
-297 ERAPPLYLCIECA
+297 PPLYLCIECA
-310 NEIHRKHANL
+310 NEIHREHANL

-337 NKNCRSTDKAAFS
+337 NKNCRSTEKSAFS

-361 GYHPIRYC
+361 GNHPIRYC
-369 AQCHSNRHNSR
+369 SQCHSNRHNSR

-386 VHRSLQIIWQ
+386 VHRSLPPAWQ
-396 MDPEIQMH
+396 MDPEMQMH
-404 MVESV
+404 MVECV
-409 ISLLR
+409 VSLLR
-414 EAKPLNFEPGKD
+414 EAKPVNFEPGKESSD
-426 GTDPKKNGDNG
+426 SKKNGSGGVGGAGGGNG
-437 TPDTISL
+437 SMPDAISP

-462 TPTPEMPV
+462 TPTADTPV
-470 EVLGRILSMLF
+470 EILGRILSMLF
-481 HWFHVTACSY
+481 HWFHVTAYSY
-491 DVGSQIESTI
+491 DAGQIESTI
-501 EKLKVEHV
+501 EKLKTEHV
-509 CNWLKEICRLHYNVF
+509 VDWLKEICRIHYNVF
-524 ISCLLPHPPEYA
+524 TSCLLPHPPEYA

-581 EAITNDVGE
+581 EAITNDVAE
-590 KELIELKI
+590 KELNELKI

-623 MRFEKT
+623 IRFEKT

-637 LHWLQILTKLGILIP
+637 LRWLQILSKLGILIP

-672 HELMREKE
+672 HELMREKDGGICRSGVKAIPRE
-680 GQTKSPKTPSKE
+680 PKHD
-692 QKNELGNPPRRSS
+692 PPRRSS

-730 MEFSTD
+730 TEFSTD
-736 AEHNLTCCILML
+736 SEHNLTCCILML

-758 DVEQHMGIHTSVC
+758 DIEQHLGIHTSVC
-771 ENVSRLI
+771 ENVSRLL

-825 PVRAP
+825 PLRPP
-830 DVPIEDIIEEEKS
+830 DVPIEEIIEEEKS

-851 DKEKSRDR
+851 DKDKTRDR

-874 LGGFA
+874 LGGFS
-879 DILKLDQF
+879 DLFKLDPII
-887 FSDDGKIII
+887 SDDGKIII

-919 MPHVCSNND
+919 MPHVCSKND
-928 NGRSVGSI
+928 NGHSVDSI

-962 SILPADRAIARS
+962 SILPPDRAIARS

-993 VIGENGG
+993 VLGGDNG
-1000 ANGSTAGGAGENG
+1000 NGSTGGAVGMENG
-1013 SVSDDEEDEED
+1013 SLSDEDEED
-1024 GEDFWHTSV
+1024 DDDENFWHTSV
-1033 GKFKFTLEQLPQT
+1033 GKFKFTLDTLPQT

-1065 LYYILQCLNVMA
+1065 LYYVLQCLNVMA
-1077 LHGDALAKAA
+1077 LHGDALTKAA

-1095 WCQENLLIRNLWELC
+1095 WCQENLLIKNLWDLC

-1116 ICQAGVPLL
+1116 ICQVGVPLL

-1249 SDRRILTWEFFL
+1249 SDRRVLTWEFFL

-1268 VEAQINLEKCGD
+1268 VEAQITLEKCGD

-1306 ALSQSDTSGSMAK
+1306 ALSQNDSAHVGMAK

-1348 FVPEKEKIY
+1348 FVPDKEKIY

-1371 RFGLGQFLGSSGNHA
+1371 RFGL
-1386 NVTSHS
+1386 
-1392 YASSSH
+1392 
-1398 PPTQHTRGGHNHSH
+1398 
-1412 PYAHPHSSHAT
+1412 
-1423 TSSKHYSSTIASTTQ
+1423 
-1438 PCPVHNPCT
+1438 
-1447 TNTTTTTTS
+1447 
-1456 ISHSHFFFS
+1456 
-1465 SNSPSTSTNTFT
+1465 
-1477 THFAHF
+1477 
-1483 TSSNA
+1483 
-1488 LPPTSQPQSVATFST
+1488 
-1503 LASSASHSQSH
+1503 
-1514 QYLVHCVAP
+1514 
-1523 TPNQTF
+1523 
-1529 IAHSPMPTLR
+1529 
-1539 EAEPPQSSM
+1539 
-1548 HILSTQKSSLPPHQ
+1548 
-1562 SHHASYHSHFQ
+1562 
-1573 KHPSAPNLLPPPS
+1573 
-1586 VTAMPSPSPATST
+1586 
-1599 NPLLHCTCDGGG
+1599 
-1611 PGGAGIGG
+1611 
-1619 SGSGSGG
+1619 
-1626 GGGGASSNAPASAHQ
+1626 
-1641 DGHIHSLGG
+1641 DGHIHSLSGM
-1650 INDDNLIGLLSR
+1650 NDDALVGLLSR

-1701 TQNIVLK
+1701 TQGIVLK

-1723 HTAPENLRA
+1723 HTSPENLRA

-1737 AFLANLPQVLDQ
+1737 AFMANLPQVLDQ
-1749 NHLIGGLILPSIMQI
+1749 NHLIGGLILPSVMQV
-1764 ILYAPNPSNTAADCY
+1764 ILYAPNPNNNAADSY

-1797 NWMLTIL
+1797 NWMFTML

-1813 QPPHSA
+1813 QPPQSGYVNSA
-1819 YVISAMRMVMN
+1819 IRIIMN

-1847 LDIQGASRSRD
+1847 LDIQGTSRSRD

-1864 GTDPDEKDPSPPA
+1864 GTDPDDKEQSPPA

-1884 GTSAASKSKGQNVAF
+1884 GTSGASKSKGQNVAF

-1910 NDSSLE
+1910 NDSSLD

-1940 SAPGSFDDTVHYDE
+1940 SAPGSFDDTIHFE
-1954 TPLSKGDIQRSRAMR
+1954 EITPSKLEVLRNRRTAEDNLKNQ
-1969 AIEYEE
+1969 
-1975 KTTKPHHKSM
+1975 KTM

-1998 RTSGAQEAVSTTVV
+1998 KTTAAETVSTTVV
-2012 TTHAR
+2012 ATHSR

-2034 DTAAETA
+2034 EPSETA
-2041 IVSPPVDVHRAITVR
+2041 IISPPVDVHRAVTVR
-2056 NKSLENAAASTS
+2056 NKSQTSDMATSSTS

-2087 IQTKSS
+2087 IPAKIT
-2093 DSNSKSL
+2093 DSKSQ
-2100 TSSNGNRSTNSSTES
+2100 SSASCSRSANGSSAES
-2115 SDKRQQQQQQPCT
+2115 SDKKSSGKSSLTVEQPPVQ
-2128 SQQTQQQHQAAISKK
+2128 SAASKK
-2143 PIGRHKTIVECSA
+2143 PMGRHKTIIECSA
-2156 GTSSSSTGTDDSRLS
+2156 GTSSSSNGNDDSRLS
-2171 ANHKKPT
+2171 ANHKKSSA
-2178 GKSLKRSDKAY
+2178 KSFKTKSEKAY

-2207 EMDATKLPAPKSI
+2207 EIEQNNLPPPKNI

-2234 GTHESVGGLVERM
+2234 GTQESVAAIAERM

-2271 DDVTPSSRTTSP
+2271 GDATPSSRTTSP

-2291 LESPPN
+2291 LEEPSAQHGGAATPQPKED
-2297 AGIAGQQDL
+2297 GGGHDL
-2306 HSSILK
+2306 HTSILK
-2312 SVTQEVRSATSAA
+2312 AVQDVKPNGGSGGGGG
-2325 ATTSISGTHITTKP
+2325 ATTGAASAGAGTGNGSANIPTNTATRSDSSK
-2339 EAPKRPR
+2339 KPR
-2346 QKLAP
+2346 QKMIP
-2351 FNVDASAIP
+2351 FAVDINAVP
-2360 DVRSRFAGAWPPPP
+2360 DIRSRYAGSWPPPP
-2374 YQPPEEV
+2374 FQPPEDP
-2381 DDDGEE
+2381 DDDLDEGQEC
-2387 SNENGNGH
+2387 STQAPH
-2395 SSAAAQPNRVSS
+2395 IAHPNRVST

-2412 YTVCDRCTD
+2412 YTVCDRCSE
-2421 CGALIEE
+2421 CGALLEE
-2428 YTDEDIGILIVI
+2428 YTDEEIGLLIVI

-2455 LPEILTLTSR
+2455 LPEILTIASK
-2465 ICLTSTHSWQGENG
+2465 ISSVSTFAWQGENG
-2479 PALVCSAQAVALQF
+2479 PPLVCSAQAMALQF
-2493 IRCVLHQLA
+2493 LRCVLHQLA

-2508 QVFQTQVKMKVR
+2508 QIMQTEVVMKVR
-2520 HNSFRSIA
+2520 RTTFRSIA
-2528 RALQDFQELNAT
+2528 KALQDFQELNASS
-2540 HPIYMVCESLQ
+2540 PIYMVCEALQ
-2551 SKKSLPIEQLPVIF
+2551 AKKSLPLENLPIIF
-2565 RNMAEYLQCV
+2565 RNMSEYLQCV
-2575 PTELTTGPGVWQQAM
+2575 GPDANVVQSAWPQAM
-2590 QAMESLLRQVIV
+2590 ASLESLLRQVIV
-2602 LLPNLDNPEHLLGI
+2602 ILPNITNHDYLLDLI
-2616 MVATLKLNI
+2616 VSTLRLNC

-2635 KIMGFCVQNTNL
+2635 KIVAYCVQHTNL
-2647 EYNSLYELCT
+2647 EYSVLYDICVYS
-2657 LNMRTFSK
+2657 RSFSR
-2665 DRDKMLLCRQLIFE
+2665 DRDKQYLCRQLIFE

-2685 FKTNIPDNN
+2685 FKINIPDHN
-2694 LLMIIGFVLH
+2694 LLMIIGFVLL
-2704 DAGGALPPGTIAGLP
+2704 DAGGTLPPGTLTGIPEIPSALP
-2719 ETAPPLTTNA
+2719 TNA
-2729 ADCMRQYVN
+2729 SDCLRQYIN

-2756 KNGHVQNGLG
+2756 KNSQTQNGLG

-2774 KGAVAQYLALEM
+2774 KGAVSQYLALEM
-2786 SRGNTRDNKSSSRY
+2786 SRGNSRDNKAVARY
-2800 LPWLN
+2800 LPWLY

-2834 SLTHLALTQRRNEH
+2834 SLTHMALMQRRASIH
-2848 HTVPIPLQQVPPT
+2848 ISPT
-2861 VPPAAVHYQ
+2861 ANQPTTTTTNNPQTGSH
-2870 HHHQH
+2870 H
-2875 PSATAPIAMPVSQ
+2875 PSSHSNSSHQPVPQ
-2888 ESSCH
+2888 EASCH

-2921 AFTLCQLWTVYLEH
+2921 AFTLCQLWTVYLEQ
-2935 IARTSSNAEGN
+2935 IAHTSNNPEGN

-2956 KVTPCILQLVSHARP
+2956 KVTPCILQLVSHS
-2971 PKESAGA
+2971 KHKDS
-2978 NVGSGGIADFT
+2978 NDYS
-2989 QNPNAKTPNA
+2989 QNSNA

-3019 NSTILGKL
+3019 NSTILSKL
-3027 LPLWSPVLSSQTQLS
+3027 LPLWSPVLSSHTQLS
-3042 DTLHVRLQNVRD
+3042 DTLHVRLQNVRN
-3054 YAPDYVEQQTHPSD
+3054 YAPDYEEQQTSN
-3068 ALLKWLQRLQFKM
+3068 AEVLLKWLQRLQFKM

>member
-1 MSDTFK
+1 MTGSFK
-7 NQLVNMGTRAAAFQA
+7 VQLINMGTRAAAFQA
-22 RLRCLHDSHVR
+22 KLRALHEYHVR
-33 LLQNTQP
+33 LLHNVLP
-40 APSGDDIAN
+40 APSGVDIAN
-49 NIKYFVQTLL
+49 NIKYFSQTLL
-59 AVLKDVR
+59 TVLKDVR
-66 TSPHD
+66 TSPHE
-71 LIRDPSEDPTR
+71 LIRDPLEDPTR

-105 PCVQCGQI
+105 PCIQYGQI
-113 AFGKYLLQG
+113 VFGKALLQ
-122 LCCLLPFLDKD
+122 CLSCILPFLDKD
-133 LIDNLPYLVSSTM
+133 LIDNLPYLVSSTI
-146 SVLPTALHQD
+146 SVLPPALHQD
-156 IINALCYYILPF
+156 IVNALCYYILPF
-168 TITRRTADEE
+168 TITRRSSDEQE
-178 CQACQAVSSV
+178 CQACQSVSSV
-188 IMMVLQYSHNPA
+188 IMMVLQYSNNPA

-214 NVVKDILCVIA
+214 NVVKDILCVVA
-225 YGTSVSRSSA
+225 YGTAVSRSSA

-245 FDPNLF
+245 FDANLF

-260 TNDMV
+260 TNDLV
-265 PFVCQCDQCPN
+265 PFTCQREHCPN
-276 TGNAEAAKVCFDHG
+276 AGNAEAAKVCYDHS
-290 ISTSYAA
+290 ISITYAPDCP
-297 ERAPPLYLCIECA
+297 PPLYLCIECA
-310 NEIHRKHANL
+310 NEIHREHGSL

-337 NKNCRSTDKAAFS
+337 NKNCRSNEKSAFS
-350 ICFSTECASYN
+350 ICFSTECASFN
-361 GYHPIRYC
+361 GNHPIRYC
-369 AQCHSNRHNSR
+369 SQCHSNRHNSR

-386 VHRSLQIIWQ
+386 VHRSLQPAWQ
-396 MDPEIQMH
+396 MDPEMQMH

-409 ISLLR
+409 VSLLR
-414 EAKPLNFEPGKD
+414 EAKPLNFEPGKESSSSD
-426 GTDPKKNGDNG
+426 AKKNGSALTADN
-437 TPDTISL
+437 ISL
-444 EERQMLGRYGIW
+444 EERQRLGRYGIW

-462 TPTPEMPV
+462 TPTADTPV

-481 HWFHVTACSY
+481 HWFHVTAYSY
-491 DVGSQIESTI
+491 DAAGQVESTI
-501 EKLKVEHV
+501 EKLKVDHV
-509 CNWLKEICRLHYNVF
+509 CNWLKEICRIHYNVF

-581 EAITNDVGE
+581 EAITNDVAE
-590 KELIELKI
+590 KELNELKI

-623 MRFEKT
+623 IRFEKT

-637 LHWLQILTKLGILIP
+637 LHWLQILTKLEILIP

-660 GDGVRIMKYGVQ
+660 GDGVRIMKYGIQ
-672 HELMREKE
+672 HELMREKDA
-680 GQTKSPKTPSKE
+680 QSQAKAPKTPCKESKE
-692 QKNELGNPPRRSS
+692 TKADMANPPRRSS

-730 MEFSTD
+730 TEFSTD

-792 VCSLKVAECAY
+792 VCALKVAECAY

-825 PVRAP
+825 PVRPP

-851 DKEKSRDR
+851 DKEKTRDR

-874 LGGFA
+874 LGGF
-879 DILKLDQF
+879 
-887 FSDDGKIII
+887 
-896 MAGPVPVA
+896 AGPVPVA

-919 MPHVCSNND
+919 MPHVCSNNEY
-928 NGRSVGSI
+928 GHSVDSN

-962 SILPADRAIARS
+962 SILPTDRAIAR
-974 ITLSDADVGSANVS
+974 ILSDADVVSANVS
-988 VTKAS
+988 VTRAS
-993 VIGENGG
+993 VMGENG
-1000 ANGSTAGGAGENG
+1000 ANGGAACGGGENG
-1013 SVSDDEEDEED
+1013 SGSEEDEEEED
-1024 GEDFWHTSV
+1024 SDDFWHTSV
-1033 GKFKFTLEQLPQT
+1033 GKFKFTLDTLPQP

-1065 LYYILQCLNVMA
+1065 LYYVLQCLNTMA

-1087 REHRGFFI
+1087 REQRGFFI
-1095 WCQENLLIRNLWELC
+1095 WCQENLLIKNLWELC

-1116 ICQAGVPLL
+1116 ICQVGVPLL

-1168 DSTPLRT
+1168 DSTPLRS

-1249 SDRRILTWEFFL
+1249 SDRKMLGWEFFL

-1268 VEAQINLEKCGD
+1268 VEAQISLEKCGD
-1280 ISYLRDLRNSENGS
+1280 ISYLRDLRNSDNGS
-1294 EALSSK
+1294 EALSAK
-1300 ILKARE
+1300 IQKARE
-1306 ALSQSDTSGSMAK
+1306 ALNQSDTSGSMAK

-1336 APASMIPRQDSK
+1336 APASMAPRQDSK

-1357 SRQISAPILKRKTS
+1357 SRQVSAPILKRKTS
-1371 RFGLGQFLGSSGNHA
+1371 RFGL
-1386 NVTSHS
+1386 
-1392 YASSSH
+1392 
-1398 PPTQHTRGGHNHSH
+1398 
-1412 PYAHPHSSHAT
+1412 
-1423 TSSKHYSSTIASTTQ
+1423 
-1438 PCPVHNPCT
+1438 
-1447 TNTTTTTTS
+1447 
-1456 ISHSHFFFS
+1456 
-1465 SNSPSTSTNTFT
+1465 
-1477 THFAHF
+1477 
-1483 TSSNA
+1483 
-1488 LPPTSQPQSVATFST
+1488 
-1503 LASSASHSQSH
+1503 
-1514 QYLVHCVAP
+1514 
-1523 TPNQTF
+1523 
-1529 IAHSPMPTLR
+1529 
-1539 EAEPPQSSM
+1539 
-1548 HILSTQKSSLPPHQ
+1548 
-1562 SHHASYHSHFQ
+1562 
-1573 KHPSAPNLLPPPS
+1573 
-1586 VTAMPSPSPATST
+1586 
-1599 NPLLHCTCDGGG
+1599 
-1611 PGGAGIGG
+1611 
-1619 SGSGSGG
+1619 
-1626 GGGGASSNAPASAHQ
+1626 

-1650 INDDNLIGLLSR
+1650 LNDDNLIGLLSR

-1670 RETIHLLVFLLM
+1670 RETIHLLVFMLM

-1696 KPISK
+1696 KPVTK

-1708 HLFLLLGHNQIDKTF
+1708 HLFLLLGHNQIDKSF
-1723 HTAPENLRA
+1723 HTTPESLRV

-1749 NHLIGGLILPSIMQI
+1749 NHLIGGLILPSVMQI
-1764 ILYAPNPSNTAADCY
+1764 ILYAPNPTSTTGEY
-1779 QNLVFNY
+1779 QNIVFNY
-1786 SLWYL
+1786 SLWHL

-1797 NWMLTIL
+1797 NWLFTLL

-1813 QPPHSA
+1813 QPPLSG
-1819 YVISAMRMVMN
+1819 YVISAIRMIMN
-1830 SLRNHFHQ
+1830 SLRGHFHQ

-1847 LDIQGASRSRD
+1847 LDIQGVGGAARSRD

-1864 GTDPDEKDPSPPA
+1864 GTDPDDKEASPPA

-1910 NDSSLE
+1910 NDSSLD

-1940 SAPGSFDDTVHYDE
+1940 SAPGSFDDTIHFEDVMPRNRR
-1954 TPLSKGDIQRSRAMR
+1954 TL
-1969 AIEYEE
+1969 EYTEE
-1975 KTTKPHHKSM
+1975 KSTKSHKSM
-1985 ITTKTGDTYTTKI
+1985 ITTKVGDTYTTKI
-1998 RTSGAQEAVSTTVV
+1998 KATTTSETLV
-2012 TTHAR
+2012 TTHTR

-2026 IVTPLVGT
+2026 IVTPLVGAET
-2034 DTAAETA
+2034 TETA
-2041 IVSPPVDVHRAITVR
+2041 IVSPPVDVHRAVTVR

-2087 IQTKSS
+2087 VPTAATVDRKAGSS
-2093 DSNSKSL
+2093 SGSGSR
-2100 TSSNGNRSTNSSTES
+2100 SANGNGSGGSAPAAVQASSSATA
-2115 SDKRQQQQQQPCT
+2115 PT
-2128 SQQTQQQHQAAISKK
+2128 VTAK

-2156 GTSSSSTGTDDSRLS
+2156 GNSSSSADDSRQ
-2171 ANHKKPT
+2171 KKSQT
-2178 GKSLKRSDKAY
+2178 KSLKRTDKNY
-2189 GSPDSPLSK
+2189 GSPESPLSK
-2198 MSVMPNPVD
+2198 MSVMPNPRDEVD
-2207 EMDATKLPAPKSI
+2207 EGMQSLPPPKSI

-2234 GTHESVGGLVERM
+2234 GTQDSVATLVERV
-2247 REGLNLPDI
+2247 RDGLNIPDI

-2271 DDVTPSSRTTSP
+2271 DDVTPSSRTNSP

-2297 AGIAGQQDL
+2297 PNAQLPSQPSADL
-2306 HSSILK
+2306 HTSILK
-2312 SVTQEVRSATSAA
+2312 NVQQELKQNAGANGGGGL
-2325 ATTSISGTHITTKP
+2325 TTSNSI
-2339 EAPKRPR
+2339 KRPR

-2351 FNVDASAIP
+2351 FNVDTNAIP
-2360 DVRSRFAGAWPPPP
+2360 DIRSRYAGSWPPPP
-2374 YQPPEEV
+2374 FQPVDPEP
-2381 DDDGEE
+2381 DDDGDEIGAE
-2387 SNENGNGH
+2387 TTNGH
-2395 SSAAAQPNRVSS
+2395 GAQSTSHAARGQSS

-2412 YTVCDRCTD
+2412 YTIVERCSD
-2421 CGALIEE
+2421 CGAHIEE
-2428 YTDEDIGILIVI
+2428 YTDEEIGIFIVI

-2455 LPEILTLTSR
+2455 LPEILTMTSR
-2465 ICLTSTHSWQGENG
+2465 ICLSCTHAWQGENG
-2479 PALVCSAQAVALQF
+2479 PPLASSAQAVALQF
-2493 IRCVLHQLA
+2493 FRCILHQLA

-2508 QVFQTQVKMKVR
+2508 QVFQTQMKMKIR
-2520 HNSFRSIA
+2520 HNHFRSIA
-2528 RALQDFQELNAT
+2528 KALQDFQDLNAT
-2540 HPIYMVCESLQ
+2540 SPIYMVCESLT
-2551 SKKSLPIEQLPVIF
+2551 SKKALPVDQLPVIF
-2565 RNMAEYLQCV
+2565 RNMAEYLNLQCV
-2575 PTELTTGPGVWQQAM
+2575 PAEAGVGLAVWSQAM

-2602 LLPNLDNPEHLLGI
+2602 IMPSLSNAEYMLDI
-2616 MVATLKLNI
+2616 IAATLRLNC

-2635 KIMGFCVQNTNL
+2635 KIMAYCVQHTNL
-2647 EYNSLYELCT
+2647 EYQTLYELCT
-2657 LNMRTFSK
+2657 LNTRSFSK
-2665 DRDKMLLCRQLIFE
+2665 DRDKNLLCRQMIFE

-2685 FKTNIPDNN
+2685 FKSNIPDHN
-2694 LLMIIGFVLH
+2694 LLTIVGFVLL
-2704 DAGGALPPGTIAGLP
+2704 DAGGTLPPGSAPGLP
-2719 ETAPPLTTNA
+2719 DAAPMLTTNA
-2729 ADCMRQYVN
+2729 ADCLRQYIN

-2756 KNGHVQNGLG
+2756 KNGQASNGLG

-2786 SRGNTRDNKSSSRY
+2786 SRGNSRDNKAVSRY

-2834 SLTHLALTQRRNEH
+2834 SLTHMALMQRRQET
-2848 HTVPIPLQQVPPT
+2848 HTIPTPLPPNLA
-2861 VPPAAVHYQ
+2861 PGQGSAGVHYQ
-2870 HHHQH
+2870 HQGVTY
-2875 PSATAPIAMPVSQ
+2875 SQPVPQ
-2888 ESSCH
+2888 EASCH

-2921 AFTLCQLWTVYLEH
+2921 AFTLCQLWTVYLEQMAH
-2935 IARTSSNAEGN
+2935 NTNSNAEGS
-2946 TMGVLFEFWA
+2946 TLGVLFEFWA
-2956 KVTPCILQLVSHARP
+2956 KVTPCILQLVSHAKP
-2971 PKESAGA
+2971 TVNKDQQPTTMDFQTQSA
-2978 NVGSGGIADFT
+2978 NS
-2989 QNPNAKTPNA
+2989 

-3006 LHFLSLLEALKET
+3006 LHFLSLLEALKDT
-3019 NSTILGKL
+3019 NSTVLGKL
-3027 LPLWSPVLSSQTQLS
+3027 LPMWSPVLSSQTQLS

-3054 YAPDYVEQQTHPSD
+3054 YAPDYEEQQALKSE

>member
-1 MSDTFK
+1 MTGSFK
-7 NQLVNMGTRAAAFQA
+7 VQLINMGTRAAAFQA
-22 RLRCLHDSHVR
+22 KLRALHEYHVR
-33 LLQNTQP
+33 LLHNVLP
-40 APSGDDIAN
+40 APSGVDIAN
-49 NIKYFVQTLL
+49 NIKYFSQTLL
-59 AVLKDVR
+59 TVLKDVR
-66 TSPHD
+66 TSPHE
-71 LIRDPSEDPTR
+71 LIRDPLEDPTR

-105 PCVQCGQI
+105 PCIQYGQI
-113 AFGKYLLQG
+113 VFGKALLQ
-122 LCCLLPFLDKD
+122 CLSCILPFLDKD
-133 LIDNLPYLVSSTM
+133 LIDNLPYLVSSTI
-146 SVLPTALHQD
+146 SVLPPALHQC

-168 TITRRTADEE
+168 TITRRSSDEQE
-178 CQACQAVSSV
+178 CQACQSVSSV
-188 IMMVLQYSHNPA
+188 IMMVLQYSNNPA

-214 NVVKDILCVIA
+214 NVVKDILCVVA
-225 YGTSVSRSSA
+225 YGTAVSRTSA

-245 FDPNLF
+245 FNANLF

-260 TNDMV
+260 TNDLV
-265 PFVCQCDQCPN
+265 PFTCQREHCPN
-276 TGNAEAAKVCFDHG
+276 SGNAEAAKVCYDHS
-290 ISTSYAA
+290 ISIAYAPDCP
-297 ERAPPLYLCIECA
+297 PPLYLCIECA
-310 NEIHRKHANL
+310 NEIHREHGSL

-337 NKNCRSTDKAAFS
+337 NKNCRSNEKSAFS
-350 ICFSTECASYN
+350 ICFSTECASFN
-361 GYHPIRYC
+361 GNHPIRYC
-369 AQCHSNRHNSR
+369 SQCHSNRHNSR

-386 VHRSLQIIWQ
+386 VHRSLQPAWQ
-396 MDPEIQMH
+396 MDPEMQMH

-409 ISLLR
+409 VSLLR
-414 EAKPLNFEPGKD
+414 EAKPLNFEPGKESFSSES
-426 GTDPKKNGDNG
+426 KKNGSGITADN
-437 TPDTISL
+437 ISL
-444 EERQMLGRYGIW
+444 EERQRLGRYGIW

-462 TPTPEMPV
+462 TPTADTPV

-481 HWFHVTACSY
+481 HWFHVTAYSY
-491 DVGSQIESTI
+491 DAAGQVESTI
-501 EKLKVEHV
+501 EKLKVDHV
-509 CNWLKEICRLHYNVF
+509 CNWLKDICRIHYNVF

-581 EAITNDVGE
+581 EAITNDVAE
-590 KELIELKI
+590 KELNELKI

-623 MRFEKT
+623 IRFEKT

-637 LHWLQILTKLGILIP
+637 LHWLQILTKLEILIP

-660 GDGVRIMKYGVQ
+660 GDGVRIMKYGIQ
-672 HELMREKE
+672 HELMREKDA
-680 GQTKSPKTPSKE
+680 QSQSLAKAPKTPCKESKE
-692 QKNELGNPPRRSS
+692 TKADMANPPRRSS

-730 MEFSTD
+730 TEFSTD

-792 VCSLKVAECAY
+792 VCALKVAECAY
-803 CEASIMWHQLSTKLV
+803 CEASIMWHQLATKLV

-825 PVRAP
+825 PVRPP

-851 DKEKSRDR
+851 DKEKTRDR

-879 DILKLDQF
+879 DIFKLDQF

-919 MPHVCSNND
+919 MPHVCS
-928 NGRSVGSI
+928 
-936 ELRKVHA
+936 
-943 TDEIMTATVET
+943 IMTATVET

-962 SILPADRAIARS
+962 SILPTDRAIARS

-993 VIGENGG
+993 VMGENG
-1000 ANGSTAGGAGENG
+1000 ANGGAACGGGENG
-1013 SVSDDEEDEED
+1013 SGSEDDEEEED
-1024 GEDFWHTSV
+1024 SDDFWHTSV
-1033 GKFKFTLEQLPQT
+1033 GKFKFTLDTLPQP

-1065 LYYILQCLNVMA
+1065 LYYVLQCLNTMA

-1087 REHRGFFI
+1087 REQRGFFI
-1095 WCQENLLIRNLWELC
+1095 WCQENLLIKNLWELC

-1116 ICQAGVPLL
+1116 ICQVGVPLL

-1168 DSTPLRT
+1168 DSTPLRS

-1194 DDINVYVAQRAT
+1194 DDVNVYVAQRAT

-1249 SDRRILTWEFFL
+1249 SDRKMLGWEFFL

-1280 ISYLRDLRNSENGS
+1280 ISYLRDLRNSDNGS
-1294 EALSSK
+1294 EALSAK
-1300 ILKARE
+1300 IQKARE
-1306 ALSQSDTSGSMAK
+1306 ALSQSDTSGGMAK

-1336 APASMIPRQDSK
+1336 APASMAPRQDSK

-1357 SRQISAPILKRKTS
+1357 SRQVSAPILKRKTS
-1371 RFGLGQFLGSSGNHA
+1371 RFGL
-1386 NVTSHS
+1386 
-1392 YASSSH
+1392 
-1398 PPTQHTRGGHNHSH
+1398 
-1412 PYAHPHSSHAT
+1412 
-1423 TSSKHYSSTIASTTQ
+1423 
-1438 PCPVHNPCT
+1438 
-1447 TNTTTTTTS
+1447 
-1456 ISHSHFFFS
+1456 
-1465 SNSPSTSTNTFT
+1465 
-1477 THFAHF
+1477 
-1483 TSSNA
+1483 
-1488 LPPTSQPQSVATFST
+1488 
-1503 LASSASHSQSH
+1503 
-1514 QYLVHCVAP
+1514 
-1523 TPNQTF
+1523 
-1529 IAHSPMPTLR
+1529 
-1539 EAEPPQSSM
+1539 
-1548 HILSTQKSSLPPHQ
+1548 
-1562 SHHASYHSHFQ
+1562 
-1573 KHPSAPNLLPPPS
+1573 
-1586 VTAMPSPSPATST
+1586 
-1599 NPLLHCTCDGGG
+1599 
-1611 PGGAGIGG
+1611 
-1619 SGSGSGG
+1619 
-1626 GGGGASSNAPASAHQ
+1626 

-1650 INDDNLIGLLSR
+1650 LNDDNLIGLLSR

-1670 RETIHLLVFLLM
+1670 RETIHLLVFMLM
-1682 QFMSRTDQAFPSED
+1682 QFMSRTDQAYPSEE
-1696 KPISK
+1696 KPMTK

-1723 HTAPENLRA
+1723 HTTPESLRV

-1749 NHLIGGLILPSIMQI
+1749 NHLIGGLIMPSVMQI
-1764 ILYAPNPSNTAADCY
+1764 ILYAPNPTSTSGESY
-1779 QNLVFNY
+1779 QNIIFNY
-1786 SLWYL
+1786 SLWHL

-1797 NWMLTIL
+1797 NWLFTLL

-1813 QPPHSA
+1813 QPPLSG
-1819 YVISAMRMVMN
+1819 YVIAGIRLIMN
-1830 SLRNHFHQ
+1830 SLRGHFHQ

-1847 LDIQGASRSRD
+1847 LDIQGVGGAARSRD

-1864 GTDPDEKDPSPPA
+1864 GTDPDDKEASPPA

-1884 GTSAASKSKGQNVAF
+1884 GTSAASKSKGNVAF

-1910 NDSSLE
+1910 NDSSLD

-1940 SAPGSFDDTVHYDE
+1940 SAPGSFDDTIHFEDVM
-1954 TPLSKGDIQRSRAMR
+1954 PRSRR
-1969 AIEYEE
+1969 TLEYTEE
-1975 KTTKPHHKSM
+1975 KSTKSHKSM
-1985 ITTKTGDTYTTKI
+1985 ITTKVGDTYTTKI
-1998 RTSGAQEAVSTTVV
+1998 KATTTNETLV
-2012 TTHAR
+2012 TTHTR

-2026 IVTPLVGT
+2026 IVTPLVGAET
-2034 DTAAETA
+2034 TETA
-2041 IVSPPVDVHRAITVR
+2041 IVSPPVDVHRAVTVR

-2087 IQTKSS
+2087 MSPAVERKAGSSSGSGSRSANGNGNGNGSGGSAPAAIQA
-2093 DSNSKSL
+2093 
-2100 TSSNGNRSTNSSTES
+2100 TSST
-2115 SDKRQQQQQQPCT
+2115 
-2128 SQQTQQQHQAAISKK
+2128 AASK

-2156 GTSSSSTGTDDSRLS
+2156 GNSSSSADDSRQ
-2171 ANHKKPT
+2171 KKSQT
-2178 GKSLKRSDKAY
+2178 KSLRRTDKNY

-2198 MSVMPNPVD
+2198 MSVMPNPRD
-2207 EMDATKLPAPKSI
+2207 EMDESIQSLPPPKSI

-2234 GTHESVGGLVERM
+2234 GTQDTVATLVERV
-2247 REGLNLPDI
+2247 RDGLNLPDI

-2271 DDVTPSSRTTSP
+2271 DDVTPSSRTNSP

-2297 AGIAGQQDL
+2297 PNAQLQSQPSADLHTSILKNVQQDL
-2306 HSSILK
+2306 RQNAPEGNGL
-2312 SVTQEVRSATSAA
+2312 
-2325 ATTSISGTHITTKP
+2325 TTSNSI
-2339 EAPKRPR
+2339 KRPR

-2351 FNVDASAIP
+2351 FNVDSNAIP
-2360 DVRSRFAGAWPPPP
+2360 DIRSRFAGSWPPPP
-2374 YQPPEEV
+2374 FQPVDHDP
-2381 DDDGEE
+2381 DDDDEIGAEA
-2387 SNENGNGH
+2387 SNGH
-2395 SSAAAQPNRVSS
+2395 GTHSTTHAPRGSS

-2412 YTVCDRCTD
+2412 YTIVERCSD
-2421 CGALIEE
+2421 CGAHIEE
-2428 YTDEDIGILIVI
+2428 YTDEEIGIFIVI

-2455 LPEILTLTSR
+2455 LPEILTMTSR
-2465 ICLTSTHSWQGENG
+2465 ICLSSTHAWQGENG
-2479 PALVCSAQAVALQF
+2479 PPLASSAQAVACQF
-2493 IRCVLHQLA
+2493 FRCVLHQLA

-2508 QVFQTQVKMKVR
+2508 QVFQTQMKMKIR
-2520 HNSFRSIA
+2520 HHHFRSIA
-2528 RALQDFQELNAT
+2528 KALQDFQDLNST
-2540 HPIYMVCESLQ
+2540 SPIYMVCESLT
-2551 SKKSLPIEQLPVIF
+2551 SKKALPIDQLPVIF
-2565 RNMAEYLQCV
+2565 RNMAEYLNLQCV
-2575 PTELTTGPGVWQQAM
+2575 PTEAGVGLAVWSQAM

-2602 LLPNLDNPEHLLGI
+2602 IMPSLTNAEYMLDI
-2616 MVATLKLNI
+2616 MAATLRLNC

-2635 KIMGFCVQNTNL
+2635 KIMAYCVQHTNL
-2647 EYNSLYELCT
+2647 EYQTLYELCT
-2657 LNMRTFSK
+2657 LNIRSFSK
-2665 DRDKMLLCRQLIFE
+2665 DRDKNLLCRQMIFE

-2685 FKTNIPDNN
+2685 FKSNIPDHN
-2694 LLMIIGFVLH
+2694 LLTIIGFVLL
-2704 DAGGALPPGTIAGLP
+2704 DAGGTLPPGAAPGLP
-2719 ETAPPLTTNA
+2719 DAAPMMTTNS
-2729 ADCMRQYVN
+2729 ADCLRQYIN

-2756 KNGHVQNGLG
+2756 KNGQTSSGLG

-2786 SRGNTRDNKSSSRY
+2786 SRGNSRDNKAVSRY

-2834 SLTHLALTQRRNEH
+2834 SLTHMALMQRRQETH
-2848 HTVPIPLQQVPPT
+2848 SIPTPMPQQNSQGTGPT
-2861 VPPAAVHYQ
+2861 ASVHYQ
-2870 HHHQH
+2870 HQGVTY
-2875 PSATAPIAMPVSQ
+2875 SQPVPQ
-2888 ESSCH
+2888 EASCH

-2921 AFTLCQLWTVYLEH
+2921 AFTLCQLWTVYLEQMAH
-2935 IARTSSNAEGN
+2935 NTNSNAEGS
-2946 TMGVLFEFWA
+2946 TLGVLFEFWA
-2956 KVTPCILQLVSHARP
+2956 KVTPCILQLVSHAKP
-2971 PKESAGA
+2971 TVNKDQPQTPLDFQTQSA
-2978 NVGSGGIADFT
+2978 NS
-2989 QNPNAKTPNA
+2989 

-3006 LHFLSLLEALKET
+3006 LHFLSLLEALKDT
-3019 NSTILGKL
+3019 NSTVLGKL
-3027 LPLWSPVLSSQTQLS
+3027 LPMWSPVLSSQTQLS

-3054 YAPDYVEQQTHPSD
+3054 YAPDYEEQQTYKSE

>member
-1 MSDTFK
+1 MTGSFK
-7 NQLVNMGTRAAAFQA
+7 VQLINMGTRAAAFQA
-22 RLRCLHDSHVR
+22 KLRALHDYHVR
-33 LLQNTQP
+33 LLHNVLP
-40 APSGDDIAN
+40 APSGVDIAN
-49 NIKYFVQTLL
+49 NIKYFSQTLL
-59 AVLKDVR
+59 TVLKDVR
-66 TSPHD
+66 TSPHE
-71 LIRDPSEDPTR
+71 LIRDPHEDPTR

-105 PCVQCGQI
+105 PCIQYGQI
-113 AFGKYLLQG
+113 VFGKALLQ
-122 LCCLLPFLDKD
+122 CLSCILPFLDKD
-133 LIDNLPYLVSSTM
+133 LIDNLPYLVSSTI
-146 SVLPTALHQD
+146 SVLPPALHQD
-156 IINALCYYILPF
+156 IVNALCYYILPF
-168 TITRRTADEE
+168 TITRRSSDEQE
-178 CQACQAVSSV
+178 CQACQSVSSV
-188 IMMVLQYSHNPA
+188 IMMVLQYSNNPA

-214 NVVKDILCVIA
+214 NVVKDILCVVA
-225 YGTSVSRSSA
+225 YGTAVSRSSA

-245 FDPNLF
+245 FDANLF

-260 TNDMV
+260 TNDLV
-265 PFVCQCDQCPN
+265 PFTCQREHCPN
-276 TGNAEAAKVCFDHG
+276 AGNAEAAKVCYDHS
-290 ISTSYAA
+290 ISIAYAPDCP
-297 ERAPPLYLCIECA
+297 PPLYLCIECA
-310 NEIHRKHANL
+310 NEIHREHANL

-337 NKNCRSTDKAAFS
+337 NKNCRSNEKSAFS
-350 ICFSTECASYN
+350 ICFSTECATFN
-361 GYHPIRYC
+361 GNHPIRYC
-369 AQCHSNRHNSR
+369 SQCHSNRHNSR

-386 VHRSLQIIWQ
+386 VHRSLQPAWQ
-396 MDPEIQMH
+396 MDPEMQMH

-409 ISLLR
+409 VSLLR
-414 EAKPLNFEPGKD
+414 ESKPLNFEPGKESSSSEA
-426 GTDPKKNGDNG
+426 KKNGSAATADN
-437 TPDTISL
+437 ISR
-444 EERQMLGRYGIW
+444 EERQRLGRYGIW

-462 TPTPEMPV
+462 TPTADTPV

-481 HWFHVTACSY
+481 HWFHVTAYSY
-491 DVGSQIESTI
+491 DAAGQVESTI
-501 EKLKVEHV
+501 EKLKVDHV
-509 CNWLKEICRLHYNVF
+509 CNWLKEICRIHYNVF
-524 ISCLLPHPPEYA
+524 IACLLPHPPEYA

-547 RTSHLKEGLQR
+547 RTSHLKEGMQR

-581 EAITNDVGE
+581 EAITNDVAE
-590 KELIELKI
+590 KELNELKI

-610 LGFDAKTMYNFVA
+610 LGFDGKTMYNFVA
-623 MRFEKT
+623 IRFEKT

-637 LHWLQILTKLGILIP
+637 LHWLQILTKLEILIP

-660 GDGVRIMKYGVQ
+660 GDGVRIMKYGIQ
-672 HELMREKE
+672 HELMREKDAAQLQLPKAPKVPCKE
-680 GQTKSPKTPSKE
+680 TKAE
-692 QKNELGNPPRRSS
+692 MANPPRRSS

-730 MEFSTD
+730 TEFSTD

-792 VCSLKVAECAY
+792 VCALKVAECAY
-803 CEASIMWHQLSTKLV
+803 CEASIMWHQLATKLV

-825 PVRAP
+825 PVRPP

-851 DKEKSRDR
+851 DKEKTR

-879 DILKLDQF
+879 DIFKLDQF

-919 MPHVCSNND
+919 MPHVCS
-928 NGRSVGSI
+928 
-936 ELRKVHA
+936 
-943 TDEIMTATVET
+943 IMTATVET

-962 SILPADRAIARS
+962 SILPTDRAIARS

-993 VIGENGG
+993 VMGENG
-1000 ANGSTAGGAGENG
+1000 ANGSTACGGENG
-1013 SVSDDEEDEED
+1013 SGSDEDEEEED
-1024 GEDFWHTSV
+1024 SDDFWHTSV
-1033 GKFKFTLEQLPQT
+1033 GKFKFTLDTLPQP

-1065 LYYILQCLNVMA
+1065 LYYVLQCLNTMA

-1087 REHRGFFI
+1087 KEQRGFFI
-1095 WCQENLLIRNLWELC
+1095 WCQENLLIKNLWELC

-1116 ICQAGVPLL
+1116 ICQVGVPLL

-1168 DSTPLRT
+1168 DSTPLRS

-1249 SDRRILTWEFFL
+1249 SDRKLLGWDFFL

-1280 ISYLRDLRNSENGS
+1280 ISYLRDLRNSDNGS
-1294 EALSSK
+1294 EALSAK

-1336 APASMIPRQDSK
+1336 APASMAPRQDSK

-1357 SRQISAPILKRKTS
+1357 SRQVSAPILKRKTS
-1371 RFGLGQFLGSSGNHA
+1371 RFGL
-1386 NVTSHS
+1386 
-1392 YASSSH
+1392 
-1398 PPTQHTRGGHNHSH
+1398 
-1412 PYAHPHSSHAT
+1412 
-1423 TSSKHYSSTIASTTQ
+1423 
-1438 PCPVHNPCT
+1438 
-1447 TNTTTTTTS
+1447 
-1456 ISHSHFFFS
+1456 
-1465 SNSPSTSTNTFT
+1465 
-1477 THFAHF
+1477 
-1483 TSSNA
+1483 
-1488 LPPTSQPQSVATFST
+1488 
-1503 LASSASHSQSH
+1503 
-1514 QYLVHCVAP
+1514 
-1523 TPNQTF
+1523 
-1529 IAHSPMPTLR
+1529 
-1539 EAEPPQSSM
+1539 
-1548 HILSTQKSSLPPHQ
+1548 
-1562 SHHASYHSHFQ
+1562 
-1573 KHPSAPNLLPPPS
+1573 
-1586 VTAMPSPSPATST
+1586 
-1599 NPLLHCTCDGGG
+1599 
-1611 PGGAGIGG
+1611 
-1619 SGSGSGG
+1619 
-1626 GGGGASSNAPASAHQ
+1626 

-1650 INDDNLIGLLSR
+1650 LNDENLIGLLSR

-1670 RETIHLLVFLLM
+1670 RETIHLLVFMLM

-1696 KPISK
+1696 KPVTR

-1723 HTAPENLRA
+1723 HTTPESLRV

-1749 NHLIGGLILPSIMQI
+1749 NHLIGGLILPSVMQI
-1764 ILYAPNPSNTAADCY
+1764 ILYAPYPTNTSGESY
-1779 QNLVFNY
+1779 QNIVFNY
-1786 SLWYL
+1786 SLWHL

-1797 NWMLTIL
+1797 NWLFTLL

-1813 QPPHSA
+1813 QPPLSG
-1819 YVISAMRMVMN
+1819 YIISGIRMIMN
-1830 SLRNHFHQ
+1830 SLRGHFHQ

-1847 LDIQGASRSRD
+1847 LDIQGVGGAARSRD

-1864 GTDPDEKDPSPPA
+1864 GTDPDDKEASPPV

-1884 GTSAASKSKGQNVAF
+1884 ATSAASKSKGNVAF

-1910 NDSSLE
+1910 NDSSLD

-1940 SAPGSFDDTVHYDE
+1940 APGSFDDTIHFEDVMP
-1954 TPLSKGDIQRSRAMR
+1954 TRKRL
-1969 AIEYEE
+1969 EYTEE
-1975 KTTKPHHKSM
+1975 KSTKSHKSM
-1985 ITTKTGDTYTTKI
+1985 ITTKVGDTYTTKI
-1998 RTSGAQEAVSTTVV
+1998 KATTTSETLV
-2012 TTHAR
+2012 TTR

-2026 IVTPLVGT
+2026 IVTPLV
-2034 DTAAETA
+2034 AAETTETA
-2041 IVSPPVDVHRAITVR
+2041 IVSPPVDVHRAVTVR

-2087 IQTKSS
+2087 VPGTADRKPGSSSGSGSRSVNGNATAAPAPTAAPTKS
-2093 DSNSKSL
+2093 
-2100 TSSNGNRSTNSSTES
+2100 
-2115 SDKRQQQQQQPCT
+2115 
-2128 SQQTQQQHQAAISKK
+2128 
-2143 PIGRHKTIVECSA
+2143 IGRHKTIVECSA
-2156 GTSSSSTGTDDSRLS
+2156 GTSSSSMDDSR
-2171 ANHKKPT
+2171 HQKKSQT
-2178 GKSLKRSDKAY
+2178 KSLKRTDKNY

-2198 MSVMPNPVD
+2198 MSVMPNPRD
-2207 EMDATKLPAPKSI
+2207 EMDAAMQGLPPPKNI

-2234 GTHESVGGLVERM
+2234 GTQDTVAALVERV

-2271 DDVTPSSRTTSP
+2271 DDVTPSSRTNSP

-2297 AGIAGQQDL
+2297 PNAPSTSQQPTQPPADL
-2306 HSSILK
+2306 HTSILK
-2312 SVTQEVRSATSAA
+2312 NVQQELKQSAGGAPAGGAAGGGLTSSN
-2325 ATTSISGTHITTKP
+2325 SI
-2339 EAPKRPR
+2339 KRPR

-2351 FNVDASAIP
+2351 FNVDTNAIP
-2360 DVRSRFAGAWPPPP
+2360 DIRSRFAGSWPPPP
-2374 YQPPEEV
+2374 FQPAEPDPDDEG
-2381 DDDGEE
+2381 DDGVGEAT
-2387 SNENGNGH
+2387 NGH
-2395 SSAAAQPNRVSS
+2395 GTSHGTAHVPRGSA

-2412 YTVCDRCTD
+2412 YTIVERCSD
-2421 CGALIEE
+2421 CGAHIEE
-2428 YTDEDIGILIVI
+2428 YTDEEIGIFIVI
-2440 LGTFIHREPAMAAPF
+2440 LGAFIHREPAMAAPF
-2455 LPEILTLTSR
+2455 LPEILTMTSR
-2465 ICLTSTHSWQGENG
+2465 ICLSSTHSWQGENG
-2479 PALVCSAQAVALQF
+2479 PPLACSAQAVALQF

-2508 QVFQTQVKMKVR
+2508 QVFQTQMKMKIR
-2520 HNSFRSIA
+2520 HNHFRSIA
-2528 RALQDFQELNAT
+2528 KALQDFQDLNAT
-2540 HPIYMVCESLQ
+2540 SPIYMVCESLT
-2551 SKKSLPIEQLPVIF
+2551 SKKALPVDQLPVIF
-2565 RNMAEYLQCV
+2565 RNMAEYLNLQCV
-2575 PTELTTGPGVWQQAM
+2575 PAEAGVGLAMWSQAM

-2602 LLPNLDNPEHLLGI
+2602 IMPSLTNAEYMLDI
-2616 MVATLKLNI
+2616 IAATLRLNC

-2635 KIMGFCVQNTNL
+2635 KIMAYCVQHTNL
-2647 EYNSLYELCT
+2647 EYQTVYELCT
-2657 LNMRTFSK
+2657 LNTRSFSK
-2665 DRDKMLLCRQLIFE
+2665 DRDKNLLCRQMIFE

-2685 FKTNIPDNN
+2685 FKSNIPDHN
-2694 LLMIIGFVLH
+2694 LLVIIGVVLL
-2704 DAGGALPPGTIAGLP
+2704 DAGGTLPPGS
-2719 ETAPPLTTNA
+2719 APGMPDAAPMLTTNS
-2729 ADCMRQYVN
+2729 ADCLRQYIN

-2748 TLSKIKNF
+2748 TLSKIKHL
-2756 KNGHVQNGLG
+2756 KNGQTSNGLG

-2786 SRGNTRDNKSSSRY
+2786 SRGNSRDNRAVSRY

-2834 SLTHLALTQRRNEH
+2834 SLTHMVLMQRRQET
-2848 HTVPIPLQQVPPT
+2848 HTIPTPP
-2861 VPPAAVHYQ
+2861 PNPPPGQGQAPAASVHYQ
-2870 HHHQH
+2870 HQGVTY
-2875 PSATAPIAMPVSQ
+2875 SQPVPQ
-2888 ESSCH
+2888 EASCH

-2921 AFTLCQLWTVYLEH
+2921 AFTLCQLWTVYLEQMAH
-2935 IARTSSNAEGN
+2935 NTTSNVEGG
-2946 TMGVLFEFWA
+2946 TLGVLFEFWA
-2956 KVTPCILQLVSHARP
+2956 KVTPCILQLVSHAKP
-2971 PKESAGA
+2971 TINKDQPQSSVDFQTQSA
-2978 NVGSGGIADFT
+2978 NS
-2989 QNPNAKTPNA
+2989 

-3006 LHFLSLLEALKET
+3006 LHFLSLLEALKDT
-3019 NSTILGKL
+3019 NSTVLGKL
-3027 LPLWSPVLSSQTQLS
+3027 LPMWSPVLSSQTQLS

-3054 YAPDYVEQQTHPSD
+3054 CAPDYEEQQAFRSE

>member
-1 MSDTFK
+1 MTENFRT
-7 NQLVNMGTRAAAFQA
+7 QLVNMGTRAQAFKA
-22 RLRCLHDSHVR
+22 KLRCLHEHHVR
-33 LLQNTQP
+33 LLHNVLP
-40 APSGDDIAN
+40 APSGVDIAN
-49 NIKYFVQTLL
+49 NIKYFSQTLL
-59 AVLKDVR
+59 TVLKDVR

-71 LIRDPSEDPTR
+71 LIRNPSEDPTR
-82 MSAYPNLE
+82 MSAYPTLE

-105 PCVQCGQI
+105 PCIQYGQI
-113 AFGKYLLQG
+113 VFGKALLQC
-122 LCCLLPFLDKD
+122 LCCILPFLDKD
-133 LIDNLPYLVSSTM
+133 LIDNLPYLASSTI
-146 SVLPTALHQD
+146 SVLPPALHQD
-156 IINALCYYILPF
+156 IVNALCYYILPF
-168 TITRRTADEE
+168 TITRRNADEQE
-178 CQACQAVSSV
+178 SQACQSVSSV
-188 IMMVLQYSHNPA
+188 IMMVLQYSNNPA

-260 TNDMV
+260 TNDLV
-265 PFVCQCDQCPN
+265 PFVCQREHCPN
-276 TGNAEAAKVCFDHG
+276 AGNAEAAKVCFDHS
-290 ISTSYAA
+290 ISITYAPDCP
-297 ERAPPLYLCIECA
+297 PPLYLCIECA
-310 NEIHRKHANL
+310 NEIHREHANL

-337 NKNCRSTDKAAFS
+337 NKNCRSTEKSAFS

-361 GYHPIRYC
+361 GNHPIRYC
-369 AQCHSNRHNSR
+369 SQCHSNRHNSR

-386 VHRSLQIIWQ
+386 VHRSLPPAWQ
-396 MDPEIQMH
+396 MDPEMQMH
-404 MVESV
+404 MVECV
-409 ISLLR
+409 VSLLR
-414 EAKPLNFEPGKD
+414 EAKPVNFEPGKESSD
-426 GTDPKKNGDNG
+426 SKKNGSGGVGGAGGGNG
-437 TPDTISL
+437 SMPDAISP

-462 TPTPEMPV
+462 TPTADTPV
-470 EVLGRILSMLF
+470 EILGRILSMLF
-481 HWFHVTACSY
+481 HWFHVTAYSY
-491 DVGSQIESTI
+491 DAGQIESTI
-501 EKLKVEHV
+501 EKLKTEHV
-509 CNWLKEICRLHYNVF
+509 VDWLKEICRIHYNVF
-524 ISCLLPHPPEYA
+524 TSCLLPHPPEYA

-581 EAITNDVGE
+581 EAITNDVAE
-590 KELIELKI
+590 KELNELKI

-623 MRFEKT
+623 IRFEKT

-637 LHWLQILTKLGILIP
+637 LRWLQILSKLGILIP

-672 HELMREKE
+672 HELMREKDGGICRSGVKAIPRE
-680 GQTKSPKTPSKE
+680 PKHD
-692 QKNELGNPPRRSS
+692 PPRRSS

-730 MEFSTD
+730 TEFSTD
-736 AEHNLTCCILML
+736 SEHNLTCCILML

-758 DVEQHMGIHTSVC
+758 DIEQHLGIHTSVC
-771 ENVSRLI
+771 ENVSRLL

-825 PVRAP
+825 PLRPP
-830 DVPIEDIIEEEKS
+830 DVPIEEIIEEEKS

-851 DKEKSRDR
+851 DKDKTRDR

-874 LGGFA
+874 LGGF
-879 DILKLDQF
+879 
-887 FSDDGKIII
+887 S
-896 MAGPVPVA
+896 GPVPVA

-919 MPHVCSNND
+919 MPHVCSKND
-928 NGRSVGSI
+928 NGHSVDSI

-962 SILPADRAIARS
+962 SILPPDRAIARS

-993 VIGENGG
+993 VLGGDNG
-1000 ANGSTAGGAGENG
+1000 NGSTGGAVGMENG
-1013 SVSDDEEDEED
+1013 SLSDEDEED
-1024 GEDFWHTSV
+1024 DDDENFWHTSV
-1033 GKFKFTLEQLPQT
+1033 GKFKFTLDTLPQT

-1065 LYYILQCLNVMA
+1065 LYYVLQCLNVMA
-1077 LHGDALAKAA
+1077 LHGDALTKAA

-1095 WCQENLLIRNLWELC
+1095 WCQENLLIKNLWDLC

-1116 ICQAGVPLL
+1116 ICQVGVPLL

-1249 SDRRILTWEFFL
+1249 SDRRVLTWEFFL

-1268 VEAQINLEKCGD
+1268 VEAQITLEKCGD

-1306 ALSQSDTSGSMAK
+1306 ALSQNDSAHVGMAK

-1348 FVPEKEKIY
+1348 FVPDKEKIY

-1371 RFGLGQFLGSSGNHA
+1371 RFGL
-1386 NVTSHS
+1386 
-1392 YASSSH
+1392 
-1398 PPTQHTRGGHNHSH
+1398 
-1412 PYAHPHSSHAT
+1412 
-1423 TSSKHYSSTIASTTQ
+1423 
-1438 PCPVHNPCT
+1438 
-1447 TNTTTTTTS
+1447 
-1456 ISHSHFFFS
+1456 
-1465 SNSPSTSTNTFT
+1465 
-1477 THFAHF
+1477 
-1483 TSSNA
+1483 
-1488 LPPTSQPQSVATFST
+1488 
-1503 LASSASHSQSH
+1503 
-1514 QYLVHCVAP
+1514 
-1523 TPNQTF
+1523 
-1529 IAHSPMPTLR
+1529 
-1539 EAEPPQSSM
+1539 
-1548 HILSTQKSSLPPHQ
+1548 
-1562 SHHASYHSHFQ
+1562 
-1573 KHPSAPNLLPPPS
+1573 
-1586 VTAMPSPSPATST
+1586 
-1599 NPLLHCTCDGGG
+1599 
-1611 PGGAGIGG
+1611 
-1619 SGSGSGG
+1619 
-1626 GGGGASSNAPASAHQ
+1626 
-1641 DGHIHSLGG
+1641 DGHIHSLSGM
-1650 INDDNLIGLLSR
+1650 NDDALVGLLSR

-1701 TQNIVLK
+1701 TQGIVLK

-1723 HTAPENLRA
+1723 HTSPENLRA

-1737 AFLANLPQVLDQ
+1737 AFMANLPQVLDQ
-1749 NHLIGGLILPSIMQI
+1749 NHLIGGLILPSVMQV
-1764 ILYAPNPSNTAADCY
+1764 ILYAPNPNNNAADSY

-1797 NWMLTIL
+1797 NWMFTML

-1813 QPPHSA
+1813 QPPQSGYVNSA
-1819 YVISAMRMVMN
+1819 IRIIMN

-1847 LDIQGASRSRD
+1847 LDIQGTSRSRD

-1864 GTDPDEKDPSPPA
+1864 GTDPDDKEQSPPA

-1884 GTSAASKSKGQNVAF
+1884 GTSGASKSKGQNVAF

-1910 NDSSLE
+1910 NDSSLD

-1940 SAPGSFDDTVHYDE
+1940 SAPGSFDDTIHFE
-1954 TPLSKGDIQRSRAMR
+1954 EITPSKLEVLRNRRTAEDNLKNQ
-1969 AIEYEE
+1969 
-1975 KTTKPHHKSM
+1975 KTM

-1998 RTSGAQEAVSTTVV
+1998 KTTAAETVSTTVV
-2012 TTHAR
+2012 ATHSR

-2034 DTAAETA
+2034 EPSETA
-2041 IVSPPVDVHRAITVR
+2041 IISPPVDVHRAVTVR
-2056 NKSLENAAASTS
+2056 NKSQTSDMATSSTS

-2087 IQTKSS
+2087 IPAKIT
-2093 DSNSKSL
+2093 DSKSQ
-2100 TSSNGNRSTNSSTES
+2100 SSASCSRSANGSSAES
-2115 SDKRQQQQQQPCT
+2115 SDKKSSGKSSLTVEQPPVQ
-2128 SQQTQQQHQAAISKK
+2128 SAASKK
-2143 PIGRHKTIVECSA
+2143 PMGRHKTIIECSA
-2156 GTSSSSTGTDDSRLS
+2156 GTSSSSNGNDDSRLS
-2171 ANHKKPT
+2171 ANHKKSSA
-2178 GKSLKRSDKAY
+2178 KSFKTKSEKAY

-2207 EMDATKLPAPKSI
+2207 EIEQNNLPPPKNI

-2234 GTHESVGGLVERM
+2234 GTQESVAAIAERM

-2271 DDVTPSSRTTSP
+2271 GDATPSSRTTSP

-2291 LESPPN
+2291 LEEPSAQHGGAATPQPKED
-2297 AGIAGQQDL
+2297 GGGHDL
-2306 HSSILK
+2306 HTSILK
-2312 SVTQEVRSATSAA
+2312 AVQDVKPNGGSGGGGG
-2325 ATTSISGTHITTKP
+2325 ATTGAASAGAGTGNGSANIPTNTATRSDSSK
-2339 EAPKRPR
+2339 KPR
-2346 QKLAP
+2346 QKMIP
-2351 FNVDASAIP
+2351 FAVDINAVP
-2360 DVRSRFAGAWPPPP
+2360 DIRSRYAGSWPPPP
-2374 YQPPEEV
+2374 FQPPEDP
-2381 DDDGEE
+2381 DDDLDEGQEC
-2387 SNENGNGH
+2387 STQAPH
-2395 SSAAAQPNRVSS
+2395 IAHPNRVST

-2412 YTVCDRCTD
+2412 YTVCDRCSE
-2421 CGALIEE
+2421 CGALLEE
-2428 YTDEDIGILIVI
+2428 YTDEEIGLLIVI

-2455 LPEILTLTSR
+2455 LPEILTIASK
-2465 ICLTSTHSWQGENG
+2465 ISSVSTFAWQGENG
-2479 PALVCSAQAVALQF
+2479 PPLVCSAQAMALQF
-2493 IRCVLHQLA
+2493 LRCVLHQLA

-2508 QVFQTQVKMKVR
+2508 QIMQTEVVMKVR
-2520 HNSFRSIA
+2520 RTTFRSIA
-2528 RALQDFQELNAT
+2528 KALQDFQELNASS
-2540 HPIYMVCESLQ
+2540 PIYMVCEALQ
-2551 SKKSLPIEQLPVIF
+2551 AKKSLPLENLPIIF
-2565 RNMAEYLQCV
+2565 RNMSEYLQCV
-2575 PTELTTGPGVWQQAM
+2575 GPDANVVQSAWPQAM
-2590 QAMESLLRQVIV
+2590 ASLESLLRQVIV
-2602 LLPNLDNPEHLLGI
+2602 ILPNITNHDYLLDLI
-2616 MVATLKLNI
+2616 VSTLRLNC

-2635 KIMGFCVQNTNL
+2635 KIVAYCVQHTNL
-2647 EYNSLYELCT
+2647 EYSVLYDICVYS
-2657 LNMRTFSK
+2657 RSFSR
-2665 DRDKMLLCRQLIFE
+2665 DRDKQYLCRQLIFE

-2685 FKTNIPDNN
+2685 FKINIPDHN
-2694 LLMIIGFVLH
+2694 LLMIIGFVLL
-2704 DAGGALPPGTIAGLP
+2704 DAGGTLPPGTLTGIPEIPSALP
-2719 ETAPPLTTNA
+2719 TNA
-2729 ADCMRQYVN
+2729 SDCLRQYIN

-2756 KNGHVQNGLG
+2756 KNSQTQNGLG

-2774 KGAVAQYLALEM
+2774 KGAVSQYLALEM
-2786 SRGNTRDNKSSSRY
+2786 SRGNSRDNKAVARY
-2800 LPWLN
+2800 LPWLY

-2834 SLTHLALTQRRNEH
+2834 SLTHMALMQRRASIH
-2848 HTVPIPLQQVPPT
+2848 ISPT
-2861 VPPAAVHYQ
+2861 ANQPTTTTTNNPQTGSH
-2870 HHHQH
+2870 H
-2875 PSATAPIAMPVSQ
+2875 PSSHSNSSHQPVPQ
-2888 ESSCH
+2888 EASCH

-2921 AFTLCQLWTVYLEH
+2921 AFTLCQLWTVYLEQ
-2935 IARTSSNAEGN
+2935 IAHTSNNPEGN

-2956 KVTPCILQLVSHARP
+2956 KVTPCILQLVSHS
-2971 PKESAGA
+2971 KHKDS
-2978 NVGSGGIADFT
+2978 NDYS
-2989 QNPNAKTPNA
+2989 QNSNA

-3019 NSTILGKL
+3019 NSTILSKL
-3027 LPLWSPVLSSQTQLS
+3027 LPLWSPVLSSHTQLS
-3042 DTLHVRLQNVRD
+3042 DTLHVRLQNVRN
-3054 YAPDYVEQQTHPSD
+3054 YAPDYEEQQTSN
-3068 ALLKWLQRLQFKM
+3068 AEVLLKWLQRLQFKM

>member
-1 MSDTFK
+1 MTGSFK
-7 NQLVNMGTRAAAFQA
+7 VQLINMGTRAAAFQA
-22 RLRCLHDSHVR
+22 KLRALHEYHVR
-33 LLQNTQP
+33 LLHNVLP
-40 APSGDDIAN
+40 APSGVDIAN
-49 NIKYFVQTLL
+49 NIKYFSQTLL
-59 AVLKDVR
+59 TVLKDVR
-66 TSPHD
+66 TSPHE
-71 LIRDPSEDPTR
+71 LIRDPLEDPTR

-105 PCVQCGQI
+105 PCIQYGQI
-113 AFGKYLLQG
+113 VFGKALLQ
-122 LCCLLPFLDKD
+122 CLSCILPFLDKD
-133 LIDNLPYLVSSTM
+133 LIDNLPYLVSSTI
-146 SVLPTALHQD
+146 SVLPPALHQC

-168 TITRRTADEE
+168 TITRRSSDEQE
-178 CQACQAVSSV
+178 CQACQSVSSV
-188 IMMVLQYSHNPA
+188 IMMVLQYSNNPA

-214 NVVKDILCVIA
+214 NVVKDILCVVA
-225 YGTSVSRSSA
+225 YGTAVSRTSA

-245 FDPNLF
+245 FNANLF

-260 TNDMV
+260 TNDLV
-265 PFVCQCDQCPN
+265 PFTCQREHCPN
-276 TGNAEAAKVCFDHG
+276 SGNAEAAKVCYDHS
-290 ISTSYAA
+290 ISIAYAPDCP
-297 ERAPPLYLCIECA
+297 PPLYLCIECA
-310 NEIHRKHANL
+310 NEIHREHGSL

-337 NKNCRSTDKAAFS
+337 NKNCRSNEKSAFS
-350 ICFSTECASYN
+350 ICFSTECASFN
-361 GYHPIRYC
+361 GNHPIRYC
-369 AQCHSNRHNSR
+369 SQCHSNRHNSR

-386 VHRSLQIIWQ
+386 VHRSLQPAWQ
-396 MDPEIQMH
+396 MDPEMQMH

-409 ISLLR
+409 VSLLR
-414 EAKPLNFEPGKD
+414 EAKPINFEPGKD
-426 GTDPKKNGDNG
+426 SAMSDSKKNGSPLTADN
-437 TPDTISL
+437 ISL
-444 EERQMLGRYGIW
+444 EERQRLGRYGIW

-462 TPTPEMPV
+462 TPTADTPV

-481 HWFHVTACSY
+481 HWFHVTAYSY
-491 DVGSQIESTI
+491 DAAGQVESTI
-501 EKLKVEHV
+501 EKLKVDHV
-509 CNWLKEICRLHYNVF
+509 CNWLKDICRIHYNVF

-581 EAITNDVGE
+581 EAITNDVAE
-590 KELIELKI
+590 KELNELKI

-623 MRFEKT
+623 IRFEKT

-637 LHWLQILTKLGILIP
+637 LHWLQILTKLEILIP

-660 GDGVRIMKYGVQ
+660 GDGVRIMKYGIQ
-672 HELMREKE
+672 HELMREKDA
-680 GQTKSPKTPSKE
+680 QSQSLAKAPKTPCKESKE
-692 QKNELGNPPRRSS
+692 TKADMANPPRRSS

-730 MEFSTD
+730 TEFSTD

-792 VCSLKVAECAY
+792 VCALKVAECAY
-803 CEASIMWHQLSTKLV
+803 CEASIMWHQLATKLV

-825 PVRAP
+825 PVRPP
-830 DVPIEDIIEEEKS
+830 DIPIEDIIEEEKS

-851 DKEKSRDR
+851 DKEKTRDR

-879 DILKLDQF
+879 DIFKLDQF

-919 MPHVCSNND
+919 MPHVCS
-928 NGRSVGSI
+928 
-936 ELRKVHA
+936 
-943 TDEIMTATVET
+943 IMTATVET

-962 SILPADRAIARS
+962 SILPTDRAIARS

-993 VIGENGG
+993 VMGENG
-1000 ANGSTAGGAGENG
+1000 ANGGAACGGGENG
-1013 SVSDDEEDEED
+1013 SGSEEDEEEED
-1024 GEDFWHTSV
+1024 SDDFWHTSV
-1033 GKFKFTLEQLPQT
+1033 GKFKFTLDTLPQP

-1065 LYYILQCLNVMA
+1065 LYYVLQCLNTMA

-1087 REHRGFFI
+1087 REQRGFFI
-1095 WCQENLLIRNLWELC
+1095 WCQENLLIKNLWELC

-1116 ICQAGVPLL
+1116 ICQVGVPLL

-1168 DSTPLRT
+1168 DSTPLRS

-1249 SDRRILTWEFFL
+1249 SDRKMLGWEFFL

-1280 ISYLRDLRNSENGS
+1280 ISYLRDLRNSDNGS
-1294 EALSSK
+1294 EALSAK
-1300 ILKARE
+1300 IQKARE

-1336 APASMIPRQDSK
+1336 APASMAPRQDSK

-1357 SRQISAPILKRKTS
+1357 SRQVSAPILKRKTS
-1371 RFGLGQFLGSSGNHA
+1371 RFGL
-1386 NVTSHS
+1386 
-1392 YASSSH
+1392 
-1398 PPTQHTRGGHNHSH
+1398 
-1412 PYAHPHSSHAT
+1412 
-1423 TSSKHYSSTIASTTQ
+1423 
-1438 PCPVHNPCT
+1438 
-1447 TNTTTTTTS
+1447 
-1456 ISHSHFFFS
+1456 
-1465 SNSPSTSTNTFT
+1465 
-1477 THFAHF
+1477 
-1483 TSSNA
+1483 
-1488 LPPTSQPQSVATFST
+1488 
-1503 LASSASHSQSH
+1503 
-1514 QYLVHCVAP
+1514 
-1523 TPNQTF
+1523 
-1529 IAHSPMPTLR
+1529 
-1539 EAEPPQSSM
+1539 
-1548 HILSTQKSSLPPHQ
+1548 
-1562 SHHASYHSHFQ
+1562 
-1573 KHPSAPNLLPPPS
+1573 
-1586 VTAMPSPSPATST
+1586 
-1599 NPLLHCTCDGGG
+1599 
-1611 PGGAGIGG
+1611 
-1619 SGSGSGG
+1619 
-1626 GGGGASSNAPASAHQ
+1626 

-1650 INDDNLIGLLSR
+1650 LNDDNLIGLLSR

-1670 RETIHLLVFLLM
+1670 RETIHLLVFMLM
-1682 QFMSRTDQAFPSED
+1682 QFMSRTDQAYPSEE
-1696 KPISK
+1696 KPMTK

-1723 HTAPENLRA
+1723 HTTPESLRV

-1749 NHLIGGLILPSIMQI
+1749 NHLIGGLILPSVMQI
-1764 ILYAPNPSNTAADCY
+1764 ILYAPNPTSTSGESY
-1779 QNLVFNY
+1779 QNIVFNY
-1786 SLWYL
+1786 SLWHL

-1797 NWMLTIL
+1797 NWLFTLL

-1813 QPPHSA
+1813 QPPLSG
-1819 YVISAMRMVMN
+1819 YVIAGIRLIMN
-1830 SLRNHFHQ
+1830 SLRGHFHQ

-1847 LDIQGASRSRD
+1847 LDIQGVGGAARSRD

-1864 GTDPDEKDPSPPA
+1864 GTDPDDKEASPPA

-1910 NDSSLE
+1910 NDSSLD

-1940 SAPGSFDDTVHYDE
+1940 SAPGSFDDTIHFEDVMPRNRR
-1954 TPLSKGDIQRSRAMR
+1954 TL
-1969 AIEYEE
+1969 EYTEE
-1975 KTTKPHHKSM
+1975 KSTKSHKSM
-1985 ITTKTGDTYTTKI
+1985 ITTKVGDTYTTKI
-1998 RTSGAQEAVSTTVV
+1998 KATTTSETLV
-2012 TTHAR
+2012 TTHTR
-2017 HSLQEGVRM
+2017 HSVQEGVRM
-2026 IVTPLVGT
+2026 IVTPLVGAET
-2034 DTAAETA
+2034 TETA
-2041 IVSPPVDVHRAITVR
+2041 IVSPPVDVHRAVTVR

-2087 IQTKSS
+2087 LPTAVDRKAGSS
-2093 DSNSKSL
+2093 SGSGS
-2100 TSSNGNRSTNSSTES
+2100 RSTNGNGSGGSAPAAMQASSS
-2115 SDKRQQQQQQPCT
+2115 
-2128 SQQTQQQHQAAISKK
+2128 AAASK

-2156 GTSSSSTGTDDSRLS
+2156 GNSSSSADDSRQ
-2171 ANHKKPT
+2171 KKSQT
-2178 GKSLKRSDKAY
+2178 KSLRRTDKNY
-2189 GSPDSPLSK
+2189 GSPESPLSK
-2198 MSVMPNPVD
+2198 MSVMPNPRDEVD
-2207 EMDATKLPAPKSI
+2207 EGMQSLPPPKSI
-2220 AALEIPTPE
+2220 AALQIPTPE

-2234 GTHESVGGLVERM
+2234 GTQDSVATLVERV
-2247 REGLNLPDI
+2247 RDGLNLPDI

-2271 DDVTPSSRTTSP
+2271 DDVTPSSRTNSP

-2297 AGIAGQQDL
+2297 PNAQLPSQPSTDL
-2306 HSSILK
+2306 HTSILK
-2312 SVTQEVRSATSAA
+2312 NVQQELKQSAGASGGAGL
-2325 ATTSISGTHITTKP
+2325 TTSSSI
-2339 EAPKRPR
+2339 KRPR

-2351 FNVDASAIP
+2351 FNVDSNAIP
-2360 DVRSRFAGAWPPPP
+2360 DIRSRFAGSWPPPP
-2374 YQPPEEV
+2374 FQPVDPEP
-2381 DDDGEE
+2381 DDEDEIGAEA
-2387 SNENGNGH
+2387 SNGH
-2395 SSAAAQPNRVSS
+2395 GAHSTAHAPRGSS

-2412 YTVCDRCTD
+2412 YTIVERCSD
-2421 CGALIEE
+2421 CGAHIEE
-2428 YTDEDIGILIVI
+2428 YTDEEIGIFIVI

-2455 LPEILTLTSR
+2455 LPEILTMTSR
-2465 ICLTSTHSWQGENG
+2465 ICLSSTHAWQGENG
-2479 PALVCSAQAVALQF
+2479 PPLASSAQAVALQF
-2493 IRCVLHQLA
+2493 FRCVLHQLA

-2508 QVFQTQVKMKVR
+2508 QVFQTQMKMKIR
-2520 HNSFRSIA
+2520 HNHFRSIA
-2528 RALQDFQELNAT
+2528 KALQDFQDLNAT
-2540 HPIYMVCESLQ
+2540 SPIYMVCDSLT
-2551 SKKSLPIEQLPVIF
+2551 SKKALPVEQLPVIF
-2565 RNMAEYLQCV
+2565 RNMAEYLNLQCV
-2575 PTELTTGPGVWQQAM
+2575 PAEAGVGLAVWSQAM

-2602 LLPNLDNPEHLLGI
+2602 IMPSLTNAEYMLDI
-2616 MVATLKLNI
+2616 IAATLRLNC

-2635 KIMGFCVQNTNL
+2635 KIMAYCVQHTNL
-2647 EYNSLYELCT
+2647 EYQTLYELCT
-2657 LNMRTFSK
+2657 LNIRSFSK
-2665 DRDKMLLCRQLIFE
+2665 DRDKNLLCRQMIFE

-2685 FKTNIPDNN
+2685 FKTNIPDHN
-2694 LLMIIGFVLH
+2694 LLTIIGFVLL
-2704 DAGGALPPGTIAGLP
+2704 DAGGTLPPGAAPGLP
-2719 ETAPPLTTNA
+2719 DAAPMMTTNS
-2729 ADCMRQYVN
+2729 ADCLRQYIN

-2756 KNGHVQNGLG
+2756 KNGQTSNGLG

-2786 SRGNTRDNKSSSRY
+2786 SRGNSRDNKAVSRY

-2834 SLTHLALTQRRNEH
+2834 SLTHMALMQRRQETH
-2848 HTVPIPLQQVPPT
+2848 SIPTPLPPQT
-2861 VPPAAVHYQ
+2861 GQGTGPTASVHYQ
-2870 HHHQH
+2870 HQGVTY
-2875 PSATAPIAMPVSQ
+2875 SQPVPQ
-2888 ESSCH
+2888 EASCH

-2921 AFTLCQLWTVYLEH
+2921 AFTLCQLWTVYLEQMAH
-2935 IARTSSNAEGN
+2935 NTNSNAEGS
-2946 TMGVLFEFWA
+2946 TLGVLFEFWA
-2956 KVTPCILQLVSHARP
+2956 KVTPCILQLVSHAKP
-2971 PKESAGA
+2971 AVNKDQPQTPLDFQTQSA
-2978 NVGSGGIADFT
+2978 NS
-2989 QNPNAKTPNA
+2989 

-3006 LHFLSLLEALKET
+3006 LHFLSLLEALKDT
-3019 NSTILGKL
+3019 NSTVLGKL
-3027 LPLWSPVLSSQTQLS
+3027 LPMWSPVLSSQTQLS

-3054 YAPDYVEQQTHPSD
+3054 YAPDYEEQQAYKSE

>member
-1 MSDTFK
+1 MTGSFK
-7 NQLVNMGTRAAAFQA
+7 VQLINMGTRAAAFQA
-22 RLRCLHDSHVR
+22 KLRALHEYHVR
-33 LLQNTQP
+33 LLHNVLP
-40 APSGDDIAN
+40 APSGVDIAN
-49 NIKYFVQTLL
+49 NIKYFSQTLL
-59 AVLKDVR
+59 TVLKDVR
-66 TSPHD
+66 TSPHE
-71 LIRDPSEDPTR
+71 LIRDPLEDPTR

-105 PCVQCGQI
+105 PCIQYGQI
-113 AFGKYLLQG
+113 VFGKALLQ
-122 LCCLLPFLDKD
+122 CLSCILPFLDKD
-133 LIDNLPYLVSSTM
+133 LIDNLPYLVSSTI
-146 SVLPTALHQD
+146 SVLPPALHQD
-156 IINALCYYILPF
+156 IVNALCYYILPF
-168 TITRRTADEE
+168 TITRRSSDEQE
-178 CQACQAVSSV
+178 CQACQSVSSV
-188 IMMVLQYSHNPA
+188 IMMVLQYSNNPA

-214 NVVKDILCVIA
+214 NVVKDILCVVA
-225 YGTSVSRSSA
+225 YGTAVSRYAA

-260 TNDMV
+260 TNDLV
-265 PFVCQCDQCPN
+265 PFTCQREHCPN
-276 TGNAEAAKVCFDHG
+276 AGNAEAAKVCYDHN
-290 ISTSYAA
+290 ISITYAPDCP
-297 ERAPPLYLCIECA
+297 PPLYLCIECA
-310 NEIHRKHANL
+310 NEIHREHGSL

-337 NKNCRSTDKAAFS
+337 NKNCRSNEKSAFS

-361 GYHPIRYC
+361 GNHPIRYC

-386 VHRSLQIIWQ
+386 VHRSLQPAWQ
-396 MDPEIQMH
+396 MDPEMQMH

-409 ISLLR
+409 VSLLR
-414 EAKPLNFEPGKD
+414 EAKPLNFEPGKESSSVD
-426 GTDPKKNGDNG
+426 SKKNGGSGTADN
-437 TPDTISL
+437 ISL
-444 EERQMLGRYGIW
+444 EERQRLGRYGIW

-462 TPTPEMPV
+462 TPTADTPV

-481 HWFHVTACSY
+481 HWFHVTAYSY
-491 DVGSQIESTI
+491 HSAGQVESTI
-501 EKLKVEHV
+501 EKLKVDHV
-509 CNWLKEICRLHYNVF
+509 CNWLKEICRIHYNVF

-581 EAITNDVGE
+581 EAITNDVAE
-590 KELIELKI
+590 KELNELKI

-623 MRFEKT
+623 IRFEKT

-637 LHWLQILTKLGILIP
+637 LHWLQILTKLEILIP

-660 GDGVRIMKYGVQ
+660 GDGVRIMKYGIQ

-680 GQTKSPKTPSKE
+680 KDTKAPKTPCKESKE
-692 QKNELGNPPRRSS
+692 TKADMANPPRRSS

-730 MEFSTD
+730 TEFSTD

-758 DVEQHMGIHTSVC
+758 DIEQHMGIHTSVC

-792 VCSLKVAECAY
+792 VCALKVAECAY

-825 PVRAP
+825 PVRPP

-851 DKEKSRDR
+851 DKEKSRER

-874 LGGFA
+874 LGGF
-879 DILKLDQF
+879 
-887 FSDDGKIII
+887 
-896 MAGPVPVA
+896 AGPVPVA

-919 MPHVCSNND
+919 MPHVCSNNE
-928 NGRSVGSI
+928 NGHSVDSN

-962 SILPADRAIARS
+962 SILPTDRAIARS

-993 VIGENGG
+993 VMGENGG
-1000 ANGSTAGGAGENG
+1000 ANGSLHENG
-1013 SVSDDEEDEED
+1013 SGSEEDEEED
-1024 GEDFWHTSV
+1024 SDDFWHTSV
-1033 GKFKFTLEQLPQT
+1033 GKFKFTLDQLPQT

-1065 LYYILQCLNVMA
+1065 LYYVLQCLNTMA
-1077 LHGDALAKAA
+1077 LHGDALTKAA

-1095 WCQENLLIRNLWELC
+1095 WCQENLLIKNLWELC

-1116 ICQAGVPLL
+1116 ICQVGVPLL
-1125 LHCITLPLGSDV
+1125 LHCITLSYGSDV

-1143 EAFHDTDWRV
+1143 EAFHDVDWRV

-1168 DSTPLRT
+1168 DSTPLRS

-1249 SDRRILTWEFFL
+1249 SDRKMLGWEFFL

-1280 ISYLRDLRNSENGS
+1280 ISYLRDLRNSDNGS
-1294 EALSSK
+1294 EALSAK
-1300 ILKARE
+1300 IQKARE

-1336 APASMIPRQDSK
+1336 APASMAPRQDSK

-1357 SRQISAPILKRKTS
+1357 SRQVSAPILKRKTS
-1371 RFGLGQFLGSSGNHA
+1371 RFGL
-1386 NVTSHS
+1386 
-1392 YASSSH
+1392 
-1398 PPTQHTRGGHNHSH
+1398 
-1412 PYAHPHSSHAT
+1412 
-1423 TSSKHYSSTIASTTQ
+1423 
-1438 PCPVHNPCT
+1438 
-1447 TNTTTTTTS
+1447 
-1456 ISHSHFFFS
+1456 
-1465 SNSPSTSTNTFT
+1465 
-1477 THFAHF
+1477 
-1483 TSSNA
+1483 
-1488 LPPTSQPQSVATFST
+1488 
-1503 LASSASHSQSH
+1503 
-1514 QYLVHCVAP
+1514 
-1523 TPNQTF
+1523 
-1529 IAHSPMPTLR
+1529 
-1539 EAEPPQSSM
+1539 
-1548 HILSTQKSSLPPHQ
+1548 
-1562 SHHASYHSHFQ
+1562 
-1573 KHPSAPNLLPPPS
+1573 
-1586 VTAMPSPSPATST
+1586 
-1599 NPLLHCTCDGGG
+1599 
-1611 PGGAGIGG
+1611 
-1619 SGSGSGG
+1619 
-1626 GGGGASSNAPASAHQ
+1626 

-1650 INDDNLIGLLSR
+1650 LNDENLIGLLSR

-1670 RETIHLLVFLLM
+1670 RETIHLLVFMLM

-1696 KPISK
+1696 KPMSK

-1723 HTAPENLRA
+1723 HTTPECLRI

-1749 NHLIGGLILPSIMQI
+1749 NHLIGGLILPSVMQI
-1764 ILYAPNPSNTAADCY
+1764 ILYAPSPTQTSGESY
-1779 QNLVFNY
+1779 QNIVFNY
-1786 SLWYL
+1786 SLWHL

-1797 NWMLTIL
+1797 NWLFTLL

-1813 QPPHSA
+1813 QPPLSG
-1819 YVISAMRMVMN
+1819 YVISAIRLIMN
-1830 SLRNHFHQ
+1830 SLRGHFHQ
-1838 CRRIPTTTI
+1838 CRRIPTTTV
-1847 LDIQGASRSRD
+1847 LDIQGVVSGASRSRD

-1864 GTDPDEKDPSPPA
+1864 GTDPDDKASPPA

-1884 GTSAASKSKGQNVAF
+1884 GTSAASKSKGGQNVAF

-1910 NDSSLE
+1910 NDSSLD

-1940 SAPGSFDDTVHYDE
+1940 SAPGSFDDTIHFEDVMPRNRR
-1954 TPLSKGDIQRSRAMR
+1954 TV
-1969 AIEYEE
+1969 EYTEE
-1975 KTTKPHHKSM
+1975 KSTKSHKSM
-1985 ITTKTGDTYTTKI
+1985 ITTKIGDTYTTKI
-1998 RTSGAQEAVSTTVV
+1998 KATNETTMV
-2012 TTHAR
+2012 TR

-2026 IVTPLVGT
+2026 IVTPLVG
-2034 DTAAETA
+2034 AETTETA
-2041 IVSPPVDVHRAITVR
+2041 VVSPPVDVHRAVTVR

-2079 KALGALQD
+2079 QALGALQD
-2087 IQTKSS
+2087 MSISVGSGDRKTS
-2093 DSNSKSL
+2093 
-2100 TSSNGNRSTNSSTES
+2100 SSNGSGSRSANGNGNTSAPAPPST
-2115 SDKRQQQQQQPCT
+2115 
-2128 SQQTQQQHQAAISKK
+2128 K

-2156 GTSSSSTGTDDSRLS
+2156 GNSGSSSADDSRQ
-2171 ANHKKPT
+2171 KKSQT
-2178 GKSLKRSDKAY
+2178 KSLKRNEKMNY

-2198 MSVMPNPVD
+2198 MSVMPNPRD
-2207 EMDATKLPAPKSI
+2207 EPDEAAAAGLPPPKSI

-2234 GTHESVGGLVERM
+2234 GTQDTVAALVERV
-2247 REGLNLPDI
+2247 RDGLNLPDI

-2271 DDVTPSSRTTSP
+2271 DDVTPSSRTQSP

-2297 AGIAGQQDL
+2297 PNAPVTMTAHQQQQQQPSQDL
-2306 HSSILK
+2306 HTSILK
-2312 SVTQEVRSATSAA
+2312 NVQQELKQHGPNAA
-2325 ATTSISGTHITTKP
+2325 GGGGAGGGGLAPNNSI
-2339 EAPKRPR
+2339 KRPR

-2351 FNVDASAIP
+2351 FTVDTNAIP
-2360 DVRSRFAGAWPPPP
+2360 DIRSRYAGSWPPPP
-2374 YQPPEEV
+2374 FQPAEPEL
-2381 DDDGEE
+2381 DDECEE
-2387 SNENGNGH
+2387 AGAGGGAAGSETNNGH
-2395 SSAAAQPNRVSS
+2395 GHTNHDPHAPRGSS

-2412 YTVCDRCTD
+2412 YTVVERCSD
-2421 CGALIEE
+2421 CGAHIEE
-2428 YTDEDIGILIVI
+2428 YTDEEIGILIVI

-2455 LPEILTLTSR
+2455 LPEILTMTSR
-2465 ICLTSTHSWQGENG
+2465 ICLSCTHAWQGENG
-2479 PALVCSAQAVALQF
+2479 PPLASSAQAVALQF

-2508 QVFQTQVKMKVR
+2508 QVFQTQMKMKIR
-2520 HNSFRSIA
+2520 HNHFRSIA
-2528 RALQDFQELNAT
+2528 KALQDFQDLNAT
-2540 HPIYMVCESLQ
+2540 SPIYMVCDSLT
-2551 SKKSLPIEQLPVIF
+2551 SKKALPIDQLPVIF
-2565 RNMAEYLQCV
+2565 RNMAEYLNLQCV
-2575 PTELTTGPGVWQQAM
+2575 PAEAGVGLAVWSQAM
-2590 QAMESLLRQVIV
+2590 QAMETLLRQVIV
-2602 LLPNLDNPEHLLGI
+2602 IMPNLSNAEYLLDI
-2616 MVATLKLNI
+2616 MAATLRLNC

-2635 KIMGFCVQNTNL
+2635 KIMAYCVQHTNL
-2647 EYNSLYELCT
+2647 EYQTLYELCT
-2657 LNMRTFSK
+2657 LNTRSFSK
-2665 DRDKMLLCRQLIFE
+2665 DRDKNLLCRQMIFE

-2685 FKTNIPDNN
+2685 FKSNIPDHN
-2694 LLMIIGFVLH
+2694 LLTIIGFVLL
-2704 DAGGALPPGTIAGLP
+2704 DAGGTMPPGSCPGLP
-2719 ETAPPLTTNA
+2719 DAAPVLTTNA
-2729 ADCMRQYVN
+2729 ADCLRQYIN

-2756 KNGHVQNGLG
+2756 KNGQVSNGLG

-2786 SRGNTRDNKSSSRY
+2786 SRGNSRDNKAVSRY

-2834 SLTHLALTQRRNEH
+2834 SLTHMALIQRRQET
-2848 HTVPIPLQQVPPT
+2848 HTIPTPLPPNPTPGQGQPI
-2861 VPPAAVHYQ
+2861 AASVHYQ
-2870 HHHQH
+2870 HQGVTY
-2875 PSATAPIAMPVSQ
+2875 SQPVPQ
-2888 ESSCH
+2888 EASCH

-2921 AFTLCQLWTVYLEH
+2921 AFTLCQLWTVYLEQMAH
-2935 IARTSSNAEGN
+2935 NTSSNVEGS
-2946 TMGVLFEFWA
+2946 TLGVLFEFWA
-2956 KVTPCILQLVSHARP
+2956 KVTPCILQLVSHAKP
-2971 PKESAGA
+2971 TMQKDGHGQHQQHQQQQQQGQCT
-2978 NVGSGGIADFT
+2978 VDFQT
-2989 QNPNAKTPNA
+2989 QSSNS
-2999 KLSEMVN
+2999 KLSEMAN
-3006 LHFLSLLEALKET
+3006 LHFLSLLEALKDT
-3019 NSTILGKL
+3019 NSTVLGKL
-3027 LPLWSPVLSSQTQLS
+3027 LPMWSPVLSSQTQLS

-3054 YAPDYVEQQTHPSD
+3054 YAPDYEEQQANKSE

>member
-22 RLRCLHDSHVR
+22 KLRCLHDSHVR

-40 APSGDDIAN
+40 TPSGVDIAN
-49 NIKYFVQTLL
+49 NIKYFSQTLL
-59 AVLKDVR
+59 TVLKDVR
-66 TSPHD
+66 TSPHE

-105 PCVQCGQI
+105 PCIQYGQI
-113 AFGKYLLQG
+113 VFGKALLQC
-122 LCCLLPFLDKD
+122 LCCILPFLDKD

-146 SVLPTALHQD
+146 SVLPPALHQD
-156 IINALCYYILPF
+156 IVNALCYYILPF
-168 TITRRTADEE
+168 TITRRSADEQE

-225 YGTSVSRSSA
+225 YGTSMSRSSA

-265 PFVCQCDQCPN
+265 PFVCQCEQCPN
-276 TGNAEAAKVCFDHG
+276 AGNAEAAKVCFDHS
-290 ISTSYAA
+290 ISISYAPDCP
-297 ERAPPLYLCIECA
+297 PPLYLCIECA

-361 GYHPIRYC
+361 GNHPIRYC
-369 AQCHSNRHNSR
+369 SLCHSNRHNSR

-426 GTDPKKNGDNG
+426 GADAKKNGGNG
-437 TPDTISL
+437 TPDTITL

-491 DVGSQIESTI
+491 DVASQIESTI

-509 CNWLKEICRLHYNVF
+509 CNWLKEICRIHYNVF

-590 KELIELKI
+590 KELNELKI

-623 MRFEKT
+623 IRFEKT

-680 GQTKSPKTPSKE
+680 GQGKGPKTPLKE
-692 QKNELGNPPRRSS
+692 TKNELGNPPRRSS

-730 MEFSTD
+730 TEFSTD

-803 CEASIMWHQLSTKLV
+803 CEASIMWHQLATKLV

-825 PVRAP
+825 PVRPP
-830 DVPIEDIIEEEKS
+830 DIPIEDIIEEEKS

-851 DKEKSRDR
+851 DKEKSRER

-919 MPHVCSNND
+919 MPHVCS
-928 NGRSVGSI
+928 
-936 ELRKVHA
+936 
-943 TDEIMTATVET
+943 IMTATVET

-988 VTKAS
+988 VTRAS
-993 VIGENGG
+993 VLGENGG
-1000 ANGSTAGGAGENG
+1000 ANGSTGGGAGENG
-1013 SVSDDEEDEED
+1013 SVSDEEEDEEE

-1033 GKFKFTLEQLPQT
+1033 GKFKFTLDQLPQT

-1065 LYYILQCLNVMA
+1065 LYYVLQCLNVMA

-1095 WCQENLLIRNLWELC
+1095 WCQENLLIKNLWGLC

-1116 ICQAGVPLL
+1116 ICQASVPLL

-1143 EAFHDTDWRV
+1143 EAFHDTDWRI

-1249 SDRRILTWEFFL
+1249 SDRKILNWEFFL

-1268 VEAQINLEKCGD
+1268 VEAQINLEKCGG

-1348 FVPEKEKIY
+1348 FMPEKEKIY

-1371 RFGLGQFLGSSGNHA
+1371 RFGL
-1386 NVTSHS
+1386 
-1392 YASSSH
+1392 
-1398 PPTQHTRGGHNHSH
+1398 
-1412 PYAHPHSSHAT
+1412 
-1423 TSSKHYSSTIASTTQ
+1423 
-1438 PCPVHNPCT
+1438 
-1447 TNTTTTTTS
+1447 
-1456 ISHSHFFFS
+1456 
-1465 SNSPSTSTNTFT
+1465 
-1477 THFAHF
+1477 
-1483 TSSNA
+1483 
-1488 LPPTSQPQSVATFST
+1488 
-1503 LASSASHSQSH
+1503 
-1514 QYLVHCVAP
+1514 
-1523 TPNQTF
+1523 
-1529 IAHSPMPTLR
+1529 
-1539 EAEPPQSSM
+1539 
-1548 HILSTQKSSLPPHQ
+1548 
-1562 SHHASYHSHFQ
+1562 
-1573 KHPSAPNLLPPPS
+1573 
-1586 VTAMPSPSPATST
+1586 
-1599 NPLLHCTCDGGG
+1599 
-1611 PGGAGIGG
+1611 
-1619 SGSGSGG
+1619 
-1626 GGGGASSNAPASAHQ
+1626 

-1696 KPISK
+1696 KPVSK

-1723 HTAPENLRA
+1723 HTTPENLRV

-1797 NWMLTIL
+1797 NWMLTVL

-1813 QPPHSA
+1813 QPPYSA

-1847 LDIQGASRSRD
+1847 LDIQGTSRSRD

-1864 GTDPDEKDPSPPA
+1864 GTDPDEKDASPPA

-1940 SAPGSFDDTVHYDE
+1940 SAPGSFDDTVHFEE
-1954 TPLSKGDIQRSRAMR
+1954 TSLTKGDMQRARAAR

-1975 KTTKPHHKSM
+1975 KTSRTQHKSL

-1998 RTSGAQEAVSTTVV
+1998 RTTGGQEAVSTTVV
-2012 TTHAR
+2012 TTQAR

-2034 DTAAETA
+2034 DAAAETA

-2087 IQTKSS
+2087 IQAKSS

-2100 TSSNGNRSTNSSTES
+2100 TSSNGNRSTNSSTENS
-2115 SDKRQQQQQQPCT
+2115 GKCPQQLPPVTSQHVQNQQQQPP
-2128 SQQTQQQHQAAISKK
+2128 QHPPASSKK

-2171 ANHKKPT
+2171 ANHKKPA

-2207 EMDATKLPAPKSI
+2207 EVDTTKLPAPKSI

-2234 GTHESVGGLVERM
+2234 GTHESVGGLIDRL
-2247 REGLNLPDI
+2247 RDGLNLPDI

-2265 VSESTK
+2265 VSDSTK
-2271 DDVTPSSRTTSP
+2271 DDITPSSRTTSP

-2297 AGIAGQQDL
+2297 ASAAGQQDL

-2312 SVTQEVRSATSAA
+2312 SVTQEVKTTTSATVTAS
-2325 ATTSISGTHITTKP
+2325 TSGVYTANKP

-2351 FNVDASAIP
+2351 FNMDTSAMP
-2360 DVRSRFAGAWPPPP
+2360 DIRSRFAGAWPPPP
-2374 YQPPEEV
+2374 YQPPEEL
-2381 DDDGEE
+2381 DDDMDDGI
-2387 SNENGNGH
+2387 ENGNGH
-2395 SSAAAQPNRVSS
+2395 SGAAAQPNRVST

-2412 YTVCDRCTD
+2412 YTICDRCTD

-2455 LPEILTLTSR
+2455 LPEILTITSR

-2479 PALVCSAQAVALQF
+2479 PALVCSAQAVSLQF

-2502 PNGIFL
+2502 PNGIFV

-2551 SKKSLPIEQLPVIF
+2551 SKKSLPVEQLPVIF
-2565 RNMAEYLQCV
+2565 RNMAEYLHCV

-2602 LLPNLDNPEHLLGI
+2602 LLPNLANPEHLLGI
-2616 MVATLKLNI
+2616 MVATLKLSI

-2635 KIMGFCVQNTNL
+2635 KIIGFCVQNTNL
-2647 EYNSLYELCT
+2647 EYHSLYELCT
-2657 LNMRTFSK
+2657 LNMRSFSK

-2704 DAGGALPPGTIAGLP
+2704 DAGGTLPPGTLVGFPQAP
-2719 ETAPPLTTNA
+2719 PPLTTNA

-2756 KNGHVQNGLG
+2756 KNGQIQNGLG

-2834 SLTHLALTQRRNEH
+2834 SLTHLALTQRRNERH
-2848 HTVPIPLQQVPPT
+2848 AIPIPLQQVPPT

-2870 HHHQH
+2870 HHHQQ
-2875 PSATAPIAMPVSQ
+2875 PSGMAPFAMPVSQ

-2935 IARTSSNAEGN
+2935 VARSSNNAEGN

-2971 PKESAGA
+2971 PKESS
-2978 NVGSGGIADFT
+2978 GSGVGGAGIADFT
-2989 QNPNAKTPNA
+2989 QNPNAKSPNA

-3042 DTLHVRLQNVRD
+3042 KTLHVRLQNVRD
-3054 YAPDYVEQQTHPSD
+3054 NAPDFEEQQTHPSD

>member
-1 MSDTFK
+1 MTGSFK
-7 NQLVNMGTRAAAFQA
+7 VQLINMGTRAAAFQA
-22 RLRCLHDSHVR
+22 KLRALHDYHVR
-33 LLQNTQP
+33 LLHNVLP
-40 APSGDDIAN
+40 APSGVDIAN
-49 NIKYFVQTLL
+49 NIKYFSQTLL
-59 AVLKDVR
+59 TVLKDVR
-66 TSPHD
+66 TSPHE
-71 LIRDPSEDPTR
+71 LIRDPHEDPTR

-105 PCVQCGQI
+105 PCIQYGQI
-113 AFGKYLLQG
+113 VFGKALLQ
-122 LCCLLPFLDKD
+122 CLSCILPFLDKD
-133 LIDNLPYLVSSTM
+133 LIDNLPYLVSSTI
-146 SVLPTALHQD
+146 SVLPPALHQD
-156 IINALCYYILPF
+156 IVNALCYYILPF
-168 TITRRTADEE
+168 TITRRSSDEQE
-178 CQACQAVSSV
+178 CQACQSVSSV
-188 IMMVLQYSHNPA
+188 IMMVLQYSNNPA

-214 NVVKDILCVIA
+214 NVVKDILCVVA
-225 YGTSVSRSSA
+225 YGTAVSRSSA

-245 FDPNLF
+245 FDANLF

-260 TNDMV
+260 TNDLV
-265 PFVCQCDQCPN
+265 PFTCQREHCPN
-276 TGNAEAAKVCFDHG
+276 AGNAEAAKVCYDHS
-290 ISTSYAA
+290 ISIAYAPDCP
-297 ERAPPLYLCIECA
+297 PPLYLCIECA
-310 NEIHRKHANL
+310 NEIHREHANL

-337 NKNCRSTDKAAFS
+337 NKNCRSNEKSAFS
-350 ICFSTECASYN
+350 ICFSTECATFN
-361 GYHPIRYC
+361 GNHPIRYC
-369 AQCHSNRHNSR
+369 SQCHSNRHNSR

-386 VHRSLQIIWQ
+386 VHRSLQPAWQ
-396 MDPEIQMH
+396 MDPEMQMH

-409 ISLLR
+409 VSLLR
-414 EAKPLNFEPGKD
+414 ESKPLNFEPGKESSSSEA
-426 GTDPKKNGDNG
+426 KKNGSAGTADN
-437 TPDTISL
+437 ISR
-444 EERQMLGRYGIW
+444 EERQRLGRYGIW

-462 TPTPEMPV
+462 TPTADTPV

-481 HWFHVTACSY
+481 HWFHVTAYSY
-491 DVGSQIESTI
+491 DAAGQVESTI
-501 EKLKVEHV
+501 EKLKVDHV
-509 CNWLKEICRLHYNVF
+509 CNWLKEICRIHYNVF
-524 ISCLLPHPPEYA
+524 IACLLPHPPEYA

-547 RTSHLKEGLQR
+547 RTSHLKEGMQR

-581 EAITNDVGE
+581 EAITNDVAE
-590 KELIELKI
+590 KELNELKI

-610 LGFDAKTMYNFVA
+610 LGFDGKTMYNFVA
-623 MRFEKT
+623 IRFEKT

-637 LHWLQILTKLGILIP
+637 LHWLQILTKLEILIP

-660 GDGVRIMKYGVQ
+660 GDGVRIMKYGIQ
-672 HELMREKE
+672 HELMREKDAAQLQLPKAPKVPCKE
-680 GQTKSPKTPSKE
+680 TKAE
-692 QKNELGNPPRRSS
+692 MANPPRRSS

-730 MEFSTD
+730 TEFSTD

-792 VCSLKVAECAY
+792 VCALKVAECAY
-803 CEASIMWHQLSTKLV
+803 CEASIMWHQLATKLV

-825 PVRAP
+825 PVRPP

-851 DKEKSRDR
+851 DKEKTR

-879 DILKLDQF
+879 DIFKLDQF

-919 MPHVCSNND
+919 MPHVCSNNE
-928 NGRSVGSI
+928 NGHSVDSN

-962 SILPADRAIARS
+962 SILPTDRAIARS

-993 VIGENGG
+993 VMGENG
-1000 ANGSTAGGAGENG
+1000 ANGSTACGGENG
-1013 SVSDDEEDEED
+1013 SGSDEDEEEED
-1024 GEDFWHTSV
+1024 SDDFWHTSV
-1033 GKFKFTLEQLPQT
+1033 GKFKFTLDTLPQP

-1065 LYYILQCLNVMA
+1065 LYYVLQCLNTMA

-1087 REHRGFFI
+1087 KEQRGFFI
-1095 WCQENLLIRNLWELC
+1095 WCQENLLIKNLWELC

-1116 ICQAGVPLL
+1116 ICQVGVPLL

-1168 DSTPLRT
+1168 DSTPLRS

-1249 SDRRILTWEFFL
+1249 SDRKLLGWDFFL

-1280 ISYLRDLRNSENGS
+1280 ISYLRDLRNSDNGS
-1294 EALSSK
+1294 EALSAK

-1336 APASMIPRQDSK
+1336 APASMAPRQDSK
-1348 FVPEKEKIY
+1348 YVPEKEKIY
-1357 SRQISAPILKRKTS
+1357 SRQVSAPILKRKTS
-1371 RFGLGQFLGSSGNHA
+1371 RFGL
-1386 NVTSHS
+1386 
-1392 YASSSH
+1392 
-1398 PPTQHTRGGHNHSH
+1398 
-1412 PYAHPHSSHAT
+1412 
-1423 TSSKHYSSTIASTTQ
+1423 
-1438 PCPVHNPCT
+1438 
-1447 TNTTTTTTS
+1447 
-1456 ISHSHFFFS
+1456 
-1465 SNSPSTSTNTFT
+1465 
-1477 THFAHF
+1477 
-1483 TSSNA
+1483 
-1488 LPPTSQPQSVATFST
+1488 
-1503 LASSASHSQSH
+1503 
-1514 QYLVHCVAP
+1514 
-1523 TPNQTF
+1523 
-1529 IAHSPMPTLR
+1529 
-1539 EAEPPQSSM
+1539 
-1548 HILSTQKSSLPPHQ
+1548 
-1562 SHHASYHSHFQ
+1562 
-1573 KHPSAPNLLPPPS
+1573 
-1586 VTAMPSPSPATST
+1586 
-1599 NPLLHCTCDGGG
+1599 
-1611 PGGAGIGG
+1611 
-1619 SGSGSGG
+1619 
-1626 GGGGASSNAPASAHQ
+1626 

-1650 INDDNLIGLLSR
+1650 LNDENLIGLLSR

-1670 RETIHLLVFLLM
+1670 RETIHLLVFMLM

-1696 KPISK
+1696 KPVTR

-1723 HTAPENLRA
+1723 HTTPESLRV

-1749 NHLIGGLILPSIMQI
+1749 NHLIGGLILPSVMQI
-1764 ILYAPNPSNTAADCY
+1764 ILYAPYPTNTSGESY
-1779 QNLVFNY
+1779 QNIVFNY
-1786 SLWYL
+1786 SLWHL

-1797 NWMLTIL
+1797 NWLFTLL

-1813 QPPHSA
+1813 QPPLSG
-1819 YVISAMRMVMN
+1819 YIISGIRMIMN
-1830 SLRNHFHQ
+1830 SLRGHFHQ

-1847 LDIQGASRSRD
+1847 LDIQGVGGAARSRD

-1864 GTDPDEKDPSPPA
+1864 GTDPDDKEASPPV

-1884 GTSAASKSKGQNVAF
+1884 ATSAASKSKGNVAF

-1910 NDSSLE
+1910 NDSSLD

-1940 SAPGSFDDTVHYDE
+1940 APGSFDDTIHFEDVMP
-1954 TPLSKGDIQRSRAMR
+1954 TRKRL
-1969 AIEYEE
+1969 EYTEE
-1975 KTTKPHHKSM
+1975 KSTKSHKSM
-1985 ITTKTGDTYTTKI
+1985 ITTKVGDTYTTKI
-1998 RTSGAQEAVSTTVV
+1998 KATTTSETLV
-2012 TTHAR
+2012 TTR

-2026 IVTPLVGT
+2026 IVTPLV
-2034 DTAAETA
+2034 AAETTETA
-2041 IVSPPVDVHRAITVR
+2041 IVSPPVDVHRAVTVR

-2087 IQTKSS
+2087 VPGTADRKPGSSSGSGSRSVNGNATAAPAPTAAPTKS
-2093 DSNSKSL
+2093 
-2100 TSSNGNRSTNSSTES
+2100 
-2115 SDKRQQQQQQPCT
+2115 
-2128 SQQTQQQHQAAISKK
+2128 
-2143 PIGRHKTIVECSA
+2143 IGRHKTIVECSA
-2156 GTSSSSTGTDDSRLS
+2156 GTSSSSMDDSR
-2171 ANHKKPT
+2171 HQKKSQT
-2178 GKSLKRSDKAY
+2178 KSLKRTDKNY

-2198 MSVMPNPVD
+2198 MSVMPNPRD
-2207 EMDATKLPAPKSI
+2207 EMDAAMQGLPPPKNI

-2234 GTHESVGGLVERM
+2234 GTQDTVAALVERV

-2271 DDVTPSSRTTSP
+2271 DDVTPSSRTNSP

-2297 AGIAGQQDL
+2297 PNAPSTSQQPTQPPADL
-2306 HSSILK
+2306 HTSILK
-2312 SVTQEVRSATSAA
+2312 NVQQELKQSAGGAPAGGAAGGGLTSSN
-2325 ATTSISGTHITTKP
+2325 SI
-2339 EAPKRPR
+2339 KRPR

-2351 FNVDASAIP
+2351 FNVDTNAIP
-2360 DVRSRFAGAWPPPP
+2360 DIRSRFAGSWPPPP
-2374 YQPPEEV
+2374 FQPAEPDPDDEG
-2381 DDDGEE
+2381 DDGVGEAT
-2387 SNENGNGH
+2387 NGH
-2395 SSAAAQPNRVSS
+2395 GTSHGTAHVPRGSA

-2412 YTVCDRCTD
+2412 YTIVERCSD
-2421 CGALIEE
+2421 CGAHIEE
-2428 YTDEDIGILIVI
+2428 YTDEEIGIFIVI

-2455 LPEILTLTSR
+2455 LPEILTMTSR
-2465 ICLTSTHSWQGENG
+2465 ICLSSTHSWQGENG
-2479 PALVCSAQAVALQF
+2479 PPLACSAQAVALQF

-2508 QVFQTQVKMKVR
+2508 QVFQTQMKMKIR
-2520 HNSFRSIA
+2520 HNHFRSIA
-2528 RALQDFQELNAT
+2528 KALQDFQDLNAT
-2540 HPIYMVCESLQ
+2540 SPIYMVCESLT
-2551 SKKSLPIEQLPVIF
+2551 SKKALPVDQLPVIF
-2565 RNMAEYLQCV
+2565 RNMAEYLNLQCV
-2575 PTELTTGPGVWQQAM
+2575 PAEAGVGLAMWSQAM

-2602 LLPNLDNPEHLLGI
+2602 IMPSLTNAEYMLDI
-2616 MVATLKLNI
+2616 IAATLRLNC

-2635 KIMGFCVQNTNL
+2635 KIMAYCVQHTNL
-2647 EYNSLYELCT
+2647 EYQTVYELCT
-2657 LNMRTFSK
+2657 LNTRSFSK
-2665 DRDKMLLCRQLIFE
+2665 DRDKNLLCRQMIFE

-2685 FKTNIPDNN
+2685 FKSNIPDHN
-2694 LLMIIGFVLH
+2694 LLVIIGVVLL
-2704 DAGGALPPGTIAGLP
+2704 DAGGTLPPGS
-2719 ETAPPLTTNA
+2719 APGMPDAAPMLTTNS
-2729 ADCMRQYVN
+2729 ADCLRQYIN

-2748 TLSKIKNF
+2748 TLSKIKN
-2756 KNGHVQNGLG
+2756 GQTSNGLG

-2786 SRGNTRDNKSSSRY
+2786 SRGNSRDNRAVSRY

-2834 SLTHLALTQRRNEH
+2834 SLTHMVLMQRRQET
-2848 HTVPIPLQQVPPT
+2848 HTIPTPP
-2861 VPPAAVHYQ
+2861 PNPPPGQGQAPAASVHYQ
-2870 HHHQH
+2870 HQGVTY
-2875 PSATAPIAMPVSQ
+2875 SQPVPQ
-2888 ESSCH
+2888 EASCH

-2921 AFTLCQLWTVYLEH
+2921 AFTLCQLWTVYLEQMAH
-2935 IARTSSNAEGN
+2935 NTTSNVEGG
-2946 TMGVLFEFWA
+2946 TLGVLFEFWA
-2956 KVTPCILQLVSHARP
+2956 KVTPCILQLVSHAKP
-2971 PKESAGA
+2971 TINKDQPQSSVDFQTQSA
-2978 NVGSGGIADFT
+2978 NS
-2989 QNPNAKTPNA
+2989 

-3006 LHFLSLLEALKET
+3006 LHFLSLLEALKDT
-3019 NSTILGKL
+3019 NSTVLGKL
-3027 LPLWSPVLSSQTQLS
+3027 LPMWSPVLSSQTQLS

-3054 YAPDYVEQQTHPSD
+3054 CAPDYEEQQAFRSE

>member
-22 RLRCLHDSHVR
+22 KLRCLHDSHVR

-40 APSGDDIAN
+40 TPSGVDIAN
-49 NIKYFVQTLL
+49 NIKYFSQTLL
-59 AVLKDVR
+59 TVLKDVR
-66 TSPHD
+66 TSPHE

-105 PCVQCGQI
+105 PCIQYGQI
-113 AFGKYLLQG
+113 VFGKALLQC
-122 LCCLLPFLDKD
+122 LCCILPFLDKD

-146 SVLPTALHQD
+146 SVLPPALHQD
-156 IINALCYYILPF
+156 IVNALCYYILPF
-168 TITRRTADEE
+168 TITRRSADEQE

-225 YGTSVSRSSA
+225 YGTSMSRSSA

-265 PFVCQCDQCPN
+265 PFVCQCEQCPN
-276 TGNAEAAKVCFDHG
+276 AGNAEAAKVCFDHS
-290 ISTSYAA
+290 ISISYAPDCP
-297 ERAPPLYLCIECA
+297 PPLYLCIECA

-361 GYHPIRYC
+361 GNHPIRYC
-369 AQCHSNRHNSR
+369 SLCHSNRHNSR

-426 GTDPKKNGDNG
+426 GSDPKKNGGNG
-437 TPDTISL
+437 TPDTITL

-491 DVGSQIESTI
+491 DASQIESTI

-509 CNWLKEICRLHYNVF
+509 CNWLKEICRIHYNVF

-590 KELIELKI
+590 KELNELKI

-623 MRFEKT
+623 IRFEKT

-680 GQTKSPKTPSKE
+680 GQGKEPKTPLKE
-692 QKNELGNPPRRSS
+692 TKNELGNPPRRSS

-730 MEFSTD
+730 TEFSTD

-803 CEASIMWHQLSTKLV
+803 CEASIMWHQLATKLV

-825 PVRAP
+825 PVRPP
-830 DVPIEDIIEEEKS
+830 DIPIEDIIEEEKS

-851 DKEKSRDR
+851 DKEKSRER

-928 NGRSVGSI
+928 NGHSVDSI

-988 VTKAS
+988 VTRAS
-993 VIGENGG
+993 VLGENGG
-1000 ANGSTAGGAGENG
+1000 ANGSTGGGAGENG
-1013 SVSDDEEDEED
+1013 SVSDEEEDEEE

-1033 GKFKFTLEQLPQT
+1033 GKFKFTLDQLPQT

-1065 LYYILQCLNVMA
+1065 LYYVLQCLNVMA

-1095 WCQENLLIRNLWELC
+1095 WCQENLLIKNLWGLC

-1116 ICQAGVPLL
+1116 ICQASVPLL

-1143 EAFHDTDWRV
+1143 EAFHDTDWRI

-1249 SDRRILTWEFFL
+1249 SDRKILNWEFFL

-1348 FVPEKEKIY
+1348 FMPEKEKIY

-1371 RFGLGQFLGSSGNHA
+1371 RFGL
-1386 NVTSHS
+1386 
-1392 YASSSH
+1392 
-1398 PPTQHTRGGHNHSH
+1398 
-1412 PYAHPHSSHAT
+1412 
-1423 TSSKHYSSTIASTTQ
+1423 
-1438 PCPVHNPCT
+1438 
-1447 TNTTTTTTS
+1447 
-1456 ISHSHFFFS
+1456 
-1465 SNSPSTSTNTFT
+1465 
-1477 THFAHF
+1477 
-1483 TSSNA
+1483 
-1488 LPPTSQPQSVATFST
+1488 
-1503 LASSASHSQSH
+1503 
-1514 QYLVHCVAP
+1514 
-1523 TPNQTF
+1523 
-1529 IAHSPMPTLR
+1529 
-1539 EAEPPQSSM
+1539 
-1548 HILSTQKSSLPPHQ
+1548 
-1562 SHHASYHSHFQ
+1562 
-1573 KHPSAPNLLPPPS
+1573 
-1586 VTAMPSPSPATST
+1586 
-1599 NPLLHCTCDGGG
+1599 
-1611 PGGAGIGG
+1611 
-1619 SGSGSGG
+1619 
-1626 GGGGASSNAPASAHQ
+1626 

-1696 KPISK
+1696 KPVSK

-1723 HTAPENLRA
+1723 HTTPENLRV

-1797 NWMLTIL
+1797 NWMLTVL

-1813 QPPHSA
+1813 QPPYSA

-1847 LDIQGASRSRD
+1847 LDIQGTSRSRD

-1940 SAPGSFDDTVHYDE
+1940 SAPGSFDDTVHFEE
-1954 TPLSKGDIQRSRAMR
+1954 TSLTKGDMQRARTAR

-1975 KTTKPHHKSM
+1975 KTSKAQHKSL

-1998 RTSGAQEAVSTTVV
+1998 RTTGGQEAVSTTVV
-2012 TTHAR
+2012 TTQAR

-2034 DTAAETA
+2034 DAAAETA

-2087 IQTKSS
+2087 IQAKSS

-2100 TSSNGNRSTNSSTES
+2100 TSSNGNRSTNSSTENS
-2115 SDKRQQQQQQPCT
+2115 GKCPQQLPPVTSQHVQNQQQQPPHHPPA
-2128 SQQTQQQHQAAISKK
+2128 SSKK

-2171 ANHKKPT
+2171 ANHKKPA

-2207 EMDATKLPAPKSI
+2207 EVDTTKLPAPKSI

-2234 GTHESVGGLVERM
+2234 GTHESVGGLIDRL

-2265 VSESTK
+2265 VSDSTK
-2271 DDVTPSSRTTSP
+2271 DDITPSSRTTSP

-2297 AGIAGQQDL
+2297 ASAAGQQDL

-2312 SVTQEVRSATSAA
+2312 SVTQEVKTATSVTVTAS
-2325 ATTSISGTHITTKP
+2325 TSGVHTATKP

-2351 FNVDASAIP
+2351 FNMDASAMP
-2360 DVRSRFAGAWPPPP
+2360 DIRSRFAGAWPPPP
-2374 YQPPEEV
+2374 YQPPEEL
-2381 DDDGEE
+2381 DDDLDDGI
-2387 SNENGNGH
+2387 ENGNGH
-2395 SSAAAQPNRVSS
+2395 SGAAAQPNRVST

-2412 YTVCDRCTD
+2412 YTICDRCTD

-2455 LPEILTLTSR
+2455 LPEILTITSR

-2479 PALVCSAQAVALQF
+2479 PALVCSAQAVSLQF

-2502 PNGIFL
+2502 PNGIFV

-2551 SKKSLPIEQLPVIF
+2551 SKKSLPVEQLPVIF
-2565 RNMAEYLQCV
+2565 RNMAEYLHCV

-2602 LLPNLDNPEHLLGI
+2602 LLPNLANPEHLLDI

-2635 KIMGFCVQNTNL
+2635 KIIGFCVQNTNL
-2647 EYNSLYELCT
+2647 EYHSLYELCT
-2657 LNMRTFSK
+2657 LNMRSFSK

-2704 DAGGALPPGTIAGLP
+2704 DAGGTLPPGTIVGFP
-2719 ETAPPLTTNA
+2719 EAPLPLTTNA

-2756 KNGHVQNGLG
+2756 KNGQIQNGLG

-2834 SLTHLALTQRRNEH
+2834 SLTHLALTQRRNERH
-2848 HTVPIPLQQVPPT
+2848 AIPIPPQQVPPT

-2870 HHHQH
+2870 HHHQQ
-2875 PSATAPIAMPVSQ
+2875 PSGMAPFAMPVSQ

-2935 IARTSSNAEGN
+2935 VARSSSNAEGN

-2971 PKESAGA
+2971 PKESSSSGVGGA
-2978 NVGSGGIADFT
+2978 GIADFT
-2989 QNPNAKTPNA
+2989 QNPNAKSPNA

-3042 DTLHVRLQNVRD
+3042 KTLHVRLQNVRD
-3054 YAPDYVEQQTHPSD
+3054 NAPDFEEQQTHPSD